1 MEEVETSLFQTRKA
15 HRIEQMVARWLRR
28 SRDSSARAKVA
39 AADGPAGIPIQTIT
53 PVKHTVKID
62 KDALLQDYGFHISES
77 LPLTVV
83 AVTAGGS
90 AHGKLFPGDQILQMN
105 DEPAESLS
113 CERAVNILREAED
126 PLSITVVRCTS
137 GNYRRPYQTLC
148 KNEGILP
155 YPQDPALP
163 IWNPIFKRK
172 MNLVDSDLFLGVPK
186 SSFLTEEKR
195 ARLKTNPVKVHFAEE
210 VLVSG
215 HSQGNSLLCMPN
227 VLKLYLENG
236 QTKAFK
242 FEANTT
248 VKDIILT
255 VKEKLSIRSME
266 YFALAL
272 EEQYNI
278 SRLHLL
284 HEEELIQQVVER
296 EESHDY
302 RCLFRVCF
310 VPKDPL
316 DLLKEDPVAFEYL
329 YLQSCSDVLQERF
342 AVEMKCSSALR
353 LAALHI
359 QERIY
364 ACAQPQKISLKY
376 IEKDWGIE
384 NFISPTLLRNMKGKD
399 IKKAI
404 SFHMK
409 RNQNLLEP
417 RQKQLISAAQLRL
430 NYLQI
435 LGELKTYGGKIFNAT
450 LMLQDRESYIALL
463 VGAKYGI
470 SQIIS
475 SKLNIMSTLAEF
487 ANISRVELT
496 EESEKVSMVKVY
508 LQDVKVLTL
517 LLESNS
523 AKDLACLI
531 AGYYR
536 LFVDPDTSIFL
547 WPGNKQ
553 QVHRVSAEEGYESR
567 ACSDSEESSEVDC
580 VLEPLSDGH
589 VLKLGPCRP
598 LVKEEQPP
606 GDSPMPE
613 MARRGPSTSGASSM
627 TDSAE
632 SEASDSANTESRG
645 CRTSGS
651 SESMDA
657 LEEDDLD
664 TCSSSRS
671 GFFHSN
677 SPGFPETL
685 GSSSQEERSRIE
697 TNGFLCLLD
706 LAQRANH
713 PCQKTEFSESPTPET
728 FSWGPEPSAVRL
740 DPRLYEG
747 SRTDYYSL
755 CSSVSLASHLSNSS
769 ESTAS
774 RQGRGLPAWGQK
786 GWTEA
791 QPSSAL
797 EALAPH
803 LPLAF
808 EDGSSDEEYYD
819 AADKLTPPDTLSG
832 PRAVSAAEPSATN
845 SQNKVSTC
853 TLEDGLNPGPD
864 GREPSRRG
872 GVKKYAKTLR
882 KRRSF
887 LQTDYTCQVS
897 FPLVPSA
904 SLESVDDVCYYNRE
918 PYLALGAPSPTVS
931 SLQDMH
937 SEPGL
942 LETKALGLLGPLRKP
957 KSKNPASR
965 VMEMEPETM
974 ETKSVID
981 SRVSSISAIRL
992 CIDPNHKESSGDAP
1006 LTATVASSPA
1016 STPHCSNP
1024 GSSGPDNS
1032 RAEPSQTLSPFQHS
1046 DGSAP
1051 KELTLELGDSTSS
1064 LSSTDPNP
1072 DRGCQAI
1079 SPGPHNASQADTL
1092 ELGGVQFETR
1102 SGSLF
1107 TNPMQETAPKCTEP
1121 LLSPPLRPRSGEYG
1135 IYSEEKMASFPS
1147 EEEQQGQLSLVHDG
1161 EVTNK
1166 NGTDLFHDE
1175 SWKDSGDSRGDLSNA
1190 VLQTGVIAPAGAI
1203 IASLSLKSPVTGT
1216 EQILP
1221 HSPTDPKG
1229 QSRETPSQTCQ
1240 AQEQKLLEELDLDP
1254 DFLFGDQTIP
1264 SAFPLEEVKAEPL
1277 NHMIGK
1283 DTASRDTTQ
1292 QICFN
1297 PGPSLPKPLACP
1309 QKEPHLEGSNHCS
1322 LSESKGKSPSICL
1335 PAEKSFLCFA
1345 PESHPKVSAGLR
1357 MATSLGFV
1365 GANETVAP
1373 RIGMEQC
1380 SCQFSYATCFRGLQ
1394 PETEE
1399 EDRDLEAHP
1408 TAPLTSPPSA
1418 GSRLALPW
1426 RPARTHSCSAE
1437 PLPRKSHIWPEYCSR
1452 ALRQLKA
1459 APASTPE
1466 GFIQLRE
1473 SLLELQD
1480 ILEASWGNGNKH
1492 PPEKCTWH
1500 FSESRSRL
1508 CMGSQKLL
1516 SSCQHVI
1523 RMDQSPEEMQGAV
1536 RDTFQHLVQLAGLCF
1551 QFTDCSRCSSRH
1563 REAAGNLRDVVY
1575 AYHQFVEAA
1584 KLTCERG
1591 YHDLS
1596 VKLLARR
1603 CTALTAAVFCLTQK
1617 FRASAAL

>member
-1 MEEVETSLFQTRKA
+1 MEELESSLFQTRKA

-39 AADGPAGIPIQTIT
+39 AADGPPGIPTQTLI

-62 KDALLQDYGFHISES
+62 KDALLQDYGFHISET

-105 DEPAESLS
+105 DEPAEDLS
-113 CERAVNILREAED
+113 CERAVDILREAED
-126 PLSITVVRCTS
+126 SLSITVVRCTS
-137 GNYRRPYQTLC
+137 
-148 KNEGILP
+148 
-155 YPQDPALP
+155 
-163 IWNPIFKRK
+163 
-172 MNLVDSDLFLGVPK
+172 GVPK

-227 VLKLYLENG
+227 VLKVYLENG

-242 FEANTT
+242 FEAHTT

-266 YFALAL
+266 YFALVL
-272 EEQYNI
+272 EEQYSI

-329 YLQSCSDVLQERF
+329 YLQFLSSNLFQSCSDVLQERF

-450 LMLQDRESYIALL
+450 LMLQDRESCIALL

-470 SQIIS
+470 SQIIN
-475 SKLNIMSTLAEF
+475 SKLNITSTLAEF
-487 ANISRVELT
+487 ASISRVELM
-496 EESEKVSMVKVY
+496 EESEKVSVVKVY
-508 LQDVKVLTL
+508 LQDIKVLTL

-536 LFVDPDTSIFL
+536 LFVDPVTSIFL

-580 VLEPLSDGH
+580 VLEPLSDRRL
-589 VLKLGPCRP
+589 LKLGPCRP
-598 LVKEEQPP
+598 LGEEEQPP
-606 GDSPMPE
+606 EDSTTPE
-613 MARRGPSTSGASSM
+613 VARKGPSTCGTNSM

-664 TCSSSRS
+664 ACSSGRS
-671 GFFHSN
+671 GFFHLG
-677 SPGFPETL
+677 SPGFPESL
-685 GSSSQEERSRIE
+685 DSDSQEDRSSME
-697 TNGFLCLLD
+697 TSGLLCLLD
-706 LAQRANH
+706 LTQKAN
-713 PCQKTEFSESPTPET
+713 PQCQKAEFSESPAPGT
-728 FSWGPEPSAVRL
+728 FSWGPELSTVRL
-740 DPRLYEG
+740 DPRLYED
-747 SRTDYYSL
+747 SLTDYYSL
-755 CSSVSLASHLSNSS
+755 RSSVSPASRLSDSS
-769 ESTAS
+769 DSAAS
-774 RQGRGLPAWGQK
+774 RQGGGVAAWDQRGG
-786 GWTEA
+786 TEA
-791 QPSSAL
+791 QPSSTL
-797 EALAPH
+797 EALA
-803 LPLAF
+803 L

-819 AADKLTPPDTLSG
+819 AADKLTPPDTL
-832 PRAVSAAEPSATN
+832 
-845 SQNKVSTC
+845 
-853 TLEDGLNPGPD
+853 
-864 GREPSRRG
+864 
-872 GVKKYAKTLR
+872 
-882 KRRSF
+882 
-887 LQTDYTCQVS
+887 
-897 FPLVPSA
+897 SA

-931 SLQDMH
+931 SLQDVQG
-937 SEPGL
+937 EPGL
-942 LETKALGLLGPLRKP
+942 LETKALGLLAPLRETQ
-957 KSKNPASR
+957 SKNPASR
-965 VMEMEPETM
+965 AMEMEPETM

-992 CIDPNHKESSGDAP
+992 RIDPNHKENSGIAP
-1006 LTATVASSPA
+1006 LTTTVAS
-1016 STPHCSNP
+1016 
-1024 GSSGPDNS
+1024 
-1032 RAEPSQTLSPFQHS
+1032 
-1046 DGSAP
+1046 
-1051 KELTLELGDSTSS
+1051 
-1064 LSSTDPNP
+1064 
-1072 DRGCQAI
+1072 
-1079 SPGPHNASQADTL
+1079 
-1092 ELGGVQFETR
+1092 V
-1102 SGSLF
+1102 
-1107 TNPMQETAPKCTEP
+1107 
-1121 LLSPPLRPRSGEYG
+1121 
-1135 IYSEEKMASFPS
+1135 
-1147 EEEQQGQLSLVHDG
+1147 
-1161 EVTNK
+1161 
-1166 NGTDLFHDE
+1166 
-1175 SWKDSGDSRGDLSNA
+1175 
-1190 VLQTGVIAPAGAI
+1190 
-1203 IASLSLKSPVTGT
+1203 
-1216 EQILP
+1216 
-1221 HSPTDPKG
+1221 
-1229 QSRETPSQTCQ
+1229 
-1240 AQEQKLLEELDLDP
+1240 
-1254 DFLFGDQTIP
+1254 
-1264 SAFPLEEVKAEPL
+1264 
-1277 NHMIGK
+1277 
-1283 DTASRDTTQ
+1283 
-1292 QICFN
+1292 
-1297 PGPSLPKPLACP
+1297 
-1309 QKEPHLEGSNHCS
+1309 
-1322 LSESKGKSPSICL
+1322 
-1335 PAEKSFLCFA
+1335 
-1345 PESHPKVSAGLR
+1345 
-1357 MATSLGFV
+1357 
-1365 GANETVAP
+1365 NETVAP

-1380 SCQFSYATCFRGLQ
+1380 SCQLSYATCFRGLQ

-1399 EDRDLEAHP
+1399 EDRDLEAYP
-1408 TAPLTSPPSA
+1408 TVPLTSPPSP
-1418 GSRLALPW
+1418 GSWLALPQ
-1426 RPARTHSCSAE
+1426 RPARAHSCSTE
-1437 PLPRKSHIWPEYCSR
+1437 PLSRNSHIWPEYCSR

-1459 APASTPE
+1459 APASNPE
-1466 GFIQLRE
+1466 GFIQLME

-1508 CMGSQKLL
+1508 CLGSQKLL

-1523 RMDQSPEEMQGAV
+1523 RMDQSPDEMQSAI

-1551 QFTDCSRCSSRH
+1551 QFTDCSRCSTRH

-1575 AYHQFVEAA
+1575 TYHQFVEAA

-1596 VKLLARR
+1596 VKLLARQ

-1617 FRASAAL
+1617 FRASTAL

>member
-1 MEEVETSLFQTRKA
+1 MEELETTLLQTGKA

-39 AADGPAGIPIQTIT
+39 AAGGSGGTSTHTLT
-53 PVKHTVKID
+53 PVRHTVKID
-62 KDALLQDYGFHISES
+62 KDILLQDYGFHVSEN

-105 DEPAESLS
+105 NEPAEELS
-113 CERAVNILREAED
+113 CERAMDILREAED
-126 PLSITVVRCTS
+126 SLSVTVVRFTS
-137 GNYRRPYQTLC
+137 
-148 KNEGILP
+148 
-155 YPQDPALP
+155 
-163 IWNPIFKRK
+163 
-172 MNLVDSDLFLGVPK
+172 GVPK

-255 VKEKLSIRSME
+255 VKEKLSIRSIE

-272 EEQYNI
+272 EEQYSI

-284 HEEELIQQVVER
+284 HEEELIEQVVER
-296 EESHDY
+296 EEAHDS

-310 VPKDPL
+310 LPKDPL

-342 AVEMKCSSALR
+342 AMEMKCNSALR

-404 SFHMK
+404 SYHMK
-409 RNQNLLEP
+409 RNQTLLEP

-450 LMLQDRESYIALL
+450 LMLQDRESYVALL

-470 SQIIS
+470 SQIIN

-487 ANISRVELT
+487 ASINRIELT

-508 LQDVKVLTL
+508 LQDIKVLTL

-536 LFVDPDTSIFL
+536 LFVDPINTIFF
-547 WPGNKQ
+547 WPGNRQ

-567 ACSDSEESSEVDC
+567 ACSDSEESSEVEC
-580 VLEPLSDGH
+580 VLESLSDQRL
-589 VLKLGPCRP
+589 VKLGLCRTFAKDEP
-598 LVKEEQPP
+598 PP
-606 GDSPMPE
+606 GDSSMPE
-613 MARRGPSTSGASSM
+613 VTRKGPSTSGASSM
-627 TDSAE
+627 TDSVE

-651 SESMDA
+651 SESINA

-671 GFFHSN
+671 GFFHFSP
-677 SPGFPETL
+677 PGFQEGL
-685 GSSSQEERSRIE
+685 DCDSQEERSRIE
-697 TNGFLCLLD
+697 TSGFFCLLD
-706 LAQRANH
+706 LAESVTPQ
-713 PCQKTEFSESPTPET
+713 CQKTECPQGLAPET
-728 FSWGPEPSAVRL
+728 GSWGAELSVSKL
-740 DPRLYEG
+740 DPRLYED
-747 SRTDYYSL
+747 SPRDYYSL
-755 CSSVSLASHLSNSS
+755 CSRVSPASHLSDSS

-774 RQGRGLPAWGQK
+774 RQGGGPPVWVQQGWIEVQPGTTPEGL
-786 GWTEA
+786 
-791 QPSSAL
+791 
-797 EALAPH
+797 ALAPT
-803 LPLAF
+803 LAF
-808 EDGSSDEEYYD
+808 EDGSSDEEYFD
-819 AADKLTPPDTLSG
+819 AADKLTPPDTLEG
-832 PRAVSAAEPSATN
+832 PRIAEPSAT
-845 SQNKVSTC
+845 SLQSKTSTC
-853 TLEDGLNPGPD
+853 SSEDNSHLGPD

-887 LQTDYTCQVS
+887 LQTDYTSQVS

-904 SLESVDDVCYYNRE
+904 SLESMDDVCYYDRE
-918 PYLALGAPSPTVS
+918 PYLTLGAPSPTVS
-931 SLQDMH
+931 SLQDMQ

-942 LETKALGLLGPLRKP
+942 LETKALGLLASLRET

-992 CIDPNHKESSGDAP
+992 RIDLNNKDSPEGAP
-1006 LTATVASSPA
+1006 LPA
-1016 STPHCSNP
+1016 SVDPSSASAPHCPNP
-1024 GSSGPDNS
+1024 GFLNQEV
-1032 RAEPSQTLSPFQHS
+1032 AQTKSFQILSPFQDLDATEPQEVTTEPGASAFPLSTADHS
-1046 DGSAP
+1046 SGNP
-1051 KELTLELGDSTSS
+1051 KLHNISLGDTMELGDV
-1064 LSSTDPNP
+1064 
-1072 DRGCQAI
+1072 Q
-1079 SPGPHNASQADTL
+1079 L
-1092 ELGGVQFETR
+1092 EM
-1102 SGSLF
+1102 GSVF
-1107 TNPMQETAPKCTEP
+1107 THQVQETASQYTEP
-1121 LLSPPLRPRSGEYG
+1121 LLSPGDQPRSCECGMNSGE
-1135 IYSEEKMASFPS
+1135 MAPVLT
-1147 EEEQQGQLSLVHDG
+1147 EEEQQVGS
-1161 EVTNK
+1161 ESKVTNK
-1166 NGTDLFHDE
+1166 NSTDLFPGRPGKE
-1175 SWKDSGDSRGDLSNA
+1175 SRASRGDVSDS
-1190 VLQTGVIAPAGAI
+1190 VLQALDVNTPAGEI
-1203 IASLSLKSPVTGT
+1203 ITFFLEAPGT
-1216 EQILP
+1216 EQTPSPLP
-1221 HSPTDPKG
+1221 RSLQG
-1229 QSRETPSQTCQ
+1229 QSSEAHAQACQ
-1240 AQEQKLLEELDLDP
+1240 AQEEKLLTEVDLDP
-1254 DFLFGDQTIP
+1254 DFLLGEQT
-1264 SAFPLEEVKAEPL
+1264 SSLVSPLEEVKAEPL
-1277 NHMIGK
+1277 NHGVGE
-1283 DTASRDTTQ
+1283 DAASRDTSQ
-1292 QICFN
+1292 QVCLN
-1297 PGPSLPKPLACP
+1297 PAPSLTE
-1309 QKEPHLEGSNHCS
+1309 EPHLEASNHCQE
-1322 LSESKGKSPSICL
+1322 LSESKDDPSSICL
-1335 PAEKSFLCFA
+1335 PTEKPFLCFVS
-1345 PESHPKVSAGLR
+1345 ESHAEAAASLTRAV
-1357 MATSLGFV
+1357 SLGF
-1365 GANETVAP
+1365 A
-1373 RIGMEQC
+1373 GMDEVLVPGMGMDQC
-1380 SCQFSYATCFRGLQ
+1380 SCQFSYATCFRGPQ

-1399 EDRDLEAHP
+1399 EDRGAQAHS
-1408 TAPLTSPPSA
+1408 TAPLTSPPPA
-1418 GSRLALPW
+1418 GGPMVLPW
-1426 RPARTHSCSAE
+1426 RAARAHSCSTAS
-1437 PLPRKSHIWPEYCSR
+1437 LSRKIHIWPEYCSR
-1452 ALRQLKA
+1452 ALQQLKA
-1459 APASTPE
+1459 TPTSTPE
-1466 GFIQLRE
+1466 GFVQLME
-1473 SLLELQD
+1473 SLLEMQD
-1480 ILEASWGNGNKH
+1480 ILEASWGIGNKH

-1500 FSESRSRL
+1500 FSESRNRL

-1551 QFTDCSRCSSRH
+1551 QFTDCSRCSARH

-1575 AYHQFVEAA
+1575 TYYQFVEAA

-1596 VKLLARR
+1596 VKLLARQ

-1617 FRASAAL
+1617 FRASTAL

>member
-1 MEEVETSLFQTRKA
+1 MEELETSLFQTRKA

-28 SRDSSARAKVA
+28 SRDSSAGAKVA
-39 AADGPAGIPIQTIT
+39 AADGPPGIPTQTII

-62 KDALLQDYGFHISES
+62 KDALLQDYGFHISET

-105 DEPAESLS
+105 HEPAEDLS
-113 CERAVNILREAED
+113 CERAVEILREAED
-126 PLSITVVRCTS
+126 SLLITVVRCTS
-137 GNYRRPYQTLC
+137 
-148 KNEGILP
+148 
-155 YPQDPALP
+155 
-163 IWNPIFKRK
+163 
-172 MNLVDSDLFLGVPK
+172 GVPK

-227 VLKLYLENG
+227 VLKVYLENG

-242 FEANTT
+242 FEAHTT

-255 VKEKLSIRSME
+255 VKEKLSIRSTE

-284 HEEELIQQVVER
+284 YEEELIQQVVER

-316 DLLKEDPVAFEYL
+316 DLLKEDPIAFEYL

-342 AVEMKCSSALR
+342 AMEMKCSSALR

-470 SQIIS
+470 SQIIN

-508 LQDVKVLTL
+508 LQDIKVLTL

-536 LFVDPDTSIFL
+536 LFVDPVTSIFL

-567 ACSDSEESSEVDC
+567 PCSDSEESSEVDC
-580 VLEPLSDGH
+580 VLEPLSDRRL
-589 VLKLGPCRP
+589 LKLGPCSP
-598 LVKEEQPP
+598 LVEEEQPP
-606 GDSPMPE
+606 GAGPTPE
-613 MARRGPSTSGASSM
+613 VAGKGPSTCGASSM

-664 TCSSSRS
+664 ACSSSRS
-671 GFFHSN
+671 GFFHLG
-677 SPGFPETL
+677 SPGFLESLDPD
-685 GSSSQEERSRIE
+685 SQEERSKVE
-697 TNGFLCLLD
+697 TSGFLCLLD
-706 LAQRANH
+706 LAQRAS
-713 PCQKTEFSESPTPET
+713 PQCQKTEFSESSAPET
-728 FSWGPEPSAVRL
+728 FSWGPELSTVRL

-747 SRTDYYSL
+747 SRIDYYSL
-755 CSSVSLASHLSNSS
+755 CASVSPASHLSDSS
-769 ESTAS
+769 DSTTS
-774 RQGRGLPAWGQK
+774 RQGGGLAAWAQRGGPG
-786 GWTEA
+786 A
-791 QPSSAL
+791 QPGSTL
-797 EALAPH
+797 QALAPG
-803 LPLAF
+803 LPLAL

-819 AADKLTPPDTLSG
+819 AADKLTPPDALSG
-832 PRAVSAAEPSATN
+832 LRAASAVETSAT
-845 SQNKVSTC
+845 SPQNKASTC
-853 TLEDGLNPGPD
+853 SPEDSLNPGPD

-904 SLESVDDVCYYNRE
+904 SLESMDDVCYYDRE
-918 PYLALGAPSPTVS
+918 PYLTLGAPSPTVS
-931 SLQDMH
+931 SLQDVQG
-937 SEPGL
+937 EPGL
-942 LETKALGLLGPLRKP
+942 LETKALGLLSTLRET

-965 VMEMEPETM
+965 AMEMEPETM

-992 CIDPNHKESSGDAP
+992 RIDPSHKENSGIAP
-1006 LTATVASSPA
+1006 LTASVASSPA
-1016 STPHCSNP
+1016 NTPHGPDP
-1024 GSSGPDNS
+1024 GSSGPDT
-1032 RAEPSQTLSPFQHS
+1032 AQAGPSQTLSPFQDS

-1051 KELTLELGDSTSS
+1051 RERSMELGDSTSS
-1064 LSSTDPNP
+1064 LSSADLNP
-1072 DRGCQAI
+1072 DRVCLAV
-1079 SPGPHNASQADTL
+1079 SPGPHSASQGDTL
-1092 ELGGVQFETR
+1092 ELGGVQLER
-1102 SGSLF
+1102 GLGSLF
-1107 TNPMQETAPKCTEP
+1107 TNHLEETAPQYTQP
-1121 LLSPPLRPRSGEYG
+1121 LLSPQDRPRSGECG
-1135 IYSEEKMASFPS
+1135 VNLEEKMVPFPTK
-1147 EEEQQGQLSLVHDG
+1147 EEQQGQLSSERDREG
-1161 EVTNK
+1161 TSTN
-1166 NGTDLFHDE
+1166 GSCLFHEEYGKGPADP
-1175 SWKDSGDSRGDLSNA
+1175 KGDVLNA
-1190 VLQTGVIAPAGAI
+1190 VPHSVGVSAPAGGVA
-1203 IASLSLKSPVTGT
+1203 ASLSLETPVTGT
-1216 EQILP
+1216 EQTPP
-1221 HSPTDPKG
+1221 HSPAEPQG
-1229 QSRETPSQTCQ
+1229 QSREMPGQAGQ
-1240 AQEQKLLEELDLDP
+1240 AQEQKLLAELDLDP
-1254 DFLFGDQTIP
+1254 DFLLRDKTIS
-1264 SAFPLEEVKAEPL
+1264 SAFAREEVKAEPP
-1277 NHMIGK
+1277 NHVIGD
-1283 DTASRDTTQ
+1283 DTTPRDTPQ
-1292 QICFN
+1292 QVCLN
-1297 PGPSLPKPLACP
+1297 PGPSLPEPLPCP
-1309 QKEPHLEGSNHCS
+1309 QEEPDLEGSNHCS
-1322 LSESKGKSPSICL
+1322 LPENKDKSPSICL
-1335 PAEKSFLCFA
+1335 PAEKSFLCFV
-1345 PESHPKVSAGLR
+1345 PESYPKVSASVR
-1357 MATSLGFV
+1357 TATSLGFAGV
-1365 GANETVAP
+1365 NETVAP

-1380 SCQFSYATCFRGLQ
+1380 GCQFSYATCFRGLQ

-1426 RPARTHSCSAE
+1426 RPARAHSCSAE
-1437 PLPRKSHIWPEYCSR
+1437 PLSRNSHIWPEYCSR
-1452 ALRQLKA
+1452 ALRQLRA
-1459 APASTPE
+1459 APARTPE
-1466 GFIQLRE
+1466 GFIQLLQ

-1508 CMGSQKLL
+1508 CTGSQKLL

-1523 RMDQSPEEMQGAV
+1523 RTDQSPEEMQGAV

-1551 QFTDCSRCSSRH
+1551 QFTDCSRCSTRH

-1575 AYHQFVEAA
+1575 TYHQFVEAA

-1596 VKLLARR
+1596 VKLLARQ

-1617 FRASAAL
+1617 FRASTAL

>member
-1 MEEVETSLFQTRKA
+1 MEELETSLFQTRKA
-15 HRIEQMVARWLRR
+15 QRIEQMVARWLRR

-39 AADGPAGIPIQTIT
+39 TADGPPGIPTQNVI

-62 KDALLQDYGFHISES
+62 KDTLLQDYGFHISES

-83 AVTAGGS
+83 SVTAGGS

-105 DEPAESLS
+105 DEPAEDLS

-126 PLSITVVRCTS
+126 SLSITVVRCTS
-137 GNYRRPYQTLC
+137 
-148 KNEGILP
+148 
-155 YPQDPALP
+155 
-163 IWNPIFKRK
+163 
-172 MNLVDSDLFLGVPK
+172 GVPK

-242 FEANTT
+242 FEAHTT

-255 VKEKLSIRSME
+255 VKEKLSIRSTE
-266 YFALAL
+266 YFALVL
-272 EEQYNI
+272 EEQYNV

-296 EESHDY
+296 EESHDC

-310 VPKDPL
+310 VPRDPL

-359 QERIY
+359 QERMY

-470 SQIIS
+470 SQIIN

-496 EESEKVSMVKVY
+496 EESEKVSVVKVY

-536 LFVDPDTSIFL
+536 LFVDPVTSIFL

-553 QVHRVSAEEGYESR
+553 HVHRVSAEEGYESR

-580 VLEPLSDGH
+580 MLEPLSDGR
-589 VLKLGPCRP
+589 LQKLGPCRP
-598 LVKEEQPP
+598 LTEEEQPP
-606 GDSPMPE
+606 GDSSAP
-613 MARRGPSTSGASSM
+613 AVAAKGPSTCGASST

-651 SESMDA
+651 RLRAAS
-657 LEEDDLD
+657 
-664 TCSSSRS
+664 TV
-671 GFFHSN
+671 
-677 SPGFPETL
+677 ETSAT
-685 GSSSQEERSRIE
+685 GSQNE
-697 TNGFLCLLD
+697 
-706 LAQRANH
+706 
-713 PCQKTEFSESPTPET
+713 
-728 FSWGPEPSAVRL
+728 
-740 DPRLYEG
+740 
-747 SRTDYYSL
+747 
-755 CSSVSLASHLSNSS
+755 
-769 ESTAS
+769 AS
-774 RQGRGLPAWGQK
+774 RCRP
-786 GWTEA
+786 E
-791 QPSSAL
+791 
-797 EALAPH
+797 
-803 LPLAF
+803 
-808 EDGSSDEEYYD
+808 
-819 AADKLTPPDTLSG
+819 
-832 PRAVSAAEPSATN
+832 VS
-845 SQNKVSTC
+845 
-853 TLEDGLNPGPD
+853 LNPGPD
-864 GREPSRRG
+864 GRQPSRRG

-897 FPLVPSA
+897 FPLAPSA
-904 SLESVDDVCYYNRE
+904 SLESMDDVCYYDRE
-918 PYLALGAPSPTVS
+918 PCLALAAPSPTVS
-931 SLQDMH
+931 SLQDVQG
-937 SEPGL
+937 EPGV
-942 LETKALGLLGPLRKP
+942 LETKALGLLTPLRET

-992 CIDPNHKESSGDAP
+992 RIDPNHKENSGIAP
-1006 LTATVASSPA
+1006 LTSSVASSPA
-1016 STPHCSNP
+1016 NTPHGLNP
-1024 GSSGPDNS
+1024 GSSGPDT
-1032 RAEPSQTLSPFQHS
+1032 AQAGPPQTSSPFQ
-1046 DGSAP
+1046 DLNGSGP
-1051 KELTLELGDSTSS
+1051 RELTAELGNSASS
-1064 LSSTDPNP
+1064 LSSADVNP
-1072 DRGCQAI
+1072 DSVCLTT
-1079 SPGPHNASQADTL
+1079 SPGPHTLAQGDTL
-1092 ELGGVQFETR
+1092 ELGGAQLETGL
-1102 SGSLF
+1102 GSLF
-1107 TNPMQETAPKCTEP
+1107 INDMPETAPQDTEP
-1121 LLSPPLRPRSGEYG
+1121 LLSSRDGPKSDECG
-1135 IYSEEKMASFPS
+1135 INSEDMMASLPA
-1147 EEEQQGQLSLVHDG
+1147 EEGQGQLSLEYG
-1161 EVTNK
+1161 REVTNR
-1166 NGTDLFHDE
+1166 NDTSLFRDE
-1175 SWKDSGDSRGDLSNA
+1175 SGKDPGDPKVDGLDILP
-1190 VLQTGVIAPAGAI
+1190 QTLGVSAPAGGMA
-1203 IASLSLKSPVTGT
+1203 ASLFLETPVTGT
-1216 EQILP
+1216 EQTP
-1221 HSPTDPKG
+1221 PSSPTEPQG
-1229 QSRETPSQTCQ
+1229 QSREIPGQACQ
-1240 AQEQKLLEELDLDP
+1240 AQEQKLLAELDFNS
-1254 DFLFGDQTIP
+1254 DFLLRDQTNS
-1264 SAFPLEEVKAEPL
+1264 SAFSLEEVKAEPP
-1277 NHMIGK
+1277 NHVTGE
-1283 DTASRDTTQ
+1283 DTTPGDIPQ
-1292 QICFN
+1292 RVSLN
-1297 PGPSLPKPLACP
+1297 PGPSLPEPLPCP
-1309 QKEPHLEGSNHCS
+1309 QEEPHLEGSNRFS
-1322 LSESKGKSPSICL
+1322 VPESKGKRPSICL

-1345 PESHPKVSAGLR
+1345 PESYPKGSASLR
-1357 MATSLGFV
+1357 TAPSLGFAGV
-1365 GANETVAP
+1365 NETGAP
-1373 RIGMEQC
+1373 RMGMEQC

-1399 EDRDLEAHP
+1399 EGRDSEAGP

-1418 GSRLALPW
+1418 GSRLSLPW
-1426 RPARTHSCSAE
+1426 RPARAHSCSAE
-1437 PLPRKSHIWPEYCSR
+1437 LPSRNSHIWPEYCSR
-1452 ALRQLKA
+1452 ALRQLRA
-1459 APASTPE
+1459 APASIPE
-1466 GFIQLRE
+1466 GFIQLME
-1473 SLLELQD
+1473 SLLELQG

-1500 FSESRSRL
+1500 FAESRSRL

-1523 RMDQSPEEMQGAV
+1523 RMDQTPEEMQSAV
-1536 RDTFQHLVQLAGLCF
+1536 RDTFQHLVQLAGLCL
-1551 QFTDCSRCSSRH
+1551 QLTDCRRCSGHR
-1563 REAAGNLRDVVY
+1563 REAAGNLRDVVHT
-1575 AYHQFVEAA
+1575 YHEFVEAA
-1584 KLTCERG
+1584 RLTCERG
-1591 YHDLS
+1591 YRDLS
-1596 VKLLARR
+1596 VKLLARQ

-1617 FRASAAL
+1617 FRASTAL

>member
-1 MEEVETSLFQTRKA
+1 MEELESSLLQTRKS

-39 AADGPAGIPIQTIT
+39 AADGPPGIPVQTLA

-77 LPLTVV
+77 LPLTVL

-105 DEPAESLS
+105 DEPAEDLS
-113 CERAVNILREAED
+113 YERAVHILREAED
-126 PLSITVVRCTS
+126 SLSITVVRCTS
-137 GNYRRPYQTLC
+137 G
-148 KNEGILP
+148 I
-155 YPQDPALP
+155 
-163 IWNPIFKRK
+163 
-172 MNLVDSDLFLGVPK
+172 PK

-242 FEANTT
+242 FEPNTT

-255 VKEKLSIRSME
+255 VKEKLSIRSTD
-266 YFALAL
+266 YFALVL

-470 SQIIS
+470 SQIIN

-487 ANISRVELT
+487 ASISRVELT

-508 LQDVKVLTL
+508 LQDVKVLSL
-517 LLESNS
+517 LLECNS

-536 LFVDPDTSIFL
+536 LFVDPVTTIFL

-567 ACSDSEESSEVDC
+567 ACSDSEESSELDC
-580 VLEPLSDGH
+580 VLDALSDRRL
-589 VLKLGPCRP
+589 LKPGRCRT
-598 LVKEEQPP
+598 L
-606 GDSPMPE
+606 SPTGNSATPDG
-613 MARRGPSTSGASSM
+613 ARRRPSTAANST

-664 TCSSSRS
+664 ACSSSRS
-671 GFFHSN
+671 GFFHFS
-677 SPGFPETL
+677 SRSFPDHTNPQ
-685 GSSSQEERSRIE
+685 GPEEQGQLDTS
-697 TNGFLCLLD
+697 GFLCLLD
-706 LAQRANH
+706 LTQR
-713 PCQKTEFSESPTPET
+713 TSPQRSRRELPEGSSPEM
-728 FSWGPEPSAVRL
+728 FGWGAELSVVRL
-740 DPRLYEG
+740 DPQLYEG
-747 SRTDYYSL
+747 SRSDYYSL
-755 CSSVSLASHLSNSS
+755 CSSVSPASQLSDSS
-769 ESTAS
+769 DSAAS
-774 RQGRGLPAWGQK
+774 RQGSGLPARAQQ
-786 GWTEA
+786 GWVEA
-791 QPSSAL
+791 RPRSTL
-797 EALAPH
+797 GALAPH

-808 EDGSSDEEYYD
+808 EEGSSDEEYYD
-819 AADKLTPPDTLSG
+819 AADKLTPPDPLSG
-832 PRAVSAAEPSATN
+832 SSTISLAEPSTAGL
-845 SQNKVSTC
+845 QRKVCPEES
-853 TLEDGLNPGPD
+853 LQPGPD

-872 GVKKYAKTLR
+872 AGKKYAKSLR

-897 FPLVPSA
+897 FPLLPSV
-904 SLESVDDVCYYNRE
+904 SLETVDDVCYYERE
-918 PYLALGAPSPTVS
+918 PYLALGTPSPTVS

-937 SEPGL
+937 GEPGL
-942 LETKALGLLGPLRKP
+942 LETKALGLLAPLREAER
-957 KSKNPASR
+957 KNPASR
-965 VMEMEPETM
+965 AMEMEPETM
-974 ETKSVID
+974 ETKSVVD
-981 SRVSSISAIRL
+981 SRVSSISAVRL
-992 CIDPNHKESSGDAP
+992 RIDPSHREKEAAAP
-1006 LTATVASSPA
+1006 LAVTVPTFPA
-1016 STPHCSNP
+1016 GTPP
-1024 GSSGPDNS
+1024 PS
-1032 RAEPSQTLSPFQHS
+1032 RAGSPGPAAAPAGLVQALPALCQHS
-1046 DGSAP
+1046 DVCVTP
-1051 KELTLELGDSTSS
+1051 ELAAELGDSTSS
-1064 LSSTDPNP
+1064 LSSVDPDP
-1072 DRGCQAI
+1072 DGVCAVL
-1079 SPGPHNASQADTL
+1079 SPGPNPTSAGSRSEQGEVPL
-1092 ELGGVQFETR
+1092 ETALR
-1102 SGSLF
+1102 SSL
-1107 TNPMQETAPKCTEP
+1107 TDQMPEAAPPTTESTPVSPERGEQETGAREELACGPTNEKRGP
-1121 LLSPPLRPRSGEYG
+1121 LFGGSDGDTADANGTHVGEDGSGED
-1135 IYSEEKMASFPS
+1135 PS
-1147 EEEQQGQLSLVHDG
+1147 DPTG
-1161 EVTNK
+1161 EVGNVS
-1166 NGTDLFHDE
+1166 D
-1175 SWKDSGDSRGDLSNA
+1175 A
-1190 VLQTGVIAPAGAI
+1190 VPPTFGVSTPAGGMTGA
-1203 IASLSLKSPVTGT
+1203 LSSEHPGAGT
-1216 EQILP
+1216 EQISPPSPGGPQRLGREPPGHTGEAPEQKRLTELDLHPGFLLGDQTTVPELPVERAQMEPLNHVGGEAPQPGDSLLQITNQRPSLPKLLP
-1221 HSPTDPKG
+1221 HSPEQP
-1229 QSRETPSQTCQ
+1229 PSESPQPYLRP
-1240 AQEQKLLEELDLDP
+1240 E
-1254 DFLFGDQTIP
+1254 
-1264 SAFPLEEVKAEPL
+1264 
-1277 NHMIGK
+1277 
-1283 DTASRDTTQ
+1283 
-1292 QICFN
+1292 N
-1297 PGPSLPKPLACP
+1297 PGT
-1309 QKEPHLEGSNHCS
+1309 
-1322 LSESKGKSPSICL
+1322 CL
-1335 PAEKSFLCFA
+1335 PAENSYLCFA
-1345 PESHPKVSAGLR
+1345 AKDPREISAGLR
-1357 MATSLGFV
+1357 VATSLGFV
-1365 GANETVAP
+1365 GMNESAAP
-1373 RIGMEQC
+1373 RAGLEQC
-1380 SCQFSYATCFRGLQ
+1380 SCQLSYATCFRGLQ
-1394 PETEE
+1394 LDPEE
-1399 EDRDLEAHP
+1399 EERDPEAHP
-1408 TAPLTSPPSA
+1408 TVPLTAPPAA
-1418 GSRLALPW
+1418 GSPLAPPW
-1426 RPARTHSCSAE
+1426 RPSQ
-1437 PLPRKSHIWPEYCSR
+1437 PLPRNSHIWPEYCSR
-1452 ALRQLKA
+1452 TLSQLQA
-1459 APASTPE
+1459 RPASTHE
-1466 GFIQLRE
+1466 GFVHLTDSLQELRH
-1473 SLLELQD
+1473 
-1480 ILEASWGNGNKH
+1480 ILEASEANSHQH
-1492 PPEKCTWH
+1492 PPENCMWH

-1508 CMGSQKLL
+1508 CLGSQKLL

-1523 RMDQSPEEMQGAV
+1523 RMDQSPDEMQGAL
-1536 RDTFQHLVQLAGLCF
+1536 RDTFQHLVQLAGLCL
-1551 QFTDCSRCSSRH
+1551 QLTDCSRCSARH
-1563 REAAGNLRDVVY
+1563 REAASHLRDVVHN
-1575 AYHQFVEAA
+1575 YHQFVEAA
-1584 KLTCERG
+1584 KMTCERG
-1591 YHDLS
+1591 YQDLS
-1596 VKLLARR
+1596 VKLLARQ
-1603 CTALTAAVFCLTQK
+1603 CTALTGAVFCLNQK
-1617 FRASAAL
+1617 FRASPAL

>member
-1 MEEVETSLFQTRKA
+1 MASALPGQLGPVKRFEEDGLA
-15 HRIEQMVARWLRR
+15 G
-28 SRDSSARAKVA
+28 SSGTASAVMGAKVA
-39 AADGPAGIPIQTIT
+39 AADGPPGIPAQTLT
-53 PVKHTVKID
+53 TVKHTVKIE
-62 KDALLQDYGFHISES
+62 KDAVLQDYGFHISES

-90 AHGKLFPGDQILQMN
+90 AHGKLFPGDQILQIN
-105 DEPAESLS
+105 DKFAEDLS
-113 CERAVNILREAED
+113 YERAADILREAGD
-126 PLSITVVRCTS
+126 SLSITVVRCTS
-137 GNYRRPYQTLC
+137 
-148 KNEGILP
+148 
-155 YPQDPALP
+155 
-163 IWNPIFKRK
+163 
-172 MNLVDSDLFLGVPK
+172 GVPK

-248 VKDIILT
+248 VKDIIVT
-255 VKEKLSIRSME
+255 VKEKLSIRSTE

-296 EESHDY
+296 EETHDY
-302 RCLFRVCF
+302 RCLFRMCF

-470 SQIIS
+470 SQIIN

-536 LFVDPDTSIFL
+536 LFVDPVTSIFL
-547 WPGNKQ
+547 WPGNKHQ
-553 QVHRVSAEEGYESR
+553 GHRVSAEEGYESR

-580 VLEPLSDGH
+580 MPEPRSDGR
-589 VLKLGPCRP
+589 LPKPGPCRP
-598 LVKEEQPP
+598 LVQEQQPP
-606 GDSPMPE
+606 GDSPAPE
-613 MARRGPSTSGASSM
+613 VARRGPSTCGASST

-651 SESMDA
+651 SESVDA

-664 TCSSSRS
+664 ACSSSRS
-671 GFFHSN
+671 GFFPFS
-677 SPGFPETL
+677 SPGFLESL
-685 GSSSQEERSRIE
+685 DSDSQEERNRIE
-697 TNGFLCLLD
+697 TSGFLCLLD
-706 LAQRANH
+706 LAQRANAQG
-713 PCQKTEFSESPTPET
+713 QKTEFPESPAPET
-728 FSWGPEPSAVRL
+728 FSWGPELSAVPL

-747 SRTDYYSL
+747 SQTAYYSL
-755 CSSVSLASHLSNSS
+755 CSSVSPASHLSDSS
-769 ESTAS
+769 ENTAS
-774 RQGRGLPAWGQK
+774 RQGGGPPAWGQQ
-786 GWTEA
+786 GWTEP
-791 QPSSAL
+791 QPSSTL

-819 AADKLTPPDTLSG
+819 AADKLTPPDALSG
-832 PRAVSAAEPSATN
+832 PRAVSAADPSAT
-845 SQNKVSTC
+845 SLQNTARTC
-853 TLEDGLNPGPD
+853 SLEDSLNPGLD
-864 GREPSRRG
+864 GRQPSRRG

-904 SLESVDDVCYYNRE
+904 SLESVDHVCYYDRE
-918 PYLALGAPSPTVS
+918 PYLALGAPSLTVS
-931 SLQDMH
+931 SLQDVQA
-937 SEPGL
+937 EPGL
-942 LETKALGLLGPLRKP
+942 LETKALGLLASLGETKN
-957 KSKNPASR
+957 KNPASR

-981 SRVSSISAIRL
+981 SRVSSISAVRL
-992 CIDPNHKESSGDAP
+992 RIDPNHRENSA
-1006 LTATVASSPA
+1006 AVAGSPA
-1016 STPHCSNP
+1016 STPRCSNP
-1024 GSSGPDNS
+1024 GLSGPDT
-1032 RAEPSQTLSPFQHS
+1032 AQAGPSQTLPPFQDS
-1046 DGSAP
+1046 EGSARE
-1051 KELTLELGDSTSS
+1051 ELAIELGDSTSS
-1064 LSSTDPNP
+1064 LCSADLNP
-1072 DRGCQAI
+1072 DRVCLTV
-1079 SPGPHNASQADTL
+1079 SPGPHSVSPGDTL
-1092 ELGGVQFETR
+1092 ELGGVQLEMGL
-1102 SGSLF
+1102 GSLF
-1107 TNPMQETAPKCTEP
+1107 TNHMQEPAPKSTEP
-1121 LLSPPLRPRSGEYG
+1121 LLSPQDRPRSGECG
-1135 IYSEEKMASFPS
+1135 TNSGEMMASFPTK
-1147 EEEQQGQLSLVHDG
+1147 EEQRGQLSLEDDG
-1161 EVTNK
+1161 EVRNE
-1166 NGTDLFHDE
+1166 NGTNLFHDE
-1175 SWKDSGDSRGDLSNA
+1175 SGKDSGDAEGDAFNA
-1190 VLQTGVIAPAGAI
+1190 IPQTVGVSDPASGAI
-1203 IASLSLKSPVTGT
+1203 ASFSMETPVTGT
-1216 EQILP
+1216 EQTP
-1221 HSPTDPKG
+1221 AHSPMDRQA
-1229 QSRETPSQTCQ
+1229 QSREPLGQACQT
-1240 AQEQKLLEELDLDP
+1240 QEQRLLLAELDLDP
-1254 DFLFGDQTIP
+1254 DFLLRNQIIP
-1264 SAFPLEEVKAEPL
+1264 LACPLEGVKAEPL
-1277 NHMIGK
+1277 NHVTGE
-1283 DTASRDTTQ
+1283 DAAHRDTSQ
-1292 QICFN
+1292 QVSFN
-1297 PGPSLPKPLACP
+1297 PGPLLPKPPPCP
-1309 QKEPHLEGSNHCS
+1309 QEEPHLESSNHGS
-1322 LSESKGKSPSICL
+1322 LSESKDKSPSICF
-1335 PAEKSFLCFA
+1335 PAENAFLCLA
-1345 PESHPKVSAGLR
+1345 PESHPKISANLR
-1357 MATSLGFV
+1357 TATSLGFAGV
-1365 GANETVAP
+1365 NETAAP
-1373 RIGMEQC
+1373 RFGMEQC

-1394 PETEE
+1394 PETQED
-1399 EDRDLEAHP
+1399 DRDLEAHL

-1418 GSRLALPW
+1418 GSRLAQPW
-1426 RPARTHSCSAE
+1426 RRTRAHSCSAE
-1437 PLPRKSHIWPEYCSR
+1437 PLSRNNHTWPEYCSK

-1459 APASTPE
+1459 APTSTPE
-1466 GFIQLRE
+1466 GFIQLTE

-1480 ILEASWGNGNKH
+1480 ILDAAWGNANKH

-1523 RMDQSPEEMQGAV
+1523 RMDQSAEEMQGAV

-1551 QFTDCSRCSSRH
+1551 QFTDCSRCSARH
-1563 REAAGNLRDVVY
+1563 REAAGNLRDVVDT
-1575 AYHQFVEAA
+1575 YHQFVEAA

-1591 YHDLS
+1591 YQDLS
-1596 VKLLARR
+1596 VKLLARQ

-1617 FRASAAL
+1617 FRASTAL

>member
-1 MEEVETSLFQTRKA
+1 MEELETSLFQTRKA

-39 AADGPAGIPIQTIT
+39 AADGSPGISSQTLT

-83 AVTAGGS
+83 AVTAGGC
-90 AHGKLFPGDQILQMN
+90 AHGKLFPGDQILQLN
-105 DEPAESLS
+105 NESAEDLS
-113 CERAVNILREAED
+113 YERAVDILREAED
-126 PLSITVVRCTS
+126 SLSITVVRCTS
-137 GNYRRPYQTLC
+137 
-148 KNEGILP
+148 
-155 YPQDPALP
+155 
-163 IWNPIFKRK
+163 
-172 MNLVDSDLFLGVPK
+172 GVPK

-210 VLVSG
+210 VLVSA

-242 FEANTT
+242 FEADTT

-255 VKEKLSIRSME
+255 VKEKLSIRSTD
-266 YFALAL
+266 YFALVL
-272 EEQYNI
+272 EEQYHI

-316 DLLKEDPVAFEYL
+316 DLLKEDPAAFEYL

-470 SQIIS
+470 SQIIN

-508 LQDVKVLTL
+508 LQDIKVLTL

-531 AGYYR
+531 SGYYR
-536 LFVDPDTSIFL
+536 LFVDPVTCIFL

-553 QVHRVSAEEGYESR
+553 RVHRVSAEEGYESR
-567 ACSDSEESSEVDC
+567 ACSDSEESSEADC
-580 VLEPLSDGH
+580 VLEPLSDRH
-589 VLKLGPCRP
+589 LPKLCPCRP
-598 LVKEEQPP
+598 LLKENQPP
-606 GDSPMPE
+606 EDSPTPE
-613 MARRGPSTSGASSM
+613 VARRASSM

-664 TCSSSRS
+664 ACSSSRS
-671 GFFHSN
+671 GFFLFG
-677 SPGFPETL
+677 SPGCPEAVD
-685 GSSSQEERSRIE
+685 SDSQKERSRIE
-697 TNGFLCLLD
+697 TSGFLCLLD
-706 LAQRANH
+706 LAQSAN
-713 PCQKTEFSESPTPET
+713 PQCQKTELSESLAPGT
-728 FSWGPEPSAVRL
+728 FNWGPELSAVRL
-740 DPRLYEG
+740 DPGLYEG
-747 SRTDYYSL
+747 SRTDYYNL
-755 CSSVSLASHLSNSS
+755 CSSVSPGSHLSDSS
-769 ESTAS
+769 ENTAS
-774 RQGRGLPAWGQK
+774 RQGGGPPVWGQQV
-786 GWTEA
+786 WTEA
-791 QPSSAL
+791 QPSSTLDAL
-797 EALAPH
+797 VPACE
-803 LPLAF
+803 
-808 EDGSSDEEYYD
+808 EGSSDEEYYD
-819 AADKLTPPDTLSG
+819 AADKLTPPDSLSG
-832 PRAVSAAEPSATN
+832 PVAVSAAELSAT
-845 SQNKVSTC
+845 SLQSEASTC
-853 TLEDGLNPGPD
+853 SPEDSLNPGPD

-904 SLESVDDVCYYNRE
+904 SLESMDDVCYYDRE
-918 PYLALGAPSPTVS
+918 PYLVLGAPSPTVS
-931 SLQDMH
+931 SLQDMQG
-937 SEPGL
+937 EPGL
-942 LETKALGLLGPLRKP
+942 LETKALGLLAPLREA

-992 CIDPNHKESSGDAP
+992 RIDPTHKENSGGAP
-1006 LTATVASSPA
+1006 VTATVASS
-1016 STPHCSNP
+1016 SVNTPNCSNP
-1024 GSSGPDNS
+1024 SSSGPDT
-1032 RAEPSQTLSPFQHS
+1032 AQYQTLSPFQDS

-1051 KELTLELGDSTSS
+1051 KELSIQLGDSTTS
-1064 LSSTDPNP
+1064 LSSADPNP
-1072 DRGCQAI
+1072 DSVCLTI
-1079 SPGPHNASQADTL
+1079 SLGPHVSGGDALEQGGGQLDTGL
-1092 ELGGVQFETR
+1092 
-1102 SGSLF
+1102 GSLF
-1107 TNPMQETAPKCTEP
+1107 TNHMQETAPKYTEP
-1121 LLSPPLRPRSGEYG
+1121 LLSPGDRPRSGECG
-1135 IYSEEKMASFPS
+1135 INSGEKMASFPPK
-1147 EEEQQGQLSLVHDG
+1147 EEQQGQLSLEHDG

-1166 NGTDLFHDE
+1166 NGTDVIHDE
-1175 SWKDSGDSRGDLSNA
+1175 SGKGSGDPKGDVSNA
-1190 VLQTGVIAPAGAI
+1190 IPQTIGVSAPDGGI
-1203 IASLSLKSPVTGT
+1203 IASPSLETPVTGT
-1216 EQILP
+1216 ELTPP

-1229 QSRETPSQTCQ
+1229 QSRETPGQACQ
-1240 AQEQKLLEELDLDP
+1240 AQGQKLLAQLNLDP
-1254 DFLFGDQTIP
+1254 NFLLENQTIP

-1277 NHMIGK
+1277 SHVTGE
-1283 DTASRDTTQ
+1283 DTVPRDTPQ
-1292 QICFN
+1292 QVCFN
-1297 PGPSLPKPLACP
+1297 PGPSLLKALPCP
-1309 QKEPHLEGSNHCS
+1309 QEESHLEGSNHCL
-1322 LSESKGKSPSICL
+1322 LSESKDKSPSICL

-1345 PESHPKVSAGLR
+1345 PESHPNVSASLR
-1357 MATSLGFV
+1357 MATSLGFAGV
-1365 GANETVAP
+1365 NETVAP

-1380 SCQFSYATCFRGLQ
+1380 SCQFSYATCFRSLQ
-1394 PETEE
+1394 PETDE
-1399 EDRDLEAHP
+1399 EDRDSETHP
-1408 TAPLTSPPSA
+1408 TAPLTTPPSA
-1418 GSRLALPW
+1418 GSQLGLPW
-1426 RPARTHSCSAE
+1426 RPARAHSCSAE
-1437 PLPRKSHIWPEYCSR
+1437 PLLRNSHIWPEYCSR

-1459 APASTPE
+1459 APTSTPE
-1466 GFIQLRE
+1466 GFIRLTE

-1500 FSESRSRL
+1500 FSESQSHL

-1516 SSCQHVI
+1516 LSCQHVI

-1551 QFTDCSRCSSRH
+1551 QFTDCSRCSARH

-1575 AYHQFVEAA
+1575 TYHQFVEAA

-1596 VKLLARR
+1596 VKLLARQ

-1617 FRASAAL
+1617 FRASTAL

>member
-1 MEEVETSLFQTRKA
+1 MEELETSLFQTRKA

-39 AADGPAGIPIQTIT
+39 AADGPPGIPTQTLI
-53 PVKHTVKID
+53 PVKHTVKLD
-62 KDALLQDYGFHISES
+62 KDAVLQDYGFHISES

-83 AVTAGGS
+83 AVTAGGA

-105 DEPAESLS
+105 NEPAEDLS
-113 CERAVNILREAED
+113 CERAVDILREAED
-126 PLSITVVRCTS
+126 SLSITVLRCTS
-137 GNYRRPYQTLC
+137 
-148 KNEGILP
+148 
-155 YPQDPALP
+155 
-163 IWNPIFKRK
+163 
-172 MNLVDSDLFLGVPK
+172 GVPK

-210 VLVSG
+210 VLISG
-215 HSQGNSLLCMPN
+215 QSQGNSLLCMPN

-242 FEANTT
+242 FEAHTT

-255 VKEKLSIRSME
+255 VKEKLSIRSTE

-470 SQIIS
+470 SQIIN

-536 LFVDPDTSIFL
+536 LFVDPVTSIFL
-547 WPGNKQ
+547 WPGHKQ

-580 VLEPLSDGH
+580 ELEPLSDRRL
-589 VLKLGPCRP
+589 LKVGPCGP
-598 LVKEEQPP
+598 LVEEEEPP
-606 GDSPMPE
+606 GANSAPE
-613 MARRGPSTSGASSM
+613 VARKGPGPCEANST

-664 TCSSSRS
+664 ACSSSRS
-671 GFFHSN
+671 AFLPLGL
-677 SPGFPETL
+677 PGFPASL
-685 GSSSQEERSRIE
+685 DSNSQEERSRIE

-706 LAQRANH
+706 LAQRANPQSH
-713 PCQKTEFSESPTPET
+713 KTEFSESSAPET
-728 FSWGPEPSAVRL
+728 FSWGPELSMVRL

-747 SRTDYYSL
+747 SRTGYYSL
-755 CSSVSLASHLSNSS
+755 CTSVSPASHQSDSS
-769 ESTAS
+769 DSTAPP
-774 RQGRGLPAWGQK
+774 QDGGLPPWGQQGGTK
-786 GWTEA
+786 A
-791 QPSSAL
+791 QPSL
-797 EALAPH
+797 TLQALAPR
-803 LPLAF
+803 LPLAL

-832 PRAVSAAEPSATN
+832 LRAASAAETCATR
-845 SQNKVSTC
+845 SQNKGSTC
-853 TLEDGLNPGPD
+853 SPEDSLNLGPHA
-864 GREPSRRG
+864 REPRRG

-897 FPLVPSA
+897 FPLMPSA
-904 SLESVDDVCYYNRE
+904 SLESMDDVCYYDRE
-918 PYLALGAPSPTVS
+918 PYLAPGAPSPTVS
-931 SLQDMH
+931 SLQDVQG
-937 SEPGL
+937 EPGL
-942 LETKALGLLGPLRKP
+942 LETKALGLLAPLRET

-965 VMEMEPETM
+965 AMEMEPETM

-992 CIDPNHKESSGDAP
+992 RIDPNNKENSGMAP
-1006 LTATVASSPA
+1006 LPTAIACPPA
-1016 STPHCSNP
+1016 NAPHRSNP
-1024 GSSGPDNS
+1024 GSSGPDT
-1032 RAEPSQTLSPFQHS
+1032 AQVGPSQTSSAFQDLDS
-1046 DGSAP
+1046 SAP
-1051 KELTLELGDSTSS
+1051 RELTTEHGDSTSF
-1064 LSSTDPNP
+1064 LSSVDLNP
-1072 DRGCQAI
+1072 DRVCLTI
-1079 SPGPHNASQADTL
+1079 GPEPHGVSQGDTL
-1092 ELGGVQFETR
+1092 ELGEVQLETGL
-1102 SGSLF
+1102 GSPF
-1107 TNPMQETAPKCTEP
+1107 TNHMQETAPQDTQP
-1121 LLSPPLRPRSGEYG
+1121 LLSPRDGPRIGECG
-1135 IYSEEKMASFPS
+1135 IKSEDKEK
-1147 EEEQQGQLSLVHDG
+1147 QQGQLSLEGDR
-1161 EVTNK
+1161 EVTSK
-1166 NGTDLFHDE
+1166 NGTNSLHDE
-1175 SWKDSGDSRGDLSNA
+1175 SGKDSGDPKGDMLNA
-1190 VLQTGVIAPAGAI
+1190 VPQTTGVSAPAGGI
-1203 IASLSLKSPVTGT
+1203 TASLPLETPLTGA
-1216 EQILP
+1216 EQTPP
-1221 HSPTDPKG
+1221 HSPAGPQG
-1229 QSRETPSQTCQ
+1229 QSRETAGQACQ
-1240 AQEQKLLEELDLDP
+1240 AQEPQLLAELDLDP
-1254 DFLFGDQTIP
+1254 NLLLRDQTIS

-1277 NHMIGK
+1277 NHVIGE
-1283 DTASRDTTQ
+1283 DSAPRDTPQ
-1292 QICFN
+1292 QVCLN
-1297 PGPSLPKPLACP
+1297 PGPSLPKPLLSP
-1309 QKEPHLEGSNHCS
+1309 QEEPHLEGSNQCS
-1322 LSESKGKSPSICL
+1322 LPECKDKSPSVCL

-1345 PESHPKVSAGLR
+1345 PESHPKVSASLR
-1357 MATSLGFV
+1357 MATSLGFA
-1365 GANETVAP
+1365 GMNETAAP

-1380 SCQFSYATCFRGLQ
+1380 SCQFPYAMCFRGLQ

-1399 EDRDLEAHP
+1399 EDRDLQASP
-1408 TAPLTSPPSA
+1408 PAPLTSPPSA
-1418 GSRLALPW
+1418 GSQLALPW
-1426 RPARTHSCSAE
+1426 RPARAHSCSAE
-1437 PLPRKSHIWPEYCSR
+1437 PLSRNSHIWPEYCSR

-1459 APASTPE
+1459 APASSPE
-1466 GFIQLRE
+1466 GFIQLME

-1480 ILEASWGNGNKH
+1480 ILEASWGNENKH

-1551 QFTDCSRCSSRH
+1551 QFTDCSRCSTRH

-1575 AYHQFVEAA
+1575 TYHQFVEAA
-1584 KLTCERG
+1584 KLTCEKG

-1596 VKLLARR
+1596 VKLLARQ

-1617 FRASAAL
+1617 FRASTAL

>member
-1 MEEVETSLFQTRKA
+1 MEEVETNLFQTRKA

-39 AADGPAGIPIQTIT
+39 AADGAPGIPTQTFT

-62 KDALLQDYGFHISES
+62 KDILLQDYGFHISES

-83 AVTAGGS
+83 AVTAGGC
-90 AHGKLFPGDQILQMN
+90 AHGKLFPGDQILQVN
-105 DEPAESLS
+105 NEPAEDLS
-113 CERAVNILREAED
+113 YERAVDILREAED
-126 PLSITVVRCTS
+126 SLSITVARCTS
-137 GNYRRPYQTLC
+137 
-148 KNEGILP
+148 
-155 YPQDPALP
+155 
-163 IWNPIFKRK
+163 
-172 MNLVDSDLFLGVPK
+172 GVPK

-210 VLVSG
+210 VLVSA

-242 FEANTT
+242 FEAHTT

-255 VKEKLSIRSME
+255 VKEKLSIRSTE
-266 YFALAL
+266 YFALVL
-272 EEQYNI
+272 EEQYSI

-296 EESHDY
+296 EESHDC

-342 AVEMKCSSALR
+342 AVEMKCSAALR

-404 SFHMK
+404 NFHMK

-450 LMLQDRESYIALL
+450 LMLQDRESYVALL

-470 SQIIS
+470 SQIIN

-487 ANISRVELT
+487 ANISRIELT

-508 LQDVKVLTL
+508 LQDIKVLTL

-536 LFVDPDTSIFL
+536 LFVDPVTSIFL
-547 WPGNKQ
+547 WPGSKQ

-567 ACSDSEESSEVDC
+567 VCSDSEESSEVDC
-580 VLEPLSDGH
+580 VLEPLSDRC
-589 VLKLGPCRP
+589 LTKLGPCRP
-598 LVKEEQPP
+598 LIKEEQPP
-606 GDSPMPE
+606 GDSPTPE
-613 MARRGPSTSGASSM
+613 VAKRSPSTCGASSM

-664 TCSSSRS
+664 ACSSSRS
-671 GFFHSN
+671 GFFHFG
-677 SPGFPETL
+677 SPGFPERVD
-685 GSSSQEERSRIE
+685 SDSQEEKSRIE
-697 TNGFLCLLD
+697 TSAFLCLLD
-706 LAQRANH
+706 LAQRAN
-713 PCQKTEFSESPTPET
+713 PQCQKTELSESPAPGT
-728 FSWGPEPSAVRL
+728 FSWGPELSAVRL

-747 SRTDYYSL
+747 SQTYYYNL
-755 CSSVSLASHLSNSS
+755 CSNVSPASHLSDSS

-774 RQGRGLPAWGQK
+774 RQGGGPPAWGQQ

-791 QPSSAL
+791 QPSAML
-797 EALAPH
+797 EALAP
-803 LPLAF
+803 AY

-819 AADKLTPPDTLSG
+819 AADKLTSPDSLSG
-832 PRAVSAAEPSATN
+832 PGAASVAEPSTTN
-845 SQNKVSTC
+845 LPSKASTYSPK
-853 TLEDGLNPGPD
+853 DSLNPGLD
-864 GREPSRRG
+864 RGESSRRG
-872 GVKKYAKTLR
+872 GTKKYAKTLR

-897 FPLVPSA
+897 FPLAPSA
-904 SLESVDDVCYYNRE
+904 SLESMEDLCYYDRE

-931 SLQDMH
+931 SLQDMQ

-942 LETKALGLLGPLRKP
+942 LETKALGLLAPLREAKN
-957 KSKNPASR
+957 KNPASR

-992 CIDPNHKESSGDAP
+992 RINPSPRENSGGAP
-1006 LTATVASSPA
+1006 VTAIVASSLA
-1016 STPHCSNP
+1016 STPNCPNL
-1024 GSSGPDNS
+1024 GSSGPD
-1032 RAEPSQTLSPFQHS
+1032 AAQTGPSQTLSSFQDS

-1051 KELTLELGDSTSS
+1051 KELSTELGDSTSC
-1064 LSSTDPNP
+1064 LSSADPNP
-1072 DRGCQAI
+1072 DRVCLTI
-1079 SPGPHNASQADTL
+1079 TLGPHHVSQGDTR
-1092 ELGGVQFETR
+1092 ELRGVGLKAGL
-1102 SGSLF
+1102 GSLF
-1107 TNPMQETAPKCTEP
+1107 TNQMQETAPKYTEP
-1121 LLSPPLRPRSGEYG
+1121 LSSPQDKPKSGECEINSG
-1135 IYSEEKMASFPS
+1135 EKMASFPTK
-1147 EEEQQGQLSLVHDG
+1147 EEQLSLEHDG

-1166 NGTDLFHDE
+1166 NGTNLFQDD
-1175 SWKDSGDSRGDLSNA
+1175 SGKDSGDPKGDVSNA
-1190 VLQTGVIAPAGAI
+1190 IPHTIGVSDPDGGI
-1203 IASLSLKSPVTGT
+1203 IASLTLKTPVTGT
-1216 EQILP
+1216 ELTP
-1221 HSPTDPKG
+1221 PLSPTDPKG
-1229 QSRETPSQTCQ
+1229 QSRETPGQACR
-1240 AQEQKLLEELDLDP
+1240 AQEQKLLAELDLDP
-1254 DFLFGDQTIP
+1254 DFLLENQTIP
-1264 SAFPLEEVKAEPL
+1264 SGFPIERVKAEPL
-1277 NHMIGK
+1277 SHVLEE
-1283 DTASRDTTQ
+1283 DTAHRDNPQ
-1292 QICFN
+1292 QVCFN
-1297 PGPSLPKPLACP
+1297 PSPLQEPLPSP
-1309 QKEPHLEGSNHCS
+1309 QGEPHLESLNHCS
-1322 LSESKGKSPSICL
+1322 LSESKDKSPSICL

-1345 PESHPKVSAGLR
+1345 PESHPKVSASLR
-1357 MATSLGFV
+1357 MATSLGFAGV
-1365 GANETVAP
+1365 NETMAP

-1380 SCQFSYATCFRGLQ
+1380 SCQFSYATCFRSLQ
-1394 PETEE
+1394 PETED
-1399 EDRDLEAHP
+1399 EDRDLRAHS

-1426 RPARTHSCSAE
+1426 RHARAHSCSTE
-1437 PLPRKSHIWPEYCSR
+1437 PPSRNSHIWPEYCSR

-1459 APASTPE
+1459 APTSTPE
-1466 GFIQLRE
+1466 GFIRLTE

-1500 FSESRSRL
+1500 FSESRSHL

-1551 QFTDCSRCSSRH
+1551 QFTDCNRCSARH

-1575 AYHQFVEAA
+1575 TYCQFVEAA

-1596 VKLLARR
+1596 VKLLARQ

-1617 FRASAAL
+1617 FRASTAL

>member
-1 MEEVETSLFQTRKA
+1 M
-15 HRIEQMVARWLRR
+15 
-28 SRDSSARAKVA
+28 DSKQFLHILLELEGEFFIVTGKRAKVA
-39 AADGPAGIPIQTIT
+39 AADGPPGNPAQTLT
-53 PVKHTVKID
+53 PMRHTVKID

-105 DEPAESLS
+105 NEPAEDLS
-113 CERAVNILREAED
+113 CERAVDILREAED
-126 PLSITVVRCTS
+126 SLSITVVRCTS
-137 GNYRRPYQTLC
+137 
-148 KNEGILP
+148 
-155 YPQDPALP
+155 
-163 IWNPIFKRK
+163 
-172 MNLVDSDLFLGVPK
+172 GVPK

-227 VLKLYLENG
+227 VLKVYLENG

-255 VKEKLSIRSME
+255 VKEKLSIRSIE

-272 EEQYNI
+272 EEQYSV

-296 EESHDY
+296 EESHDC

-417 RQKQLISAAQLRL
+417 RQK
-430 NYLQI
+430 
-435 LGELKTYGGKIFNAT
+435 
-450 LMLQDRESYIALL
+450 LQDRESYIALL

-470 SQIIS
+470 SQIIN

-487 ANISRVELT
+487 ANISRVELM

-536 LFVDPDTSIFL
+536 LAVDPVTPIFH

-580 VLEPLSDGH
+580 VLEPLSDRC
-589 VLKLGPCRP
+589 LSKLSPCR
-598 LVKEEQPP
+598 KEGQPP
-606 GDSPMPE
+606 GSSLAP
-613 MARRGPSTSGASSM
+613 ARKGPGTCGASSM

-671 GFFHSN
+671 SFFHFG
-677 SPGFPETL
+677 SPGFPESL
-685 GSSSQEERSRIE
+685 DCNSQEERSKVE
-697 TNGFLCLLD
+697 TSGFLCLLD
-706 LAQRANH
+706 LAQRANSQ
-713 PCQKTEFSESPTPET
+713 CQRTEFSDSPVPET
-728 FSWGPEPSAVRL
+728 LSWGPELNMLRL

-747 SRTDYYSL
+747 SRADYYSL
-755 CSSVSLASHLSNSS
+755 CSSVSPASHLSDSS

-774 RQGRGLPAWGQK
+774 RQGGAPPAWSQQ

-791 QPSSAL
+791 QPSSTLEGLAL
-797 EALAPH
+797 P

-832 PRAVSAAEPSATN
+832 PRAVSTAEPSTTGL
-845 SQNKVSTC
+845 QNKASTC
-853 TLEDGLNPGPD
+853 SPEDSLDPGPH
-864 GREPSRRG
+864 GQEPSRRG
-872 GVKKYAKTLR
+872 GVKKYSKTLR

-887 LQTDYTCQVS
+887 LQTDYTSQVS

-904 SLESVDDVCYYNRE
+904 SLESVDDVCYYDRE

-931 SLQDMH
+931 SLQDMRC
-937 SEPGL
+937 EPGL
-942 LETKALGLLGPLRKP
+942 LETKALGLLVPLRETKNR
-957 KSKNPASR
+957 NPASR

-992 CIDPNHKESSGDAP
+992 RIDPNHKERSGVVP
-1006 LTATVASSPA
+1006 LTATVDSSSA
-1016 STPHCSNP
+1016 STSHWSNP
-1024 GSSGPDNS
+1024 GSTGPDTAQA
-1032 RAEPSQTLSPFQHS
+1032 RPSQIVSPFQEQN
-1046 DGSAP
+1046 GIVP
-1051 KELTLELGDSTSS
+1051 KELAMELEDGTSS
-1064 LSSTDPNP
+1064 LHGSDPNP
-1072 DRGCQAI
+1072 DRSGCLTVSPRPHHV
-1079 SPGPHNASQADTL
+1079 SPGDTREL
-1092 ELGGVQFETR
+1092 EGVRVET
-1102 SGSLF
+1102 GSSSFL
-1107 TNPMQETAPKCTEP
+1107 TNDIEETVPKHTEP
-1121 LLSPPLRPRSGEYG
+1121 LLSPGDGPRSDTCG
-1135 IYSEEKMASFPS
+1135 INSREKEASTPTK
-1147 EEEQQGQLSLVHDG
+1147 EKQQGLLSLESDRG
-1161 EVTNK
+1161 GTNK
-1166 NGTDLFHDE
+1166 TCASLFQEE
-1175 SWKDSGDSRGDLSNA
+1175 SGKDSGD
-1190 VLQTGVIAPAGAI
+1190 PAGDTSKAALQALGVSPPAGEI
-1203 IASLSLKSPVTGT
+1203 IVSPSSEAAVTGT
-1216 EQILP
+1216 EQIP
-1221 HSPTDPKG
+1221 SHAPRSP
-1229 QSRETPSQTCQ
+1229 REQGKEASDHDFQ
-1240 AQEQKLLEELDLDP
+1240 APEQKLLVELDLDP
-1254 DFLFGDQTIP
+1254 EFLPECQTSP
-1264 SAFPLEEVKAEPL
+1264 SALPLEGVKAEPL
-1277 NHMIGK
+1277 NHVAGK
-1283 DTASRDTTQ
+1283 DTDPRDIPQ
-1292 QICFN
+1292 QLCFN
-1297 PGPSLPKPLACP
+1297 PEPSLPTSVPCSQEEPL
-1309 QKEPHLEGSNHCS
+1309 LEGPNHCS
-1322 LSESKGKSPSICL
+1322 LSESKDDRSSICL
-1335 PAEKSFLCFA
+1335 P
-1345 PESHPKVSAGLR
+1345 
-1357 MATSLGFV
+1357 
-1365 GANETVAP
+1365 
-1373 RIGMEQC
+1373 
-1380 SCQFSYATCFRGLQ
+1380 
-1394 PETEE
+1394 
-1399 EDRDLEAHP
+1399 
-1408 TAPLTSPPSA
+1408 

-1426 RPARTHSCSAE
+1426 RLARAHSCSTE
-1437 PLPRKSHIWPEYCSR
+1437 PLSRKSHIWPEYCSR

-1459 APASTPE
+1459 APTSTPD
-1466 GFIQLRE
+1466 GFLQLVE

-1480 ILEASWGNGNKH
+1480 IVETSWGVGSKH
-1492 PPEKCTWH
+1492 PPEKCTWY

-1551 QFTDCSRCSSRH
+1551 QFTDCSRCSARH

-1575 AYHQFVEAA
+1575 TYHQFVEAA

-1596 VKLLARR
+1596 VKLLARQ

-1617 FRASAAL
+1617 FRASTAL

>member
-1 MEEVETSLFQTRKA
+1 MEELETSLLQTRKA

-39 AADGPAGIPIQTIT
+39 TADGPPGIPIQTLT
-53 PVKHTVKID
+53 PMKHTVKID

-105 DEPAESLS
+105 NEPADSLS
-113 CERAVNILREAED
+113 YERAADILREAED
-126 PLSITVVRCTS
+126 SLSVTVVRCTS
-137 GNYRRPYQTLC
+137 
-148 KNEGILP
+148 
-155 YPQDPALP
+155 
-163 IWNPIFKRK
+163 
-172 MNLVDSDLFLGVPK
+172 GVPK

-536 LFVDPDTSIFL
+536 LFVDPVTSIFL

-580 VLEPLSDGH
+580 VLESLSDRH
-589 VLKLGPCRP
+589 LLKLGPCRP
-598 LVKEEQPP
+598 LIKEEQPP

-613 MARRGPSTSGASSM
+613 VARRGPSTSGAGSM

-671 GFFHSN
+671 SFFHSR
-677 SPGFPETL
+677 SPAFPEGL
-685 GSSSQEERSRIE
+685 DSNSQEERSRIE
-697 TNGFLCLLD
+697 TSGFLCLLD
-706 LAQRANH
+706 LAQRANP
-713 PCQKTEFSESPTPET
+713 PCQKAEFSESPAPEP
-728 FSWGPEPSAVRL
+728 FSWGPELSAVRL
-740 DPRLYEG
+740 DPTLYEG
-747 SRTDYYSL
+747 GRTDYYSL
-755 CSSVSLASHLSNSS
+755 CSSVSLASHQSDSS

-774 RQGRGLPAWGQK
+774 RQGGGLPAWGQQ

-791 QPSSAL
+791 QPSSTL
-797 EALAPH
+797 EVLAPH

-819 AADKLTPPDTLSG
+819 AADKLTPPDALSG
-832 PRAVSAAEPSATN
+832 PRAVPAAEPSVTSLQHKSRAGI
-845 SQNKVSTC
+845 
-853 TLEDGLNPGPD
+853 LEDGLNPGPD

-904 SLESVDDVCYYNRE
+904 SLESVDDVCYYDRE

-931 SLQDMH
+931 SLQDMQG
-937 SEPGL
+937 EPGL
-942 LETKALGLLGPLRKP
+942 LETKALGLLGPLRKTQ
-957 KSKNPASR
+957 SKNPASR

-992 CIDPNHKESSGDAP
+992 RIDPNHRDSSGVAP
-1006 LTATVASSPA
+1006 LSATVASSPA
-1016 STPHCSNP
+1016 NTPHCSNP
-1024 GSSGPDNS
+1024 GSSGLPAAQ
-1032 RAEPSQTLSPFQHS
+1032 AEPSHTLSPLQHS
-1046 DGSAP
+1046 DGSIP
-1051 KELTLELGDSTSS
+1051 KELTLELGDSHSS
-1064 LSSTDPNP
+1064 LSSADPNP
-1072 DRGCQAI
+1072 DRVCMTVR
-1079 SPGPHNASQADTL
+1079 PGPHDVSQADTL
-1092 ELGGVQFETR
+1092 EWEVQLETGL
-1102 SGSLF
+1102 GSLF
-1107 TNPMQETAPKCTEP
+1107 TNPIQETAPKYTEP
-1121 LLSPPLRPRSGEYG
+1121 LLSPPVSPGSGECG
-1135 IYSEEKMASFPS
+1135 INPGEKMAPLPP
-1147 EEEQQGQLSLVHDG
+1147 EEQGQLSLGHDG

-1166 NGTDLFHDE
+1166 NGTNLFHGE
-1175 SWKDSGDSRGDLSNA
+1175 SGKDASASKSDLSNA
-1190 VLQTGVIAPAGAI
+1190 VPQTIGVSAPAGGTV
-1203 IASLSLKSPVTGT
+1203 ASISLETPVIGT

-1221 HSPTDPKG
+1221 HSPPGPKG
-1229 QSRETPSQTCQ
+1229 QSRETPGQACQ

-1254 DFLFGDQTIP
+1254 DFLLGDQTIP
-1264 SAFPLEEVKAEPL
+1264 SAVPLEGVTAEPL
-1277 NHMIGK
+1277 NHVIGE
-1283 DTASRDTTQ
+1283 DTASRDTPQ
-1292 QICFN
+1292 RICFN
-1297 PGPSLPKPLACP
+1297 PGPSLPKPLPCP
-1309 QKEPHLEGSNHCS
+1309 PKEPHLEASNRCS
-1322 LSESKGKSPSICL
+1322 LSENKDKSPSICL
-1335 PAEKSFLCFA
+1335 PAEKSFLRFA
-1345 PESHPKVSAGLR
+1345 PESHPKVSASVR

-1365 GANETVAP
+1365 GVNEAMAP

-1380 SCQFSYATCFRGLQ
+1380 SCQFSYATCFPGLQ
-1394 PETEE
+1394 PEAEE
-1399 EDRDLEAHP
+1399 EDRDLETYP

-1426 RPARTHSCSAE
+1426 RPARAHSCGAE
-1437 PLPRKSHIWPEYCSR
+1437 PLLRNSHIWPEYCSR

-1459 APASTPE
+1459 APASPPE
-1466 GFIQLRE
+1466 GFIQLTE

-1516 SSCQHVI
+1516 ASCQHVI
-1523 RMDQSPEEMQGAV
+1523 RMDQSPQEMQGAV

-1551 QFTDCSRCSSRH
+1551 QFTDCSRCSTRH
-1563 REAAGNLRDVVY
+1563 REAAGDLRDVVC
-1575 AYHQFVEAA
+1575 AYQQFVDAA
-1584 KLTCERG
+1584 RLTCERG

-1596 VKLLARR
+1596 VKLLARQ

-1617 FRASAAL
+1617 FRASTAL

>member
-1 MEEVETSLFQTRKA
+1 MEELESGLFQTRKA

-39 AADGPAGIPIQTIT
+39 AADGHPGIPAQTFT

-83 AVTAGGS
+83 AVTPGGC
-90 AHGKLFPGDQILQMN
+90 AHGKLFPGDQILQVNN
-105 DEPAESLS
+105 DPAEDLS
-113 CERAVNILREAED
+113 YERVVDILREAED
-126 PLSITVVRCTS
+126 SLSITVVRCTS
-137 GNYRRPYQTLC
+137 GDYRRPYQIFC

-155 YPQDPALP
+155 YPQDPGLL
-163 IWNPIFKRK
+163 IWNPIFERN
-172 MNLVDSDLFLGVPK
+172 MNLGVPK

-210 VLVSG
+210 VLVSA

-242 FEANTT
+242 FEADTT

-255 VKEKLSIRSME
+255 VKEKLSIRSTE
-266 YFALAL
+266 YFALVL
-272 EEQYNI
+272 EELYSV

-296 EESHDY
+296 EESQDC
-302 RCLFRVCF
+302 RCLFRVSF

-316 DLLKEDPVAFEYL
+316 DLLKEDPLAFEYL

-342 AVEMKCSSALR
+342 AVEMKCSAALR

-470 SQIIS
+470 SQIIN

-508 LQDVKVLTL
+508 LQDIKVLTL

-536 LFVDPDTSIFL
+536 LFVDPVTSIFL

-567 ACSDSEESSEVDC
+567 VCSDSEESSEMDC
-580 VLEPLSDGH
+580 VLEPLSDQRLPKPGS
-589 VLKLGPCRP
+589 CRP

-606 GDSPMPE
+606 TDGPTPE
-613 MARRGPSTSGASSM
+613 VARRGPSTCGASSM

-664 TCSSSRS
+664 ACSSSTS
-671 GFFHSN
+671 GFFRFG
-677 SPGFPETL
+677 SPAFPERAD
-685 GSSSQEERSRIE
+685 SDSQEERSRIE
-697 TNGFLCLLD
+697 TSGFLCLLD
-706 LAQRANH
+706 LAQRAN
-713 PCQKTEFSESPTPET
+713 PQSQETELSENPAPGT
-728 FSWGPEPSAVRL
+728 FGCGPDLSAARL
-740 DPRLYEG
+740 DPTLYEG
-747 SRTDYYSL
+747 SWTDYYSL
-755 CSSVSLASHLSNSS
+755 CSSVSPARHLSDSS
-769 ESTAS
+769 DSTAS
-774 RQGRGLPAWGQK
+774 RQGGGPPAPGQQ

-791 QPSSAL
+791 RPSSTL
-797 EALAPH
+797 EAMAP
-803 LPLAF
+803 AY

-832 PRAVSAAEPSATN
+832 PRAVSAAEPSATGVQ
-845 SQNKVSTC
+845 SKASTC
-853 TLEDGLNPGPD
+853 SPEDSLKTGPD
-864 GREPSRRG
+864 GREARRKG

-904 SLESVDDVCYYNRE
+904 SLENVDDVCYYDRE

-931 SLQDMH
+931 SLQDMQG
-937 SEPGL
+937 EPGL
-942 LETKALGLLGPLRKP
+942 LETKALGLLAPLREA

-992 CIDPNHKESSGDAP
+992 RIDPSHKENSGGAP
-1006 LTATVASSPA
+1006 VTAVSPA
-1016 STPHCSNP
+1016 STLNCSNP
-1024 GSSGPDNS
+1024 GSSGPDT
-1032 RAEPSQTLSPFQHS
+1032 AQKEPSQTLSASQDS

-1051 KELTLELGDSTSS
+1051 RELEDSTSS
-1064 LSSTDPNP
+1064 LSSVDLNP
-1072 DRGCQAI
+1072 DRVCVSI
-1079 SPGPHNASQADTL
+1079 SPGSHNVSPGNTL
-1092 ELGGVQFETR
+1092 ELGGVQLETGL
-1102 SGSLF
+1102 GSLF
-1107 TNPMQETAPKCTEP
+1107 TNHMQETVPQNTEP
-1121 LLSPPLRPRSGEYG
+1121 LLSPQDSPRSGECG
-1135 IYSEEKMASFPS
+1135 IDSGEKIASSPTK
-1147 EEEQQGQLSLVHDG
+1147 EEQPGQLSLEHDG

-1166 NGTDLFHDE
+1166 NGSNFFHNE
-1175 SWKDSGDSRGDLSNA
+1175 SGKHSGDPEGEVSNA
-1190 VLQTGVIAPAGAI
+1190 VPQTVGVSGPDGGITV
-1203 IASLSLKSPVTGT
+1203 SLSEENPVTGT
-1216 EQILP
+1216 DP
-1221 HSPTDPKG
+1221 TPSHSPTKLQG
-1229 QSRETPSQTCQ
+1229 QSRETPSRACQ
-1240 AQEQKLLEELDLDP
+1240 AQEQALLAELDLDL
-1254 DFLFGDQTIP
+1254 DFLLETQTIP
-1264 SAFPLEEVKAEPL
+1264 SAFPLEGVKAEPL
-1277 NHMIGK
+1277 NHVTGE
-1283 DTASRDTTQ
+1283 DTVPRDTSQ
-1292 QICFN
+1292 QVCFN
-1297 PGPSLPKPLACP
+1297 PGPSLLNPLPCP
-1309 QKEPHLEGSNHCS
+1309 QEEPHLEGSNQCP
-1322 LSESKGKSPSICL
+1322 LSESKDKSPSICL
-1335 PAEKSFLCFA
+1335 PAEKSLLCFS
-1345 PESHPKVSAGLR
+1345 PESHPHVPASLR
-1357 MATSLGFV
+1357 VATSSLGFA
-1365 GANETVAP
+1365 GMSETAAP

-1380 SCQFSYATCFRGLQ
+1380 SCQFSYATCFRGPQ

-1399 EDRDLEAHP
+1399 DRDSEAQP

-1418 GSRLALPW
+1418 GSRLGLPW
-1426 RPARTHSCSAE
+1426 RPARAHSCSAE
-1437 PLPRKSHIWPEYCSR
+1437 PLLRNSHIWPEYCSR

-1459 APASTPE
+1459 APTSTPE
-1466 GFIQLRE
+1466 GFIRLTE

-1500 FSESRSRL
+1500 FSESRSHL

-1536 RDTFQHLVQLAGLCF
+1536 CDTFQYLVQLAGLCF
-1551 QFTDCSRCSSRH
+1551 QFTDCSRCSARH

-1575 AYHQFVEAA
+1575 TYHQFVEAA
-1584 KLTCERG
+1584 KLTCEGG

-1596 VKLLARR
+1596 VKLLARQ

-1617 FRASAAL
+1617 FRASTAL

>member
-1 MEEVETSLFQTRKA
+1 MEDSLEASVFQTRKA

-28 SRDSSARAKVA
+28 TRDSSARAKVA
-39 AADGPAGIPIQTIT
+39 AADGPPGNPTQAPT
-53 PVKHTVKID
+53 PVRHTVKID
-62 KDALLQDYGFHISES
+62 RDVLLQDYGFHISES

-105 DEPAESLS
+105 NEPAEDLS
-113 CERAVNILREAED
+113 CERAVDILREAED
-126 PLSITVVRCTS
+126 SLSITVVRCTS
-137 GNYRRPYQTLC
+137 G
-148 KNEGILP
+148 
-155 YPQDPALP
+155 
-163 IWNPIFKRK
+163 
-172 MNLVDSDLFLGVPK
+172 VPK
-186 SSFLTEEKR
+186 SSFLTDEKR

-242 FEANTT
+242 FEENTT

-255 VKEKLSIRSME
+255 VKEKLSIRSIE
-266 YFALAL
+266 YFGLAL

-296 EESHDY
+296 EESHDS

-470 SQIIS
+470 SQIIN
-475 SKLNIMSTLAEF
+475 SKLNIISTLAEF
-487 ANISRVELT
+487 ASISRVELT

-508 LQDVKVLTL
+508 LQDIKVLTL

-523 AKDLACLI
+523 AKDLVCLI

-536 LFVDPDTSIFL
+536 LFVNPVISIFH
-547 WPGNKQ
+547 WPGHR

-580 VLEPLSDGH
+580 VLEPLCNRR
-589 VLKLGPCRP
+589 LKKLGPCRP
-598 LVKEEQPP
+598 LIEEEQ
-606 GDSPMPE
+606 SPKNSLTPE
-613 MARRGPSTSGASSM
+613 VARRGPSTCAANST

-664 TCSSSRS
+664 ACSSSRS
-671 GFFHSN
+671 GFFHFS
-677 SPGFPETL
+677 SPGFSEGL
-685 GSSSQEERSRIE
+685 DSNSQEEKNRIE
-697 TNGFLCLLD
+697 TSGFLCLLD
-706 LAQRANH
+706 LAQSANPH
-713 PCQKTEFSESPTPET
+713 CLKTQCSQSTAPET
-728 FSWGPEPSAVRL
+728 CSWGPELTTGRL

-755 CSSVSLASHLSNSS
+755 CSSVSPASHLSDSS

-774 RQGRGLPAWGQK
+774 RQGGAPAVWGQH
-786 GWTEA
+786 GWTEV
-791 QPSSAL
+791 QPSSTL
-797 EALAPH
+797 EGLSLR

-832 PRAVSAAEPSATN
+832 PRPTSATKPSATDWQ
-845 SQNKVSTC
+845 SQASAYSPKDS
-853 TLEDGLNPGPD
+853 LYPGPH

-872 GVKKYAKTLR
+872 GVKKYARTLR

-887 LQTDYTCQVS
+887 LQTDYTSQVS

-904 SLESVDDVCYYNRE
+904 SLESVDDVCYYDRD
-918 PYLALGAPSPTVS
+918 PYLSIGAASPTVS
-931 SLQDMH
+931 SLQDMQG
-937 SEPGL
+937 EPGL
-942 LETKALGLLGPLRKP
+942 LETKALGLLAPLRETQN
-957 KSKNPASR
+957 KNPASR

-974 ETKSVID
+974 ETKSVTD

-992 CIDPNHKESSGDAP
+992 RIDPNNKENSEAPHLATTADNPLASSLHCP
-1006 LTATVASSPA
+1006 NVASS
-1016 STPHCSNP
+1016 
-1024 GSSGPDNS
+1024 GP
-1032 RAEPSQTLSPFQHS
+1032 ETTQTKPFQIICPLQES
-1046 DGSAP
+1046 DVTAP
-1051 KELTLELGDSTSS
+1051 KELTVDLSDSNFP
-1064 LSSTDPNP
+1064 LSNADPNP
-1072 DRGCQAI
+1072 DNPE
-1079 SPGPHNASQADTL
+1079 SHNVSQGDTL
-1092 ELGGVQFETR
+1092 ELGDIQLEVEL
-1102 SGSLF
+1102 GSFF
-1107 TNPMQETAPKCTEP
+1107 TNHTQETGPQYTET
-1121 LLSPPLRPRSGEYG
+1121 LLSPGNGPRSDKCEISSGE
-1135 IYSEEKMASFPS
+1135 KASIPT
-1147 EEEQQGQLSLVHDG
+1147 EEEQQGQLSLESDN
-1161 EVTNK
+1161 EVPNK
-1166 NGTDLFHDE
+1166 HGPNLFQEE
-1175 SWKDSGDSRGDLSNA
+1175 SRKDSGDSEGDVSN
-1190 VLQTGVIAPAGAI
+1190 VPQAPDVSTPAQEI
-1203 IASLSLKSPVTGT
+1203 TSSLSLQAPGTGT
-1216 EQILP
+1216 EQTP
-1221 HSPTDPKG
+1221 PYPPKNP
-1229 QSRETPSQTCQ
+1229 QEEAPVQACQTQ
-1240 AQEQKLLEELDLDP
+1240 DQKLLTELDLDP
-1254 DFLFGDQTIP
+1254 SFLLGEQTIP
-1264 SAFPLEEVKAEPL
+1264 SDFPPGVVKAEPL
-1277 NHMIGK
+1277 NHVIGE
-1283 DTASRDTTQ
+1283 DTNSTDTLQ
-1292 QICFN
+1292 QVYFS
-1297 PGPSLPKPLACP
+1297 PSLPKPPLC
-1309 QKEPHLEGSNHCS
+1309 QEEPDLEASNHCS
-1322 LSESKGKSPSICL
+1322 LSESKDDSSSISL
-1335 PAEKSFLCFA
+1335 STEKSFLCFA
-1345 PESHPKVSAGLR
+1345 PESHPEVSAHLR
-1357 MATSLGFV
+1357 RAMSLGFV
-1365 GANETVAP
+1365 GLNEVVAP
-1373 RIGMEQC
+1373 LLGMDQC

-1399 EDRDLEAHP
+1399 EDRNPEAYP
-1408 TAPLTSPPSA
+1408 PPPLTSPPSA
-1418 GSRLALPW
+1418 GTRLVLPW
-1426 RPARTHSCSAE
+1426 MAAQTHSCSTTS
-1437 PLPRKSHIWPEYCSR
+1437 LSRKSHIWPEYCSR

-1459 APASTPE
+1459 IPAGTPE
-1466 GFIQLRE
+1466 GFIQLLE

-1480 ILEASWGNGNKH
+1480 ILETSWGGGHKH

-1500 FSESRSRL
+1500 FLESRSHL

-1551 QFTDCSRCSSRH
+1551 QFTDCSRCSARH

-1575 AYHQFVEAA
+1575 SYHQFVEAA
-1584 KLTCERG
+1584 RLTCERG

-1596 VKLLARR
+1596 VKLLARQ

-1617 FRASAAL
+1617 FRASTAL

>member
-1 MEEVETSLFQTRKA
+1 MEEVESSLFQTRKA

-39 AADGPAGIPIQTIT
+39 AADGSPGIPIQTLT

-83 AVTAGGS
+83 AVTAGSS

-105 DEPAESLS
+105 NEPAESLS
-113 CERAVNILREAED
+113 CERAVHILREAED
-126 PLSITVVRCTS
+126 SLSITVVRCTS
-137 GNYRRPYQTLC
+137 GDYRRPYQTLY
-148 KNEGILP
+148 KNGGILL

-172 MNLVDSDLFLGVPK
+172 MNLVGSDLLLGVPK

-215 HSQGNSLLCMPN
+215 HSQ
-227 VLKLYLENG
+227 
-236 QTKAFK
+236 
-242 FEANTT
+242 
-248 VKDIILT
+248 DIILT

-296 EESHDY
+296 EESQDY

-553 QVHRVSAEEGYESR
+553 VHRVSAEEGYESR
-567 ACSDSEESSEVDC
+567 ACSDSEESSELDC
-580 VLEPLSDGH
+580 VLEPLSDRQL
-589 VLKLGPCRP
+589 LKLGPCRP
-598 LVKEEQPP
+598 LVKEELPP
-606 GDSPMPE
+606 GDSLTPE
-613 MARRGPSTSGASSM
+613 VARRGPSISGASST

-671 GFFHSN
+671 GFFHSS

-685 GSSSQEERSRIE
+685 GSNSQEERSGIE
-697 TNGFLCLLD
+697 TSDFLCLLD
-706 LAQRANH
+706 LAQRASP
-713 PCQKTEFSESPTPET
+713 PCQKTEFSESPAPET
-728 FSWGPEPSAVRL
+728 FSWGPELSAVRL

-747 SRTDYYSL
+747 SQTDYYSL
-755 CSSVSLASHLSNSS
+755 CSGVSLASHLSDSL
-769 ESTAS
+769 ESAAS
-774 RQGRGLPAWGQK
+774 RQGAGPPACRQ
-786 GWTEA
+786 
-791 QPSSAL
+791 QPSSTL
-797 EALAPH
+797 DALAPH
-803 LPLAF
+803 LPLAL

-819 AADKLTPPDTLSG
+819 AADKLTPPDALSG
-832 PRAVSAAEPSATN
+832 PRAVPAAEVSAT
-845 SQNKVSTC
+845 SLKNKFNTC
-853 TLEDGLNPGPD
+853 TPEDSLNPGPD
-864 GREPSRRG
+864 GREPTRRG

-931 SLQDMH
+931 SLQDMQG
-937 SEPGL
+937 EPGL
-942 LETKALGLLGPLRKP
+942 LETKALGLLGPLRKT

-992 CIDPNHKESSGDAP
+992 RIDLNHKDSSGDAP

-1024 GSSGPDNS
+1024 GSSGPDNAQ
-1032 RAEPSQTLSPFQHS
+1032 AEPSQTLSPFQHS

-1064 LSSTDPNP
+1064 LSSADPNP
-1072 DRGCQAI
+1072 DRGCLPI
-1079 SPGPHNASQADTL
+1079 SPGLHNASQADTL
-1092 ELGGVQFETR
+1092 ELGGVQLETGL
-1102 SGSLF
+1102 GSLSA
-1107 TNPMQETAPKCTEP
+1107 NPLQETAPKHTQP
-1121 LLSPPLRPRSGEYG
+1121 SLSLPVRPRSDECG
-1135 IYSEEKMASFPS
+1135 INSGKKMAAFPT
-1147 EEEQQGQLSLVHDG
+1147 EEEQQGQLSLGHDG
-1161 EVTNK
+1161 EVANK
-1166 NGTDLFHDE
+1166 NGISLFHDE
-1175 SWKDSGDSRGDLSNA
+1175 SGQDSGDSRSGLSNA
-1190 VLQTGVIAPAGAI
+1190 VPQTTGVSAPAGGI
-1203 IASLSLKSPVTGT
+1203 IAMLSLKFPVTGT

-1229 QSRETPSQTCQ
+1229 QSRETPSQACQ
-1240 AQEQKLLEELDLDP
+1240 AQEQKLSEELDLDP
-1254 DFLFGDQTIP
+1254 DFLLGDQTVP
-1264 SAFPLEEVKAEPL
+1264 SVFPPEGIKAEPL
-1277 NHMIGK
+1277 SHVMGE
-1283 DTASRDTTQ
+1283 DTASRDPPQ
-1292 QICFN
+1292 QISFN
-1297 PGPSLPKPLACP
+1297 RGPSLPKPLACP
-1309 QKEPHLEGSNHCS
+1309 QKGPHLEGSNHCS
-1322 LSESKGKSPSICL
+1322 LSENKGKSPSICL
-1335 PAEKSFLCFA
+1335 SAEKSFLCFA
-1345 PESHPKVSAGLR
+1345 PESHPKVSASLR
-1357 MATSLGFV
+1357 MATSLGFM
-1365 GANETVAP
+1365 GMNETVAP
-1373 RIGMEQC
+1373 RIGMEPC

-1394 PETEE
+1394 PDAEE

-1408 TAPLTSPPSA
+1408 MAAPLTSPPSA

-1426 RPARTHSCSAE
+1426 RPAQAHSCSAE
-1437 PLPRKSHIWPEYCSR
+1437 ALSRSSHIWPEYCSR

-1459 APASTPE
+1459 APASSPE
-1466 GFIQLRE
+1466 GFVQLTE

-1480 ILEASWGNGNKH
+1480 ILEASWGHGKRH

-1551 QFTDCSRCSSRH
+1551 QLTDCGRCSGRH
-1563 REAAGNLRDVVY
+1563 REAAGYLRDVVY
-1575 AYHQFVEAA
+1575 TYHQFVEAA
-1584 KLTCERG
+1584 RLACERG

-1596 VKLLARR
+1596 VKLLARQ
-1603 CTALTAAVFCLTQK
+1603 CTALTAAVFSLTQK

>member
-1 MEEVETSLFQTRKA
+1 MEELETNLFQTRKA

-39 AADGPAGIPIQTIT
+39 AADGAPGIPIQTLT

-62 KDALLQDYGFHISES
+62 KDTLLQDYGFHISES

-83 AVTAGGS
+83 AVTAGGC
-90 AHGKLFPGDQILQMN
+90 AHGKLFPGDQILQVN
-105 DEPAESLS
+105 NEPAEDLS
-113 CERAVNILREAED
+113 YERAVDILREAGD
-126 PLSITVVRCTS
+126 SLSITVARCTS
-137 GNYRRPYQTLC
+137 
-148 KNEGILP
+148 
-155 YPQDPALP
+155 
-163 IWNPIFKRK
+163 
-172 MNLVDSDLFLGVPK
+172 GVPK

-210 VLVSG
+210 VLISA

-242 FEANTT
+242 FEAHTT
-248 VKDIILT
+248 VKVL
-255 VKEKLSIRSME
+255 KLNLNLLPSENRWFPE
-266 YFALAL
+266 PRGCPAVALVCSQPPYQYSSLAPSFGNSQSSSKCRIPFLLQCDL
-272 EEQYNI
+272 EA
-278 SRLHLL
+278 R
-284 HEEELIQQVVER
+284 VVER
-296 EESHDY
+296 EESHDC

-342 AVEMKCSSALR
+342 AVEMKCSAALR

-376 IEKDWGIE
+376 IEFANPLTK
-384 NFISPTLLRNMKGKD
+384 S
-399 IKKAI
+399 
-404 SFHMK
+404 
-409 RNQNLLEP
+409 
-417 RQKQLISAAQLRL
+417 QLYS
-430 NYLQI
+430 
-435 LGELKTYGGKIFNAT
+435 
-450 LMLQDRESYIALL
+450 LQDRESYVALL

-470 SQIIS
+470 SQIIN

-487 ANISRVELT
+487 ASISRIELT

-508 LQDVKVLTL
+508 LQDIKVLTL

-536 LFVDPDTSIFL
+536 LFVDPVTSIFL

-567 ACSDSEESSEVDC
+567 VCSDSEESSEVDC
-580 VLEPLSDGH
+580 VLEPLSDRC
-589 VLKLGPCRP
+589 LPKLGPCRP

-606 GDSPMPE
+606 GDSPTPE
-613 MARRGPSTSGASSM
+613 VARRIPSTCGASSM

-664 TCSSSRS
+664 ACSSSRS
-671 GFFHSN
+671 GFFHFG
-677 SPGFPETL
+677 SPGFPER
-685 GSSSQEERSRIE
+685 GDSDSQEERSRIE
-697 TNGFLCLLD
+697 TSAFLCLLD
-706 LAQRANH
+706 LAQRAN
-713 PCQKTEFSESPTPET
+713 PQCQKTELSESPAPGP
-728 FSWGPEPSAVRL
+728 FSWGPELSAVRL

-747 SRTDYYSL
+747 SQTYYYSL
-755 CSSVSLASHLSNSS
+755 CSNVSPASHLSDSS

-774 RQGRGLPAWGQK
+774 RQGGGPPAWGQQ

-791 QPSSAL
+791 QPSATL
-797 EALAPH
+797 EALAP
-803 LPLAF
+803 AC

-819 AADKLTPPDTLSG
+819 AADKLTSPDSLSG
-832 PRAVSAAEPSATN
+832 PGAASVAEPSAT
-845 SQNKVSTC
+845 SLPSKAGTYSPK
-853 TLEDGLNPGPD
+853 DSLNPGPD
-864 GREPSRRG
+864 RGEPSRRG
-872 GVKKYAKTLR
+872 GAKKYAKTLR

-904 SLESVDDVCYYNRE
+904 SLESMEDVCYYDRE

-931 SLQDMH
+931 SLQDMQ

-942 LETKALGLLGPLRKP
+942 LETKALGLLAPLREAKN
-957 KSKNPASR
+957 KNPASR

-992 CIDPNHKESSGDAP
+992 RINPSPRENSGGAP
-1006 LTATVASSPA
+1006 VTATVASSLA
-1016 STPHCSNP
+1016 RTPNCPNLGSSNP
-1024 GSSGPDNS
+1024 D
-1032 RAEPSQTLSPFQHS
+1032 AAQTEPSQTLSSFQDS

-1051 KELTLELGDSTSS
+1051 KELSTELGDSTSS

-1072 DRGCQAI
+1072 DRVCLTI
-1079 SPGPHNASQADTL
+1079 SLRPHHVSQGDTRELRRVGL
-1092 ELGGVQFETR
+1092 EAGL
-1102 SGSLF
+1102 GSLF
-1107 TNPMQETAPKCTEP
+1107 TNQMQETAPKYTEP
-1121 LLSPPLRPRSGEYG
+1121 SSSPQDRPKSGECEINSG
-1135 IYSEEKMASFPS
+1135 EKMTSFPIK
-1147 EEEQQGQLSLVHDG
+1147 EEQLSLEHDG

-1166 NGTDLFHDE
+1166 NGTNLFHDDFG
-1175 SWKDSGDSRGDLSNA
+1175 KDSGDPKGDVSNA
-1190 VLQTGVIAPAGAI
+1190 IPQTIGVSNPDGGI
-1203 IASLSLKSPVTGT
+1203 IASLTLKTPVTGT
-1216 EQILP
+1216 ELTPP

-1229 QSRETPSQTCQ
+1229 QSRKTPGQACR
-1240 AQEQKLLEELDLDP
+1240 AQEQKLLAELDLDP
-1254 DFLFGDQTIP
+1254 DFLLENQTVP
-1264 SAFPLEEVKAEPL
+1264 SAFTIERVKAEPL
-1277 NHMIGK
+1277 SHVIEE
-1283 DTASRDTTQ
+1283 DTAHRDNPQ
-1292 QICFN
+1292 QVCFN
-1297 PGPSLPKPLACP
+1297 PSPSPLEPLPGS
-1309 QKEPHLEGSNHCS
+1309 QGEPHLESSNHCS
-1322 LSESKGKSPSICL
+1322 LSESKDKSPSICL

-1345 PESHPKVSAGLR
+1345 PESRPKVSASLG
-1357 MATSLGFV
+1357 MATSLGFAGV
-1365 GANETVAP
+1365 NETMAP

-1380 SCQFSYATCFRGLQ
+1380 SCQLSYATCFRSLQ
-1394 PETEE
+1394 PETED
-1399 EDRDLEAHP
+1399 EDRDLGAHS

-1426 RPARTHSCSAE
+1426 RHARAHSCSTE
-1437 PLPRKSHIWPEYCSR
+1437 PLSRNSHIWPEYCSR

-1459 APASTPE
+1459 APTSTPE
-1466 GFIQLRE
+1466 GFVRLTE

-1500 FSESRSRL
+1500 FSESRSHL

-1551 QFTDCSRCSSRH
+1551 QFTDCNRCSARH

-1575 AYHQFVEAA
+1575 TYCQFVEAA

-1596 VKLLARR
+1596 VKLLARQ

-1617 FRASAAL
+1617 FRASTAL

>member
-1 MEEVETSLFQTRKA
+1 MEELETSLFQTRKA

-28 SRDSSARAKVA
+28 SRDSSSGTKVA
-39 AADGPAGIPIQTIT
+39 AADGPPRIPAQTLT
-53 PVKHTVKID
+53 PVRHTVKID
-62 KDALLQDYGFHISES
+62 KDALLQDYGFHISDS

-90 AHGKLFPGDQILQMN
+90 AYGKLFPGDQILQMN
-105 DEPAESLS
+105 NEPVEDLS
-113 CERAVNILREAED
+113 CERAVDILREAED
-126 PLSITVVRCTS
+126 SLSITVVRCTS
-137 GNYRRPYQTLC
+137 GDYRRPYQMFC
-148 KNEGILP
+148 KNEGILLN
-155 YPQDPALP
+155 PQIPGLP
-163 IWNPIFKRK
+163 NWNPIFKRK
-172 MNLVDSDLFLGVPK
+172 MNLVGSDLFLGAPK

-242 FEANTT
+242 FDMNTT

-255 VKEKLSIRSME
+255 VKEKLSIRSIE

-272 EEQYNI
+272 EEQYSI
-278 SRLHLL
+278 SQLHLL

-342 AVEMKCSSALR
+342 AIEMKCSSALR

-463 VGAKYGI
+463 IGAKYGI
-470 SQIIS
+470 SQIIN
-475 SKLNIMSTLAEF
+475 SKLNIISTLAEF
-487 ANISRVELT
+487 ANISRIELT

-536 LFVDPDTSIFL
+536 LFVDPVTCIFL
-547 WPGNKQ
+547 WSGNKP
-553 QVHRVSAEEGYESR
+553 VHRVSAEEGYESR
-567 ACSDSEESSEVDC
+567 ACSDSEESSEMDC
-580 VLEPLSDGH
+580 ILEPLSDRH
-589 VLKLGPCRP
+589 LVKLGPCRP
-598 LVKEEQPP
+598 LVKEEQTS
-606 GDSPMPE
+606 GNSPTPE
-613 MARRGPSTSGASSM
+613 IARRDPNTCGASSV

-632 SEASDSANTESRG
+632 SEASNSANTESRG
-645 CRTSGS
+645 SRTSGS

-664 TCSSSRS
+664 ACSSSRS
-671 GFFHSN
+671 PFLHFG
-677 SPGFPETL
+677 SPGLLE
-685 GSSSQEERSRIE
+685 SVDSHSQEEKSRIE
-697 TNGFLCLLD
+697 TSGFLCLLD
-706 LAQRANH
+706 LAQKAN
-713 PCQKTEFSESPTPET
+713 PQCQKTEFSESLTPET
-728 FSWGPEPSAVRL
+728 FSWRPELNAV
-740 DPRLYEG
+740 RLYEG
-747 SRTDYYSL
+747 SRTNYYSL
-755 CSSVSLASHLSNSS
+755 CSNISLASHLSDSS
-769 ESTAS
+769 DSTVS
-774 RQGRGLPAWGQK
+774 RQWGAPLAWGQQ

-791 QPSSAL
+791 QPSSTV
-797 EALAPH
+797 EALALHP
-803 LPLAF
+803 PLAF

-832 PRAVSAAEPSATN
+832 PRAVSDAELSAT
-845 SQNKVSTC
+845 SFQNKASAC
-853 TLEDGLNPGPD
+853 SSENSLNPRPD
-864 GREPSRRG
+864 GKEPSRRR
-872 GVKKYAKTLR
+872 GVKKYAKALR

-887 LQTDYTCQVS
+887 LQTDYTSQVS
-897 FPLVPSA
+897 FPLEPSA
-904 SLESVDDVCYYNRE
+904 SLESMDDVCYYDRE
-918 PYLALGAPSPTVS
+918 PYMALSAPSPTVS
-931 SLQDMH
+931 SLQDVQG
-937 SEPGL
+937 EPGL
-942 LETKALGLLGPLRKP
+942 LETKALGLQAPRRET
-957 KSKNPASR
+957 KNTNPVSR

-992 CIDPNHKESSGDAP
+992 RIDSNPKENPGVAP
-1006 LTATVASSPA
+1006 LITTVTSSSA

-1024 GSSGPDNS
+1024 SLLGTDTTQ
-1032 RAEPSQTLSPFQHS
+1032 AKPSQTSSSFQDP
-1046 DGSAP
+1046 DGIVP
-1051 KELTLELGDSTSS
+1051 KELATECGDSFSS
-1064 LSSTDPNP
+1064 LSGGGPNP
-1072 DRGCQAI
+1072 DIVCLPI
-1079 SPGPHNASQADTL
+1079 SSGSHNVFQRDTL
-1092 ELGGVQFETR
+1092 EMGGVQLEMGL
-1102 SGSLF
+1102 GSF
-1107 TNPMQETAPKCTEP
+1107 FRNHMQETASKYTEP
-1121 LLSPPLRPRSGEYG
+1121 LSSPRDGPRSDECG
-1135 IYSEEKMASFPS
+1135 INSGEKMASVPTK
-1147 EEEQQGQLSLVHDG
+1147 EKQQGQLSLENDG

-1166 NGTDLFHDE
+1166 NGTNLLQEE
-1175 SWKDSGDSRGDLSNA
+1175 SRKDSDDLKGDVSNA
-1190 VLQTGVIAPAGAI
+1190 VSQALDANTPASEI
-1203 IASLSLKSPVTGT
+1203 ITSLSLDAPITKT
-1216 EQILP
+1216 EQTPP
-1221 HSPTDPKG
+1221 HTPREPQG
-1229 QSRETPSQTCQ
+1229 QSKETLGQAFQ
-1240 AQEQKLLEELDLDP
+1240 AQEQKLLAELDLDP
-1254 DFLFGDQTIP
+1254 DFLREEPTI
-1264 SAFPLEEVKAEPL
+1264 SSNFPLERVKTEPP
-1277 NHMIGK
+1277 NQVIGE
-1283 DTASRDTTQ
+1283 DTIPRGASQ
-1292 QICFN
+1292 WV
-1297 PGPSLPKPLACP
+1297 PGPSLPKVLPCP
-1309 QKEPHLEGSNHCS
+1309 QEEPHLEASNHCS
-1322 LSESKGKSPSICL
+1322 LSENKDNSSSICL
-1335 PAEKSFLCFA
+1335 PAENSFLCFA
-1345 PESHPKVSAGLR
+1345 PEIHPEVSAGLR
-1357 MATSLGFV
+1357 MATSLGFA
-1365 GANETVAP
+1365 GMNDTEAP

-1380 SCQFSYATCFRGLQ
+1380 SCQFSYATCFRGPQ

-1399 EDRDLEAHP
+1399 EDRDLDAHP

-1418 GSRLALPW
+1418 GSQMVLPW
-1426 RPARTHSCSAE
+1426 RSARAHSCSAV
-1437 PLPRKSHIWPEYCSR
+1437 PLPGTNHIWPEYCSR
-1452 ALRQLKA
+1452 ALRQLRA
-1459 APASTPE
+1459 TPASPPE
-1466 GFIQLRE
+1466 GFIQLME

-1480 ILEASWGNGNKH
+1480 ILETSWGIGNKH

-1523 RMDQSPEEMQGAV
+1523 KIDQSPEERQGAV
-1536 RDTFQHLVQLAGLCF
+1536 RDTFQYLVQLAGLCF
-1551 QFTDCSRCSSRH
+1551 QLTDCSHCSARH
-1563 REAAGNLRDVVY
+1563 REAARNLRDVVY
-1575 AYHQFVEAA
+1575 TYHQFVEAA

-1596 VKLLARR
+1596 VKLLARQ

-1617 FRASAAL
+1617 FRASTAL

>member
-1 MEEVETSLFQTRKA
+1 MEELENSLLQTGKA

-39 AADGPAGIPIQTIT
+39 AAGEPAGTPTQALT
-53 PVKHTVKID
+53 PVRHTVKID
-62 KDALLQDYGFHISES
+62 KDTLLQDYGFHISEN

-105 DEPAESLS
+105 NEPAEELS
-113 CERAVNILREAED
+113 CERAMDILREAED
-126 PLSITVVRCTS
+126 SLSVTVVRFTS
-137 GNYRRPYQTLC
+137 
-148 KNEGILP
+148 
-155 YPQDPALP
+155 
-163 IWNPIFKRK
+163 
-172 MNLVDSDLFLGVPK
+172 GVPK

-255 VKEKLSIRSME
+255 VKEKLSIRSID

-272 EEQYNI
+272 EEQYSI

-284 HEEELIQQVVER
+284 HEEELIEQVVER
-296 EESHDY
+296 EEAHDS

-342 AVEMKCSSALR
+342 AVEMKCNSALR

-364 ACAQPQKISLKY
+364 ACAQPQKISFKY

-404 SFHMK
+404 SYHMK
-409 RNQNLLEP
+409 RNQTLLEP

-470 SQIIS
+470 SQIIN

-487 ANISRVELT
+487 ASINRIELT

-508 LQDVKVLTL
+508 LQDIKVLTL

-536 LFVDPDTSIFL
+536 LFVDPVATIFL
-547 WPGNKQ
+547 WPGNRQ

-567 ACSDSEESSEVDC
+567 ACSDSEESSEVEC
-580 VLEPLSDGH
+580 VLESLSDRRL
-589 VLKLGPCRP
+589 VKLGLCRTFAKDEP
-598 LVKEEQPP
+598 PP
-606 GDSPMPE
+606 GDSSTPE
-613 MARRGPSTSGASSM
+613 VARRGPSTSGASSM

-651 SESMDA
+651 SESINA

-671 GFFHSN
+671 GFFHFS
-677 SPGFPETL
+677 SPGFQEGL
-685 GSSSQEERSRIE
+685 DCDSQEERSRIE
-697 TNGFLCLLD
+697 TSSFLCLLD
-706 LAQRANH
+706 LAESVS
-713 PCQKTEFSESPTPET
+713 PLCQKTECPQGLAPEAC
-728 FSWGPEPSAVRL
+728 SWGAELNASRL
-740 DPRLYEG
+740 DPRLYED
-747 SRTDYYSL
+747 SPRDYYSL
-755 CSSVSLASHLSNSS
+755 CSRVSPASHLSDSS

-774 RQGRGLPAWGQK
+774 RQGGAPPAWGQQ
-786 GWTEA
+786 GWIEV
-791 QPSSAL
+791 QPGTTPEVLSL
-797 EALAPH
+797 PP
-803 LPLAF
+803 PLAF
-808 EDGSSDEEYYD
+808 EDGSSDEEYFD
-819 AADKLTPPDTLSG
+819 AADKLTPPDTLEG
-832 PRAVSAAEPSATN
+832 PRIAEPSATRL
-845 SQNKVSTC
+845 QRKASTC
-853 TLEDGLNPGPD
+853 SPEDNSYLGPD
-864 GREPSRRG
+864 GKEPNRRG
-872 GVKKYAKTLR
+872 VVKKYAKTLR

-887 LQTDYTCQVS
+887 LQTDYTSQVS

-904 SLESVDDVCYYNRE
+904 SLESMDDVCYYDRE
-918 PYLALGAPSPTVS
+918 PYLTLGAPSPTVS
-931 SLQDMH
+931 SLQDMQ

-942 LETKALGLLGPLRKP
+942 LETKALGLLASLRET

-981 SRVSSISAIRL
+981 SRVSLISAIRL
-992 CIDPNHKESSGDAP
+992 RVDLSNKDSPEGVPLAASVDPSSASAP
-1006 LTATVASSPA
+1006 YCP
-1016 STPHCSNP
+1016 NP
-1024 GSSGPDNS
+1024 GSPDPEV
-1032 RAEPSQTLSPFQHS
+1032 AQTKPFQILSPFQDLDGTAPEEVATEPGDSAFPLSTADHHS
-1046 DGSAP
+1046 DSP
-1051 KELTLELGDSTSS
+1051 E
-1064 LSSTDPNP
+1064 PNN
-1072 DRGCQAI
+1072 I
-1079 SPGPHNASQADTL
+1079 SPGDTM
-1092 ELGGVQFETR
+1092 ELGAVQLEM
-1102 SGSLF
+1102 GSFF
-1107 TNPMQETAPKCTEP
+1107 TQQVQETASQYTEP
-1121 LLSPPLRPRSGEYG
+1121 LLSPGDEPRSSECGMNSGEMA
-1135 IYSEEKMASFPS
+1135 SVLTEEKQEVA
-1147 EEEQQGQLSLVHDG
+1147 GNC

-1166 NGTDLFHDE
+1166 VSTDLFLE
-1175 SWKDSGDSRGDLSNA
+1175 RPGKDSSVTRGDGSDT
-1190 VLQTGVIAPAGAI
+1190 VLQALDVSTPAGEI
-1203 IASLSLKSPVTGT
+1203 ITFLLEAPGT
-1216 EQILP
+1216 E
-1221 HSPTDPKG
+1221 K
-1229 QSRETPSQTCQ
+1229 TPSPLPRSPQVQSSEAHVQACQ
-1240 AQEQKLLEELDLDP
+1240 AQEQKLLTELDLDP
-1254 DFLFGDQTIP
+1254 NFLLGDQTSSSVSP
-1264 SAFPLEEVKAEPL
+1264 PEEVKAEPL
-1277 NHMIGK
+1277 NHGVGE
-1283 DTASRDTTQ
+1283 DAATRDMSQ
-1292 QICFN
+1292 QVCLN
-1297 PGPSLPKPLACP
+1297 PAPSLTEPPLC
-1309 QKEPHLEGSNHCS
+1309 QEEPYLEASHHCQE
-1322 LSESKGKSPSICL
+1322 LSESKANPSGICL
-1335 PAEKSFLCFA
+1335 PTEKSFLCFVS
-1345 PESHPKVSAGLR
+1345 ESHPEASASLTR
-1357 MATSLGFV
+1357 AVSLGFAGV
-1365 GANETVAP
+1365 NEVVVP
-1373 RIGMEQC
+1373 GMGMEQC
-1380 SCQFSYATCFRGLQ
+1380 SCHFSYATCFRGPQ

-1399 EDRDLEAHP
+1399 EDRGAQAHP
-1408 TAPLTSPPSA
+1408 TAPLTSPPPA
-1418 GSRLALPW
+1418 GGPMVLPW
-1426 RPARTHSCSAE
+1426 RAARAHSCSTAS
-1437 PLPRKSHIWPEYCSR
+1437 LSRKSHIWPEYCSR

-1459 APASTPE
+1459 TPTSTPQ
-1466 GFIQLRE
+1466 GFVQLME
-1473 SLLELQD
+1473 SLLEMQD
-1480 ILEASWGNGNKH
+1480 ILEASWGVGNKH

-1500 FSESRSRL
+1500 FSESRNRL

-1551 QFTDCSRCSSRH
+1551 QFTDCSRCSARH

-1575 AYHQFVEAA
+1575 TYYQFVEAA

-1596 VKLLARR
+1596 VKLLARQ

-1617 FRASAAL
+1617 FRASTAL

>member
-1 MEEVETSLFQTRKA
+1 MEDLEGSLSQTRRA

-39 AADGPAGIPIQTIT
+39 AADGPPGSPAQALTT
-53 PVKHTVKID
+53 VRHTVTLD
-62 KDALLQDYGFHISES
+62 KDALLQNYGFHISET

-90 AHGKLFPGDQILQMN
+90 AHGKLFPGDQILQLN
-105 DEPAESLS
+105 NEPAEDLS
-113 CERAVNILREAED
+113 CERAVDILRETED
-126 PLSITVVRCTS
+126 ALSMTVVRCTS
-137 GNYRRPYQTLC
+137 VNLYFFFVLYVNLTLFDPKTLMLLEDIPY
-148 KNEGILP
+148 
-155 YPQDPALP
+155 
-163 IWNPIFKRK
+163 
-172 MNLVDSDLFLGVPK
+172 
-186 SSFLTEEKR
+186 
-195 ARLKTNPVKVHFAEE
+195 E
-210 VLVSG
+210 VE
-215 HSQGNSLLCMPN
+215 QRGNSLLCMPN
-227 VLKLYLENG
+227 VLKVYLENG

-255 VKEKLSIRSME
+255 VKEKLSIRSIE

-272 EEQYNI
+272 EEQYSV

-296 EESHDY
+296 EESQDS

-342 AVEMKCSSALR
+342 AVEMKCNSALR

-435 LGELKTYGGKIFNAT
+435 LGELKTYGGKVFNAT

-470 SQIIS
+470 SQIIN

-487 ANISRVELT
+487 AHISRVELA
-496 EESEKVSMVKVY
+496 EESEKVSVVKVY

-536 LFVDPDTSIFL
+536 LFVDPANSVFL
-547 WPGNKQ
+547 WSGNRQ
-553 QVHRVSAEEGYESR
+553 QIHRVSAEEGYESR

-580 VLEPLSDGH
+580 VLEPLSDPRL
-589 VLKLGPCRP
+589 VKLSLCRP
-598 LVKEEQPP
+598 FVREEQPP
-606 GDSPMPE
+606 GDSPTPE
-613 MARRGPSTSGASSM
+613 VTSSGPSTCGASSM

-664 TCSSSRS
+664 ACSSSGT
-671 GFFHSN
+671 GFFHFGP
-677 SPGFPETL
+677 PGFSKGLDTN
-685 GSSSQEERSRIE
+685 SQEEKNRIE
-697 TNGFLCLLD
+697 TSGFLCLLD
-706 LAQRANH
+706 LAQNAN
-713 PCQKTEFSESPTPET
+713 PQCPKTECPQGLTSGTC
-728 FSWGPEPSAVRL
+728 SWGPELNMGRL

-755 CSSVSLASHLSNSS
+755 CSSISPGSHLSDSS

-774 RQGRGLPAWGQK
+774 RQGAAPSPWCQQ
-786 GWTEA
+786 GWMEA
-791 QPSSAL
+791 QPGSML
-797 EALAPH
+797 EALALH
-803 LPLAF
+803 PLAARAF
-808 EDGSSDEEYYD
+808 EDGSSEEEFYD

-832 PRAVSAAEPSATN
+832 PRAANLSAERLQDQSRTHG
-845 SQNKVSTC
+845 SEES
-853 TLEDGLNPGPD
+853 LHPGPE
-864 GREPSRRG
+864 GGEPSRRG

-887 LQTDYTCQVS
+887 LQTDHTAQVS
-897 FPLVPSA
+897 FPLEPSA
-904 SLESVDDVCYYNRE
+904 SRENMDGVSYYDRE
-918 PYLALGAPSPTVS
+918 PYLTLTAPSPTVS
-931 SLQDMH
+931 SLQDMQG
-937 SEPGL
+937 EPGL
-942 LETKALGLLGPLRKP
+942 LETKALGLLASLRET

-965 VMEMEPETM
+965 IMEMEPETM

-992 CIDPNHKESSGDAP
+992 RIDPSNAETLEAPPVTLTVDNSS
-1006 LTATVASSPA
+1006 ASS
-1016 STPHCSNP
+1016 SNLQAAQIRP
-1024 GSSGPDNS
+1024 F
-1032 RAEPSQTLSPFQHS
+1032 QILSPFQDLDGTTPKGLPPEPEGSSSPLSSTNPNSGSPGPHHVPQGNTSEQEGLQSEMELGSFLIKHIQEVTPRFRGSSSSGDGTTHGKCGVSSEGTAIASEEGERGQLSLGS
-1046 DGSAP
+1046 DSEVTYKNGPILLQEEFGKDSDNVPRALDVSAP
-1051 KELTLELGDSTSS
+1051 AGEIVSS
-1064 LSSTDPNP
+1064 LSSETPGTWTDQTPSYSLR
-1072 DRGCQAI
+1072 D
-1079 SPGPHNASQADTL
+1079 SPGKQR
-1092 ELGGVQFETR
+1092 E
-1102 SGSLF
+1102 
-1107 TNPMQETAPKCTEP
+1107 
-1121 LLSPPLRPRSGEYG
+1121 
-1135 IYSEEKMASFPS
+1135 
-1147 EEEQQGQLSLVHDG
+1147 
-1161 EVTNK
+1161 
-1166 NGTDLFHDE
+1166 
-1175 SWKDSGDSRGDLSNA
+1175 
-1190 VLQTGVIAPAGAI
+1190 AI
-1203 IASLSLKSPVTGT
+1203 
-1216 EQILP
+1216 
-1221 HSPTDPKG
+1221 D
-1229 QSRETPSQTCQ
+1229 QTCPK
-1240 AQEQKLLEELDLDP
+1240 QELLAELDLGH
-1254 DFLFGDQTIP
+1254 DFLVGEQTILLASP
-1264 SAFPLEEVKAEPL
+1264 PERVMAEQP
-1277 NHMIGK
+1277 NAVIGEITTPM
-1283 DTASRDTTQ
+1283 DTPQ
-1292 QICFN
+1292 QTCVQTV
-1297 PGPSLPKPLACP
+1297 PSLPKLSPC
-1309 QKEPHLEGSNHCS
+1309 QEEPRSADSGHGSPAD
-1322 LSESKGKSPSICL
+1322 SKGDSPIICL
-1335 PAEKSFLCFA
+1335 PPERSFLCFV
-1345 PESHPKVSAGLR
+1345 PESHPEGSTSLSK
-1357 MATSLGFV
+1357 ATSLGFADMDEV
-1365 GANETVAP
+1365 VPAG
-1373 RIGMEQC
+1373 IGIEHC
-1380 SCQFSYATCFRGLQ
+1380 RCQFSYATCFRGLQ

-1399 EDRDLEAHP
+1399 EDGDAKTHP
-1408 TAPLTSPPSA
+1408 VAPLTSPPSA
-1418 GSRLALPW
+1418 GSQVTLPW
-1426 RPARTHSCSAE
+1426 RSARAYSCTT
-1437 PLPRKSHIWPEYCSR
+1437 PLPRKSHVWPEYCSR
-1452 ALRQLKA
+1452 ALRQLKT
-1459 APASTPE
+1459 APASAPE
-1466 GFIQLRE
+1466 GFVQLTE

-1480 ILEASWGNGNKH
+1480 ILEASWGVGNKH
-1492 PPEKCTWH
+1492 PTDKCTWH

-1536 RDTFQHLVQLAGLCF
+1536 RVTFQHLVQLAGLCF
-1551 QFTDCSRCSSRH
+1551 QFTDCSRCSTRH
-1563 REAAGNLRDVVY
+1563 KEVAGNLRDVVY
-1575 AYHQFVEAA
+1575 TYHQFVEAA

-1596 VKLLARR
+1596 VKLLARQ

-1617 FRASAAL
+1617 FRASTAL

>member
-1 MEEVETSLFQTRKA
+1 MWPFVFKNSCVLGGPGAVSRNGGEVPAWERGTGFLP
-15 HRIEQMVARWLRR
+15 WR
-28 SRDSSARAKVA
+28 SPFSSTQLVNGRAG
-39 AADGPAGIPIQTIT
+39 DQYIPN
-53 PVKHTVKID
+53 
-62 KDALLQDYGFHISES
+62 SES
-77 LPLTVV
+77 TQNR
-83 AVTAGGS
+83 TNGGKMAS
-90 AHGKLFPGDQILQMN
+90 AHAGQ
-105 DEPAESLS
+105 
-113 CERAVNILREAED
+113 
-126 PLSITVVRCTS
+126 
-137 GNYRRPYQTLC
+137 LC
-148 KNEGILP
+148 P
-155 YPQDPALP
+155 
-163 IWNPIFKRK
+163 
-172 MNLVDSDLFLGVPK
+172 GVPK
-186 SSFLTEEKR
+186 SSFLTDEKR

-210 VLVSG
+210 VLVSA
-215 HSQGNSLLCMPN
+215 SQGNSLLCMPN

-242 FEANTT
+242 FEENTT

-255 VKEKLSIRSME
+255 VKEKLSIRSIE
-266 YFALAL
+266 YFGLAL
-272 EEQYNI
+272 EEQYNL

-296 EESHDY
+296 EESHDS

-470 SQIIS
+470 SQIIN

-487 ANISRVELT
+487 ANISRIELT

-508 LQDVKVLTL
+508 LQDIKVLTL

-536 LFVDPDTSIFL
+536 LFVNPVVSIFL
-547 WPGNKQ
+547 WPGTRQ
-553 QVHRVSAEEGYESR
+553 GHRVSAEEGYESR

-580 VLEPLSDGH
+580 VPEPLCNRR
-589 VLKLGPCRP
+589 LMKLGPCRP
-598 LVKEEQPP
+598 LLKEEQSSKNSLGPAA
-606 GDSPMPE
+606 
-613 MARRGPSTSGASSM
+613 ARRNPSTCGANGT

-664 TCSSSRS
+664 ACSSSRS
-671 GFFHSN
+671 GFFH
-677 SPGFPETL
+677 F
-685 GSSSQEERSRIE
+685 SSSGFSEGLDSSNQEEKNRIE
-697 TNGFLCLLD
+697 TNGFFCLLD
-706 LAQRANH
+706 LAQSAN
-713 PCQKTEFSESPTPET
+713 PQYQKMQCPQSLAPET
-728 FSWGPEPSAVRL
+728 CSWGPELTMGRL
-740 DPRLYEG
+740 DPGLYEG

-755 CSSVSLASHLSNSS
+755 CSSVSPASHLSDSS

-774 RQGRGLPAWGQK
+774 RQGGAPAVWGQQD
-786 GWTEA
+786 WTEA
-791 QPSSAL
+791 QPSSTLEKLAL
-797 EALAPH
+797 HP
-803 LPLAF
+803 PLAF

-819 AADKLTPPDTLSG
+819 AADKLTPPDPLSG
-832 PRAVSAAEPSATN
+832 PTPISTTKPSATGLQ
-845 SQNKVSTC
+845 SQTSACVPEES
-853 TLEDGLNPGPD
+853 LHPGPHR
-864 GREPSRRG
+864 REPSRKG

-887 LQTDYTCQVS
+887 LQTDYTSQVS
-897 FPLVPSA
+897 FPLAPSA
-904 SLESVDDVCYYNRE
+904 SLESVDGVCYYDRE
-918 PYLALGAPSPTVS
+918 PYLSISAASLTVS
-931 SLQDMH
+931 SLQDTQG
-937 SEPGL
+937 EPGL
-942 LETKALGLLGPLRKP
+942 LETKALGLLAPLRETQN
-957 KSKNPASR
+957 KNPASR

-974 ETKSVID
+974 ETKSVTD

-992 CIDPNHKESSGDAP
+992 RIDPSKKENSEVP
-1006 LTATVASSPA
+1006 HLATTTDSPSASSL
-1016 STPHCSNP
+1016 HCPNP
-1024 GSSGPDNS
+1024 TSSGPETTQTKHFQTVCPLQ
-1032 RAEPSQTLSPFQHS
+1032 EPDVT
-1046 DGSAP
+1046 AP
-1051 KELTLELGDSTSS
+1051 KELTVDPSDSNFP

-1072 DRGCQAI
+1072 DN
-1079 SPGPHNASQADTL
+1079 PEPHNVSQGDTV
-1092 ELGGVQFETR
+1092 ELGDIQLEVEL
-1102 SGSLF
+1102 GSF
-1107 TNPMQETAPKCTEP
+1107 YTNHMQETGPQSTEP
-1121 LLSPPLRPRSGEYG
+1121 LLSPKNGPRSDECEINSGE
-1135 IYSEEKMASFPS
+1135 MASIYT
-1147 EEEQQGQLSLVHDG
+1147 EEEQLSLGSDG
-1161 EVTNK
+1161 KVINK
-1166 NGTDLFHDE
+1166 HGPNLFQEE
-1175 SWKDSGDSRGDLSNA
+1175 SGKDSGDSEGNISNFP
-1190 VLQTGVIAPAGAI
+1190 QAPDGSTPASEI
-1203 IASLSLKSPVTGT
+1203 ITSLSLQAPGTGT
-1216 EQILP
+1216 EQTPP
-1221 HSPTDPKG
+1221 HPPK
-1229 QSRETPSQTCQ
+1229 TPQEEALIQACQTQ
-1240 AQEQKLLEELDLDP
+1240 DQKLLAELDLDP
-1254 DFLFGDQTIP
+1254 SFFLGKQTVPSDFPPGG
-1264 SAFPLEEVKAEPL
+1264 VKAEPL
-1277 NHMIGK
+1277 SHDVGG
-1283 DTASRDTTQ
+1283 DTTSADIPQ
-1292 QICFN
+1292 QVHFN
-1297 PGPSLPKPLACP
+1297 PSLPKPPLC
-1309 QKEPHLEGSNHCS
+1309 QEEPDSKASNHCS
-1322 LSESKGKSPSICL
+1322 LSESKDDSSSVCL
-1335 PAEKSFLCFA
+1335 STERSFLCFA
-1345 PESHPKVSAGLR
+1345 PESHPEVSAHLR
-1357 MATSLGFV
+1357 RAMSLGFA
-1365 GANETVAP
+1365 GLNEVVAP
-1373 RIGMEQC
+1373 RIGLEQC

-1399 EDRDLEAHP
+1399 EDRNPEAYP
-1408 TAPLTSPPSA
+1408 AAPLTSPPSA
-1418 GSRLALPW
+1418 GTRLVPPW
-1426 RPARTHSCSAE
+1426 MPARAHSCSTAS
-1437 PLPRKSHIWPEYCSR
+1437 LSRRNHIWPEYCSR

-1459 APASTPE
+1459 IPTGTPE
-1466 GFIQLRE
+1466 GFLQLLE

-1480 ILEASWGNGNKH
+1480 ILETSWGSGHKH

-1500 FSESRSRL
+1500 FLESRSHL

-1523 RMDQSPEEMQGAV
+1523 RMDQSPEEMQRAV

-1551 QFTDCSRCSSRH
+1551 QFTDCSRCSARH

-1575 AYHQFVEAA
+1575 TYHQFVEAA
-1584 KLTCERG
+1584 RLTCERG

-1596 VKLLARR
+1596 VKLLARQ

-1617 FRASAAL
+1617 FRASTAL

>member
-1 MEEVETSLFQTRKA
+1 MEELETSLLQTRKA

-28 SRDSSARAKVA
+28 SRDSSARTKVDT
-39 AADGPAGIPIQTIT
+39 ADGPPGITIQTLT
-53 PVKHTVKID
+53 PMKHTVKID

-77 LPLTVV
+77 VPLTVV
-83 AVTAGGS
+83 SVTAGGS

-105 DEPAESLS
+105 NESAESLS
-113 CERAVNILREAED
+113 YERAADILREAED
-126 PLSITVVRCTS
+126 SLSITVVRCTS
-137 GNYRRPYQTLC
+137 
-148 KNEGILP
+148 
-155 YPQDPALP
+155 
-163 IWNPIFKRK
+163 
-172 MNLVDSDLFLGVPK
+172 GVPK

-536 LFVDPDTSIFL
+536 LFVDPVASIFL

-580 VLEPLSDGH
+580 VLEPLSDRH
-589 VLKLGPCRP
+589 LLKLGPCRP
-598 LVKEEQPP
+598 LIKEEQPP

-613 MARRGPSTSGASSM
+613 VARRGPSISGASSM

-664 TCSSSRS
+664 TCSSSKS
-671 GFFHSN
+671 GFFHSG
-677 SPGFPETL
+677 SPGLPDGL
-685 GSSSQEERSRIE
+685 DSNSQEERSRIE
-697 TNGFLCLLD
+697 TSGFLCLLD
-706 LAQRANH
+706 LAQRAS
-713 PCQKTEFSESPTPET
+713 PLCQKAEFSESPTPEP
-728 FSWGPEPSAVRL
+728 FSWGPELSAVRL

-747 SRTDYYSL
+747 GQADYYSL
-755 CSSVSLASHLSNSS
+755 CSSVSLASHQSDSS

-774 RQGRGLPAWGQK
+774 RQGGGLPA
-786 GWTEA
+786 WTEA
-791 QPSSAL
+791 QPSSTL

-819 AADKLTPPDTLSG
+819 AADKLTPPDALSG
-832 PRAVSAAEPSATN
+832 PRAMSAAEPSAT
-845 SQNKVSTC
+845 SLQHKASTC
-853 TLEDGLNPGPD
+853 IRGDSLNPGPD
-864 GREPSRRG
+864 GREPSRKG

-904 SLESVDDVCYYNRE
+904 SLESMDDVCYYDRE

-931 SLQDMH
+931 SLQDMQG
-937 SEPGL
+937 EPGL
-942 LETKALGLLGPLRKP
+942 LETKALGLLGPLRKTQ
-957 KSKNPASR
+957 SKNPASR

-974 ETKSVID
+974 ETKSVVD

-992 CIDPNHKESSGDAP
+992 RIDPNHRESSGVAP
-1006 LTATVASSPA
+1006 LSATVASSPA
-1016 STPHCSNP
+1016 STPPCSNP
-1024 GSSGPDNS
+1024 GSSGLDAAQ
-1032 RAEPSQTLSPFQHS
+1032 AEPSGTLSPLQHS
-1046 DGSAP
+1046 DVSVP
-1051 KELTLELGDSTSS
+1051 KELTLELGDSNSS
-1064 LSSTDPNP
+1064 LSSVDPNP
-1072 DRGCQAI
+1072 DRVCVTI
-1079 SPGPHNASQADTL
+1079 SPGPRLVSQADTL
-1092 ELGGVQFETR
+1092 GVGGVQLETGL
-1102 SGSLF
+1102 GSLF
-1107 TNPMQETAPKCTEP
+1107 TNPMQETAPKHTEP
-1121 LLSPPLRPRSGEYG
+1121 LLSPAVRPGSGECG
-1135 IYSEEKMASFPS
+1135 INSGEKMAPLPP
-1147 EEEQQGQLSLVHDG
+1147 EEGQEGHLSPGHNG

-1166 NGTDLFHDE
+1166 NGISLFCGE
-1175 SWKDSGDSRGDLSNA
+1175 SGKDASDSKSDLSNA
-1190 VLQTGVIAPAGAI
+1190 VPQAIGVSAPAGGM
-1203 IASLSLKSPVTGT
+1203 IASLSLKTPVTGT

-1221 HSPTDPKG
+1221 HSPTGPKG
-1229 QSRETPSQTCQ
+1229 QSRETPDQACQ

-1254 DFLFGDQTIP
+1254 DFLLGDQTIP
-1264 SAFPLEEVKAEPL
+1264 SAVPLEGVTAEPL
-1277 NHMIGK
+1277 NHVIGE
-1283 DTASRDTTQ
+1283 DTASRDTPQ

-1297 PGPSLPKPLACP
+1297 PGPSLPTPLPCP
-1309 QKEPHLEGSNHCS
+1309 PKEPHLEGSNHCS
-1322 LSESKGKSPSICL
+1322 LSENKDKSPSVCL

-1345 PESHPKVSAGLR
+1345 PDGHPKVSASLR
-1357 MATSLGFV
+1357 MTTSLGFV
-1365 GANETVAP
+1365 GVHEAMAP

-1380 SCQFSYATCFRGLQ
+1380 SCQFSYATCFHGLQ
-1394 PETEE
+1394 PEAEE
-1399 EDRDLEAHP
+1399 EDRDSEGHP

-1426 RPARTHSCSAE
+1426 RPARAHSCSAE
-1437 PLPRKSHIWPEYCSR
+1437 PLSRNSHIWPEYCSR

-1459 APASTPE
+1459 VPASTPE
-1466 GFIQLRE
+1466 GFIQLTE

-1516 SSCQHVI
+1516 ASCQHVI

-1551 QFTDCSRCSSRH
+1551 QFTDCSRCSTRH
-1563 REAAGNLRDVVY
+1563 REAAGDLRDVVC
-1575 AYHQFVEAA
+1575 AYQQFVEAA
-1584 KLTCERG
+1584 RLTCERG

-1596 VKLLARR
+1596 VKLLARQ

-1617 FRASAAL
+1617 FRASTAL

>member
-1 MEEVETSLFQTRKA
+1 MEELEGSLFQTRKA
-15 HRIEQMVARWLRR
+15 HRIEQMVSRWLRR

-39 AADGPAGIPIQTIT
+39 AVDVSSRNAAQALT
-53 PVKHTVKID
+53 PVRHTVKID
-62 KDALLQDYGFHISES
+62 KDSLLQDYGFHISES

-83 AVTAGGS
+83 AVTAGGT
-90 AHGKLFPGDQILQMN
+90 AHGKLYPGDQIIQMN
-105 DEPAESLS
+105 NEPAEDLS
-113 CERAVNILREAED
+113 CERAIDILREAED
-126 PLSITVVRCTS
+126 SISITVVRCTS
-137 GNYRRPYQTLC
+137 
-148 KNEGILP
+148 
-155 YPQDPALP
+155 
-163 IWNPIFKRK
+163 
-172 MNLVDSDLFLGVPK
+172 GVPK

-195 ARLKTNPVKVHFAEE
+195 ARLKMNPVKVHFAEE

-242 FEANTT
+242 FEENTT

-255 VKEKLSIRSME
+255 VKEKLSIRSIE
-266 YFALAL
+266 YFALVL
-272 EEQYNI
+272 EEQYSI
-278 SRLHLL
+278 SQLHLL
-284 HEEELIQQVVER
+284 HEEELIQQVVEK
-296 EESHDY
+296 EESHDC

-342 AVEMKCSSALR
+342 AVEMKSSPALR

-417 RQKQLISAAQLRL
+417 GQKQLISAAQLRL

-470 SQIIS
+470 SQIIN
-475 SKLNIMSTLAEF
+475 SKLKIMSTLAEF

-523 AKDLACLI
+523 AKDFACLL

-536 LFVDPDTSIFL
+536 LFVDPVTSIFL

-567 ACSDSEESSEVDC
+567 ACSDSEESSEMDC
-580 VLEPLSDGH
+580 VLEPLSD
-589 VLKLGPCRP
+589 RR
-598 LVKEEQPP
+598 LVKLVPCIPLMKEEAPP
-606 GDSPMPE
+606 GDSATPE
-613 MARRGPSTSGASSM
+613 VARRGPSTCGASSV

-664 TCSSSRS
+664 ACSASRS
-671 GFFHSN
+671 GFFH
-677 SPGFPETL
+677 F
-685 GSSSQEERSRIE
+685 GSSGFSENLDSNSQEERDRME

-706 LAQRANH
+706 LSQRAV
-713 PCQKTEFSESPTPET
+713 PRCQKADFSENPTPEM
-728 FSWGPEPSAVRL
+728 FSWGPELSAVRL

-755 CSSVSLASHLSNSS
+755 CSSVSPASHLSDSS
-769 ESTAS
+769 DSMAS
-774 RQGRGLPAWGQK
+774 RHGVPPTAWGQQ

-791 QPSSAL
+791 QPGSTL
-797 EALAPH
+797 EALASHP
-803 LPLAF
+803 PLTF

-832 PRAVSAAEPSATN
+832 PKAVSVVEPGTTDLQSKA
-845 SQNKVSTC
+845 STYN
-853 TLEDGLNPGPD
+853 LEKKLHPGPD
-864 GREPSRRG
+864 GRDLTKRG
-872 GVKKYAKTLR
+872 GMKKYAKTLR

-887 LQTDYTCQVS
+887 LQTDYTSQVS
-897 FPLVPSA
+897 FPLLPSA
-904 SLESVDDVCYYNRE
+904 SLESVDDVCYYDRE
-918 PYLALGAPSPTVS
+918 TYLALSAPSPTVS

-937 SEPGL
+937 CEPGL
-942 LETKALGLLGPLRKP
+942 LETKALGLLAPLREA
-957 KSKNPASR
+957 KSNNPASR

-992 CIDPNHKESSGDAP
+992 RIDPNHKGISGVSPLNAP
-1006 LTATVASSPA
+1006 IANPPA
-1016 STPHCSNP
+1016 STSHCPNSA
-1024 GSSGPDNS
+1024 SSGPDTAQ
-1032 RAEPSQTLSPFQHS
+1032 AEPSQTLLPLQYPV
-1046 DGSAP
+1046 GSAP
-1051 KELTLELGDSTSS
+1051 KDVAMKLGDLTSPS
-1064 LSSTDPNP
+1064 RANPAPDGVCLANSSE
-1072 DRGCQAI
+1072 
-1079 SPGPHNASQADTL
+1079 PHNVSQGDAL
-1092 ELGGVQFETR
+1092 KLVAVQSETGL
-1102 SGSLF
+1102 GSLF
-1107 TNPMQETAPKCTEP
+1107 TNHMQETAPKDTEP
-1121 LLSPPLRPRSGEYG
+1121 VLFPGDQPRRGEYRIHSGE
-1135 IYSEEKMASFPS
+1135 KTASLPTQ
-1147 EEEQQGQLSLVHDG
+1147 EEQQRQLTLESERKLA
-1161 EVTNK
+1161 NK
-1166 NGTDLFHDE
+1166 TGTDVFQEH
-1175 SWKDSGDSRGDLSNA
+1175 SGRVSGDSSGDVSDAASQALGGPESANEIRG
-1190 VLQTGVIAPAGAI
+1190 
-1203 IASLSLKSPVTGT
+1203 SLCLEISEIGT
-1216 EQILP
+1216 EKTSVRAP
-1221 HSPTDPKG
+1221 GDPQR
-1229 QSRETPSQTCQ
+1229 QSRETLGQACQT
-1240 AQEQKLLEELDLDP
+1240 QEQKLLAELALDT
-1254 DFLFGDQTIP
+1254 DFWLGDQTIP
-1264 SAFPLEEVKAEPL
+1264 SAPPPDGIKADLL
-1277 NHMIGK
+1277 NHVLRK
-1283 DTASRDTTQ
+1283 DTTPTNTPQACS
-1292 QICFN
+1292 N
-1297 PGPSLPKPLACP
+1297 PRPFLPNILPCP
-1309 QKEPHLEGSNHCS
+1309 QGEPHRESPNYHSLLERK
-1322 LSESKGKSPSICL
+1322 SEHPTICL
-1335 PAEKSFLCFA
+1335 PEKSFLCFSA
-1345 PESHPKVSAGLR
+1345 GSHPDISSSPQ
-1357 MATSLGFV
+1357 MAVSLGFAGV
-1365 GANETVAP
+1365 DEAVAH
-1373 RIGMEQC
+1373 RVGMEQC
-1380 SCQFSYATCFRGLQ
+1380 SCQFSYATCFRVPQ
-1394 PETEE
+1394 PEVED
-1399 EDRDLEAHP
+1399 EDRDSEACP
-1408 TAPLTSPPSA
+1408 MAPLTSPPCA
-1418 GSRLALPW
+1418 GSPLTLPW
-1426 RPARTHSCSAE
+1426 RPGRAHSCSTE
-1437 PLPRKSHIWPEYCSR
+1437 PPWRKSYIWPEYCSR
-1452 ALRQLKA
+1452 TLRQLKA
-1459 APASTPE
+1459 TPTGTPE
-1466 GFIQLRE
+1466 GFIQLTE

-1480 ILEASWGNGNKH
+1480 ILDASWVGGNKH

-1508 CMGSQKLL
+1508 CTGSQKLL

-1523 RMDQSPEEMQGAV
+1523 RMDQTPEEMQGAV
-1536 RDTFQHLVQLAGLCF
+1536 RDTFQNLVQLAGLCF
-1551 QFTDCSRCSSRH
+1551 QFTDCSRCSARH

-1575 AYHQFVEAA
+1575 AYCQFVEAA
-1584 KLTCERG
+1584 RLTCERG

-1596 VKLLARR
+1596 VKLLARQ
-1603 CTALTAAVFCLTQK
+1603 CTALTASVFCLTHK
-1617 FRASAAL
+1617 FRASTAL

>member
-1 MEEVETSLFQTRKA
+1 MEELEASLFQTRKS

-39 AADGPAGIPIQTIT
+39 AADGPPGTPTQALT
-53 PVKHTVKID
+53 PVRHTVKID
-62 KDALLQDYGFHISES
+62 RDALLQDYGFHISES

-105 DEPAESLS
+105 NEPAEDLS
-113 CERAVNILREAED
+113 CERAVDILREAED
-126 PLSITVVRCTS
+126 SLSITVIRCTS
-137 GNYRRPYQTLC
+137 
-148 KNEGILP
+148 
-155 YPQDPALP
+155 
-163 IWNPIFKRK
+163 
-172 MNLVDSDLFLGVPK
+172 GVPK

-255 VKEKLSIRSME
+255 VKEKLSIRSIE

-272 EEQYNI
+272 EEQYSI

-296 EESHDY
+296 EESHDS

-450 LMLQDRESYIALL
+450 LMLQDRESYIAIL

-470 SQIIS
+470 SQIIN

-508 LQDVKVLTL
+508 LQDIKVLTL

-536 LFVDPDTSIFL
+536 LFVDPVTSIFL
-547 WPGNKQ
+547 WPGNRQ

-580 VLEPLSDGH
+580 VLEPLSDSC
-589 VLKLGPCRP
+589 LMKLGLCRT
-598 LVKEEQPP
+598 LVKEEQFLE
-606 GDSPMPE
+606 DSSMPE
-613 MARRGPSTSGASSM
+613 LSRRASSTCGASSM

-671 GFFHSN
+671 GFFHFGSA
-677 SPGFPETL
+677 GFAEGL
-685 GSSSQEERSRIE
+685 DSDSQEERNRIE
-697 TNGFLCLLD
+697 TSGFLCLLD
-706 LAQRANH
+706 LAQSAN
-713 PCQKTEFSESPTPET
+713 PQCQKTECSQGPTPET
-728 FSWGPEPSAVRL
+728 CSWGPELSVGRL
-740 DPRLYEG
+740 DPRLYEV
-747 SRTDYYSL
+747 SRTNYYSL
-755 CSSVSLASHLSNSS
+755 CSSVSPASHLSDSS

-774 RQGRGLPAWGQK
+774 RQGNALPAWGQQ
-786 GWTEA
+786 GWTKT
-791 QPSSAL
+791 QPGSTL
-797 EALAPH
+797 EALALHPQ
-803 LPLAF
+803 LAF

-819 AADKLTPPDTLSG
+819 AADKLTPPGTLSG
-832 PRAVSAAEPSATN
+832 PRAAEPSAT
-845 SQNKVSTC
+845 SLQSKASTC
-853 TLEDGLNPGPD
+853 SPEDTLHPGPD
-864 GREPSRRG
+864 GRQPSRKG

-887 LQTDYTCQVS
+887 LQTDYTSQVS

-904 SLESVDDVCYYNRE
+904 SLESIDDVSYYDRE
-918 PYLALGAPSPTVS
+918 PYLTLGAPSPTVS
-931 SLQDMH
+931 SLQDMQG
-937 SEPGL
+937 EPGL
-942 LETKALGLLGPLRKP
+942 LETKALGLLASLRET
-957 KSKNPASR
+957 KSKNPVSR

-992 CIDPNHKESSGDAP
+992 RIDPSNKENPEVAP
-1006 LTATVASSPA
+1006 LAATIDSSSA
-1016 STPHCSNP
+1016 GMPHCSSP
-1024 GSSGPDNS
+1024 GSFGPEAD
-1032 RAEPSQTLSPFQHS
+1032 QTRPFQILSPCQ
-1046 DGSAP
+1046 DLNDAVP
-1051 KELTLELGDSTSS
+1051 KELAMEPRDVTFP
-1064 LSSTDPNP
+1064 LSSADHNP
-1072 DRGCQAI
+1072 DSPEPHNF
-1079 SPGPHNASQADTL
+1079 SPGATPELEGSQL
-1092 ELGGVQFETR
+1092 ETGLGSF
-1102 SGSLF
+1102 F
-1107 TNPMQETAPKCTEP
+1107 TNHMQETASPYTEP
-1121 LLSPPLRPRSGEYG
+1121 LLSAGVEPTNGECEMN
-1135 IYSEEKMASFPS
+1135 SREVASVPA
-1147 EEEQQGQLSLVHDG
+1147 EEEQQGQLSVESDSK
-1161 EVTNK
+1161 VTSK
-1166 NGTDLFHDE
+1166 TGTDLFQEE
-1175 SWKDSGDSRGDLSNA
+1175 SGDDSGGSKDDVSNT
-1190 VLQTGVIAPAGAI
+1190 VPQSLDVSAPADEI
-1203 IASLSLKSPVTGT
+1203 ITSLSLEALGTGT
-1216 EQILP
+1216 VQIPPHPPTSSQEQSSEAL
-1221 HSPTDPKG
+1221 G
-1229 QSRETPSQTCQ
+1229 QACQ
-1240 AQEQKLLEELDLDP
+1240 AQEQKLLAELDLDP
-1254 DFLFGDQTIP
+1254 NFL
-1264 SAFPLEEVKAEPL
+1264 LEEQIISSTFPPEGVKEEPPS
-1277 NHMIGK
+1277 HMIGE
-1283 DTASRDTTQ
+1283 DTTPRDTPQ
-1292 QICFN
+1292 QDCFN
-1297 PGPSLPKPLACP
+1297 AEPSLPKPPLREE
-1309 QKEPHLEGSNHCS
+1309 EPHLETSNHCL
-1322 LSESKGKSPSICL
+1322 LSESKDSSSVCL
-1335 PAEKSFLCFA
+1335 PTDKSFLCFVS
-1345 PESHPKVSAGLR
+1345 ESHPEVSASFTR
-1357 MATSLGFV
+1357 AMPLGF
-1365 GANETVAP
+1365 ASMNEVVAP
-1373 RIGMEQC
+1373 GIGIEQC
-1380 SCQFSYATCFRGLQ
+1380 SCQFSYATCFHGLQ

-1399 EDRDLEAHP
+1399 EDRDPQAQP

-1418 GSRLALPW
+1418 GSQLVLPW
-1426 RPARTHSCSAE
+1426 RLARAHSCSTE
-1437 PLPRKSHIWPEYCSR
+1437 LLSRKSHIWPEYCSR
-1452 ALRQLKA
+1452 TLKQLKGT
-1459 APASTPE
+1459 PASTPE
-1466 GFIQLRE
+1466 GFIQLLE

-1480 ILEASWGNGNKH
+1480 ILEVSWGVGNKH

-1508 CMGSQKLL
+1508 CIGSQKLL

-1551 QFTDCSRCSSRH
+1551 QFTDCSRCSARH
-1563 REAAGNLRDVVY
+1563 REAAGNLRDVVSTY
-1575 AYHQFVEAA
+1575 YQFVEAA
-1584 KLTCERG
+1584 KLTCEKG
-1591 YHDLS
+1591 YQDLS
-1596 VKLLARR
+1596 VKLLARQ

-1617 FRASAAL
+1617 FRASTAL

>member
-1 MEEVETSLFQTRKA
+1 MEELETSLFQTRKA

-39 AADGPAGIPIQTIT
+39 AAAGPPGIPTQTLI

-62 KDALLQDYGFHISES
+62 KDALLQDYGFHVSES

-83 AVTAGGS
+83 AVTAGGC
-90 AHGKLFPGDQILQMN
+90 AHGKLFPGDQILQVN
-105 DEPAESLS
+105 NEPAEELS
-113 CERAVNILREAED
+113 YEQVVDILREAED
-126 PLSITVVRCTS
+126 SLSITVVRCTS
-137 GNYRRPYQTLC
+137 
-148 KNEGILP
+148 
-155 YPQDPALP
+155 
-163 IWNPIFKRK
+163 
-172 MNLVDSDLFLGVPK
+172 GVPK

-210 VLVSG
+210 VLVG
-215 HSQGNSLLCMPN
+215 THSQGNSLLCMPN
-227 VLKLYLENG
+227 VLKVYLENG

-242 FEANTT
+242 FEADTT

-255 VKEKLSIRSME
+255 VKEKLSIRSTE
-266 YFALAL
+266 YFALVL

-296 EESHDY
+296 EESHDC

-342 AVEMKCSSALR
+342 AVEMKCSAALR

-435 LGELKTYGGKIFNAT
+435 LGELKMYGGKIFNAT
-450 LMLQDRESYIALL
+450 LMLQDRESYVGLL

-470 SQIIS
+470 SQIIN

-487 ANISRVELT
+487 ASISRVELT

-508 LQDVKVLTL
+508 LQDIKVLTL

-536 LFVDPDTSIFL
+536 LFVDPVNSVFL
-547 WPGNKQ
+547 WPANKQ

-580 VLEPLSDGH
+580 MLESLSDRC
-589 VLKLGPCRP
+589 LPKLGPCRP
-598 LVKEEQPP
+598 LVQEEQPP
-606 GDSPMPE
+606 GDNPTPN
-613 MARRGPSTSGASSM
+613 MARRCSSTCGTSST

-664 TCSSSRS
+664 ACSSSRS
-671 GFFHSN
+671 SFFHFG
-677 SPGFPETL
+677 SPGFPE
-685 GSSSQEERSRIE
+685 SMDADSQEERGRTE
-697 TNGFLCLLD
+697 TSGFLCLLD
-706 LAQRANH
+706 LAQRANL
-713 PCQKTEFSESPTPET
+713 QSQRTELSDSPAPGT
-728 FSWGPEPSAVRL
+728 FSWAPELSAVSVRL

-747 SRTDYYSL
+747 SQADYYSL
-755 CSSVSLASHLSNSS
+755 CSSVSPASYLSDSS
-769 ESTAS
+769 DSAAS
-774 RQGRGLPAWGQK
+774 RQGQP
-786 GWTEA
+786 GWTET
-791 QPSSAL
+791 QPRSTL
-797 EALAPH
+797 EALAP
-803 LPLAF
+803 AC

-832 PRAVSAAEPSATN
+832 PRAVSAAEASAT
-845 SQNKVSTC
+845 SMQNRASTGSP
-853 TLEDGLNPGPD
+853 EDSLKTGRD
-864 GREPSRRG
+864 GGEPSRRG

-904 SLESVDDVCYYNRE
+904 SLEDVDDVCYYDRE
-918 PYLALGAPSPTVS
+918 PYLTLGAPSPTVS
-931 SLQDMH
+931 SLQDVQG
-937 SEPGL
+937 EPGL
-942 LETKALGLLGPLRKP
+942 LETKALGLLAPLRDA

-992 CIDPNHKESSGDAP
+992 RIDPNRKENPGGAP
-1006 LTATVASSPA
+1006 VTATIASSPA
-1016 STPHCSNP
+1016 SAPNCPNP
-1024 GSSGPDNS
+1024 GSSGPDTAQ
-1032 RAEPSQTLSPFQHS
+1032 AEPSHAASAFEDS
-1046 DGSAP
+1046 EGSAP
-1051 KELTLELGDSTSS
+1051 KELPTEPEDSTSS
-1064 LSSTDPNP
+1064 PSRPAPSPDPVCP
-1072 DRGCQAI
+1072 TV
-1079 SPGPHNASQADTL
+1079 SPGPQNVSQANTV
-1092 ELGGVQFETR
+1092 ELGGDLLETGL
-1102 SGSLF
+1102 GSLF
-1107 TNPMQETAPKCTEP
+1107 TNHRQETALTCTEP
-1121 LLSPPLRPRSGEYG
+1121 SLSPHDGPGSGECG
-1135 IYSEEKMASFPS
+1135 ISSGEKMASFPT
-1147 EEEQQGQLSLVHDG
+1147 EEEQQGQLSSEHDELATG
-1161 EVTNK
+1161 K
-1166 NGTDLFHDE
+1166 NGTNLLHDE
-1175 SWKDSGDSRGDLSNA
+1175 SGKDPGDAKGDASNA
-1190 VLQTGVIAPAGAI
+1190 VPQTTGVSTADGGMT
-1203 IASLSLKSPVTGT
+1203 ASLSLDTPVTGT
-1216 EQILP
+1216 EP
-1221 HSPTDPKG
+1221 APPPSPLELQG
-1229 QSRETPSQTCQ
+1229 QSRETPSQACQ
-1240 AQEQKLLEELDLDP
+1240 AQAQKLLAELDLDP
-1254 DFLFGDQTIP
+1254 DFLLENQTIP
-1264 SAFPLEEVKAEPL
+1264 SAFPLEGVKAEPL
-1277 NHMIGK
+1277 SHEIGE
-1283 DTASRDTTQ
+1283 DTAPRDTPQ
-1292 QICFN
+1292 QVCFN
-1297 PGPSLPKPLACP
+1297 PGPSLLSLLPCP
-1309 QKEPHLEGSNHCS
+1309 QEGPHLEDSNQCP
-1322 LSESKGKSPSICL
+1322 LSESKDKSPSICP
-1335 PAEKSFLCFA
+1335 PAEKSFLCFSS
-1345 PESHPKVSAGLR
+1345 ESHPKVSASLR
-1357 MATSLGFV
+1357 IAAPLGFAGV
-1365 GANETVAP
+1365 NETAAP
-1373 RIGMEQC
+1373 RVGMEQC
-1380 SCQFSYATCFRGLQ
+1380 SCQLSYVTCFRGLQ

-1408 TAPLTSPPSA
+1408 TVPLTSPPSA

-1426 RPARTHSCSAE
+1426 RPTRAHSCSSE
-1437 PLPRKSHIWPEYCSR
+1437 PLSRNSRIWPEYCSR

-1459 APASTPE
+1459 APANTPE
-1466 GFIQLRE
+1466 GFVRLAE
-1473 SLLELQD
+1473 SLQELQD
-1480 ILEASWGNGNKH
+1480 ILEASRGNGNKH

-1500 FSESRSRL
+1500 FSESRSHL

-1536 RDTFQHLVQLAGLCF
+1536 HNTFQYLVQLAGLCI
-1551 QFTDCSRCSSRH
+1551 QFTDCSRCSARH

-1575 AYHQFVEAA
+1575 TYQQFVEAA

-1596 VKLLARR
+1596 VKLLARQ
-1603 CTALTAAVFCLTQK
+1603 CTALTAAVFCLTQR
-1617 FRASAAL
+1617 FRASTAL

>member
-1 MEEVETSLFQTRKA
+1 MEELEGGLSQTRKA

-39 AADGPAGIPIQTIT
+39 AADGPPGNPAQALTT
-53 PVKHTVKID
+53 VRHTVILD
-62 KDALLQDYGFHISES
+62 KDVLLQNYGFHISET

-105 DEPAESLS
+105 NEPAEDLS
-113 CERAVNILREAED
+113 CERAVDILRETED
-126 PLSITVVRCTS
+126 ALSITVVRCTS
-137 GNYRRPYQTLC
+137 
-148 KNEGILP
+148 
-155 YPQDPALP
+155 
-163 IWNPIFKRK
+163 
-172 MNLVDSDLFLGVPK
+172 GVPK

-227 VLKLYLENG
+227 VLKVYLENG

-255 VKEKLSIRSME
+255 VKEKLSIRSIE

-272 EEQYNI
+272 EEQYSI

-296 EESHDY
+296 EESQDS

-342 AVEMKCSSALR
+342 AVEMKCNSALR

-435 LGELKTYGGKIFNAT
+435 LGELKTYGGKVFNAT

-470 SQIIS
+470 SQIIN

-496 EESEKVSMVKVY
+496 EESEKVSVVKVY
-508 LQDVKVLTL
+508 LQDIKVLTL

-536 LFVDPDTSIFL
+536 LFVDPASSVFL
-547 WPGNKQ
+547 WSGNRQ
-553 QVHRVSAEEGYESR
+553 QIHRVSAEEGYESR

-580 VLEPLSDGH
+580 ILEPLSDRRL
-589 VLKLGPCRP
+589 VKLSLCRP
-598 LVKEEQPP
+598 FVREEQPP
-606 GDSPMPE
+606 GDSPIPE
-613 MARRGPSTSGASSM
+613 VTRRGPSTCGASSM

-664 TCSSSRS
+664 ACSSSGS
-671 GFFHSN
+671 SFFHFGP
-677 SPGFPETL
+677 PGFSKDL
-685 GSSSQEERSRIE
+685 DANSQEEKSRIE
-697 TNGFLCLLD
+697 TSGFLCLLD
-706 LAQRANH
+706 LAQNAN
-713 PCQKTEFSESPTPET
+713 PQCQKIECPQGLASGAC
-728 FSWGPEPSAVRL
+728 SWGSELSMGRL
-740 DPRLYEG
+740 DPRFYEG

-755 CSSVSLASHLSNSS
+755 CSSISPGSHLSDSS

-774 RQGRGLPAWGQK
+774 RQGAAPPPWCQE
-786 GWTEA
+786 GWMEA
-791 QPSSAL
+791 QPGSMLETLAL
-797 EALAPH
+797 HP
-803 LPLAF
+803 LPSLAF

-832 PRAVSAAEPSATN
+832 PRAVDLNAEKLQ
-845 SQNKVSTC
+845 SQSRTRSSEES
-853 TLEDGLNPGPD
+853 LHPGPE
-864 GREPSRRG
+864 GGEPSRRG
-872 GVKKYAKTLR
+872 GAKKYAKTLR

-887 LQTDYTCQVS
+887 LQTDHTSQVS
-897 FPLVPSA
+897 FPLEPSA
-904 SLESVDDVCYYNRE
+904 SQENMDDVCYYDRE
-918 PYLALGAPSPTVS
+918 PYLTLTAPSPTVS
-931 SLQDMH
+931 SLQDMQG
-937 SEPGL
+937 EPGL
-942 LETKALGLLGPLRKP
+942 LETKALGLLASLRET

-965 VMEMEPETM
+965 IMEMEPETM

-992 CIDPNHKESSGDAP
+992 RIDPSNTENLEATPVAVTIDSSS
-1006 LTATVASSPA
+1006 ASI
-1016 STPHCSNP
+1016 PHNPHYSNP
-1024 GSSGPDNS
+1024 GSSSPQAAQI
-1032 RAEPSQTLSPFQHS
+1032 RPFQTLSPFQTV
-1046 DGSAP
+1046 DGTAP
-1051 KELTLELGDSTSS
+1051 RELAPEPEDNTFL
-1064 LSSTDPNP
+1064 LSSANPNP
-1072 DRGCQAI
+1072 D
-1079 SPGPHNASQADTL
+1079 SPGPHYVPQRDTSEL
-1092 ELGGVQFETR
+1092 EGVQSEME
-1102 SGSLF
+1102 SGSFLI
-1107 TNPMQETAPKCTEP
+1107 NHIQEVTPRFP
-1121 LLSPPLRPRSGEYG
+1121 GPLSPGDGPTHGKCVVN
-1135 IYSEEKMASFPS
+1135 SEETSVAS
-1147 EEEQQGQLSLVHDG
+1147 EEGQPGQLSLENG
-1161 EVTNK
+1161 SEATYK
-1166 NGTDLFHDE
+1166 NGTNLFPE
-1175 SWKDSGDSRGDLSNA
+1175 EFGKDSDNLPQALDVS
-1190 VLQTGVIAPAGAI
+1190 TPAGEI
-1203 IASLSLKSPVTGT
+1203 TRYLPSEDQTLSYSLKESQGKERDI
-1216 EQILP
+1216 EQ
-1221 HSPTDPKG
+1221 
-1229 QSRETPSQTCQ
+1229 E
-1240 AQEQKLLEELDLDP
+1240 LLAELDVGP
-1254 DFLFGDQTIP
+1254 DFLLGEQTIP
-1264 SAFPLEEVKAEPL
+1264 SAFPLETGKAEQL
-1277 NHMIGK
+1277 NHVIGEDMAPV
-1283 DTASRDTTQ
+1283 DTPQ
-1292 QICFN
+1292 QVCVQTV
-1297 PGPSLPKPLACP
+1297 PSQPKLSPC
-1309 QKEPHLEGSNHCS
+1309 KEEPRSADSGHGSPA
-1322 LSESKGKSPSICL
+1322 ESKDHSPIICL
-1335 PAEKSFLCFA
+1335 PPERSFLCFA
-1345 PESHPKVSAGLR
+1345 PESHPEGS
-1357 MATSLGFV
+1357 TSLSKTTSFGFSSM
-1365 GANETVAP
+1365 NEVVPAG
-1373 RIGMEQC
+1373 IGIEHC
-1380 SCQFSYATCFRGLQ
+1380 RCQLSYATCFRGMQ

-1399 EDRDLEAHP
+1399 EDGDPQTHP
-1408 TAPLTSPPSA
+1408 VAPLTSPPSA
-1418 GSRLALPW
+1418 GSQVTLPW
-1426 RPARTHSCSAE
+1426 RPARAYSCTT

-1452 ALRQLKA
+1452 ALRQMKT
-1459 APASTPE
+1459 APASAPE
-1466 GFIQLRE
+1466 GFVQLTE

-1480 ILEASWGNGNKH
+1480 ILEASWEGGNKH
-1492 PPEKCTWH
+1492 PTEKCTWH

-1536 RDTFQHLVQLAGLCF
+1536 RVTFQHLVQLAGLCF
-1551 QFTDCSRCSSRH
+1551 QFTDCSRCSTRH
-1563 REAAGNLRDVVY
+1563 KEVAGNLRDVVY
-1575 AYHQFVEAA
+1575 TYHQFVEAA

-1596 VKLLARR
+1596 VKLLARQ

-1617 FRASAAL
+1617 FRASTAL

>member
-1 MEEVETSLFQTRKA
+1 MEELENSLLQTGKA

-39 AADGPAGIPIQTIT
+39 AADGPSGTSTQALT
-53 PVKHTVKID
+53 PVRHTVKID
-62 KDALLQDYGFHISES
+62 KDTLLQDYGFHISEN

-105 DEPAESLS
+105 NEPAEELS
-113 CERAVNILREAED
+113 CERAMDILREAED
-126 PLSITVVRCTS
+126 SLSITVVRFTS
-137 GNYRRPYQTLC
+137 GEYRKAHQMLC
-148 KNEGILP
+148 KNGIPLD
-155 YPQDPALP
+155 PQDPDLP
-163 IWNPIFKRK
+163 IWTLICKRK
-172 MNLVDSDLFLGVPK
+172 VNLVDSHLFLGIPK

-255 VKEKLSIRSME
+255 VKEKLSIRSIE

-272 EEQYNI
+272 EEQYSI

-284 HEEELIQQVVER
+284 HEEELIEQVVER
-296 EESHDY
+296 EEAHDS

-342 AVEMKCSSALR
+342 AVEMKCNSALR

-404 SFHMK
+404 SYHMK
-409 RNQNLLEP
+409 RNQTLLEP

-450 LMLQDRESYIALL
+450 LMLQDRESYIAIL

-470 SQIIS
+470 SQIIN

-487 ANISRVELT
+487 ASINRIELT

-508 LQDVKVLTL
+508 LQDIKVLTL

-536 LFVDPDTSIFL
+536 LFVDPVTTIFL
-547 WPGNKQ
+547 WPGSRQ

-567 ACSDSEESSEVDC
+567 ACSDSEESSEVEC
-580 VLEPLSDGH
+580 VLETLSDRRL
-589 VLKLGPCRP
+589 VKLGLCRTFAKDEP
-598 LVKEEQPP
+598 TPEA
-606 GDSPMPE
+606 SSTPE

-651 SESMDA
+651 SESINA

-671 GFFHSN
+671 GFFHFN
-677 SPGFPETL
+677 SPGFQEAL
-685 GSSSQEERSRIE
+685 DCDSQEETSRIE
-697 TNGFLCLLD
+697 TSGFLCLLD
-706 LAQRANH
+706 LAEPVNPQG
-713 PCQKTEFSESPTPET
+713 QKTECPQGIAPEACN
-728 FSWGPEPSAVRL
+728 WGAELSASKL
-740 DPRLYEG
+740 DPRLYED
-747 SRTDYYSL
+747 SPRDYYSL
-755 CSSVSLASHLSNSS
+755 CSRVSPASHLSDSS

-774 RQGRGLPAWGQK
+774 RQGGGPAAWGQQ
-786 GWTEA
+786 GWIEV
-791 QPSSAL
+791 QPGTTP
-797 EALAPH
+797 EALALSP
-803 LPLAF
+803 PLAY
-808 EDGSSDEEYYD
+808 EDGSSDEEYFD
-819 AADKLTPPDTLSG
+819 AADKLTPPDTLEG
-832 PRAVSAAEPSATN
+832 PRMEESSAT
-845 SQNKVSTC
+845 SLQNKTSTC
-853 TLEDGLNPGPD
+853 NPEDGSHLGPD

-887 LQTDYTCQVS
+887 LQTDYTSQVS
-897 FPLVPSA
+897 FPLLPST
-904 SLESVDDVCYYNRE
+904 SLESMDDVCYYDRE
-918 PYLALGAPSPTVS
+918 PYLTLGAPSPTVS
-931 SLQDMH
+931 SLQDMQ

-942 LETKALGLLGPLRKP
+942 LETKALGLLASLRET

-981 SRVSSISAIRL
+981 SRVSCISAIRL
-992 CIDPNHKESSGDAP
+992 RIDPSNKDSREGPPQAASADPSSAIKP
-1006 LTATVASSPA
+1006 YIP
-1016 STPHCSNP
+1016 NP
-1024 GSSGPDNS
+1024 GSPDPEV
-1032 RAEPSQTLSPFQHS
+1032 AQTKAFQISSPFQDLDS
-1046 DGSAP
+1046 TAP
-1051 KELTLELGDSTSS
+1051 KETATEPEESTFPLSTASHNSDGPEPHNISAGDTMELGDVQLEMGSFFT
-1064 LSSTDPNP
+1064 
-1072 DRGCQAI
+1072 CQA
-1079 SPGPHNASQADTL
+1079 
-1092 ELGGVQFETR
+1092 
-1102 SGSLF
+1102 
-1107 TNPMQETAPKCTEP
+1107 QETACQYTEP
-1121 LLSPPLRPRSGEYG
+1121 LLSPGDEPRSNKCEMNSGEV
-1135 IYSEEKMASFPS
+1135 ASVFT
-1147 EEEQQGQLSLVHDG
+1147 EEEQQMGSDS

-1166 NGTDLFHDE
+1166 NSADLFPE
-1175 SWKDSGDSRGDLSNA
+1175 RPGKASSASRGDASDT
-1190 VLQTGVIAPAGAI
+1190 VLQALDASTPAGEI
-1203 IASLSLKSPVTGT
+1203 ISVFLETPGT
-1216 EQILP
+1216 EQSPSPLP
-1221 HSPTDPKG
+1221 RSPQV
-1229 QSRETPSQTCQ
+1229 QSSAPHIQ
-1240 AQEQKLLEELDLDP
+1240 ACKAQKQKLLTELDLDS
-1254 DFLFGDQTIP
+1254 DFLLGEQTSSSVSLP
-1264 SAFPLEEVKAEPL
+1264 EKVKAVPL
-1277 NHMIGK
+1277 NHEAGEDAATG
-1283 DTASRDTTQ
+1283 DTSQ
-1292 QICFN
+1292 QICLT
-1297 PGPSLPKPLACP
+1297 PEPSLT
-1309 QKEPHLEGSNHCS
+1309 EPPPRQEESHLLEASNHCQE
-1322 LSESKGKSPSICL
+1322 LSESKGDPSSICL
-1335 PAEKSFLCFA
+1335 STEKSFLCFVS
-1345 PESHPKVSAGLR
+1345 ESHPEASASLTR
-1357 MATSLGFV
+1357 AVSLGFAGV
-1365 GANETVAP
+1365 NEVVIP
-1373 RIGMEQC
+1373 GLGMEQC
-1380 SCQFSYATCFRGLQ
+1380 SCQFSYATCFRAPQ
-1394 PETEE
+1394 SETEE
-1399 EDRDLEAHP
+1399 EEGGTQAHP
-1408 TAPLTSPPSA
+1408 AVPLTSPPPA
-1418 GSRLALPW
+1418 GGPVVLPW
-1426 RPARTHSCSAE
+1426 RAARAHSCSTAS
-1437 PLPRKSHIWPEYCSR
+1437 PSRKSHIWPEYCSR

-1459 APASTPE
+1459 TPTSTPE
-1466 GFIQLRE
+1466 GFVQLME
-1473 SLLELQD
+1473 SLLEMQD
-1480 ILEASWGNGNKH
+1480 ILEASWGVGNKH

-1500 FSESRSRL
+1500 FSESRNHL

-1523 RMDQSPEEMQGAV
+1523 RMDQSPEDMQGAV
-1536 RDTFQHLVQLAGLCF
+1536 RDTFLHLVQLAGLCF
-1551 QFTDCSRCSSRH
+1551 QFTDCSRCSARH

-1575 AYHQFVEAA
+1575 TYYQFVEAA
-1584 KLTCERG
+1584 KLTCEKG
-1591 YHDLS
+1591 YQDLS
-1596 VKLLARR
+1596 VKLLARQ

-1617 FRASAAL
+1617 FRASTAL

>member
-1 MEEVETSLFQTRKA
+1 MEELETRKA

-28 SRDSSARAKVA
+28 SRDSSARAKVT
-39 AADGPAGIPIQTIT
+39 AADGSPGIPTQTLI
-53 PVKHTVKID
+53 PVKHTVKVD

-83 AVTAGGS
+83 AVTPGGC
-90 AHGKLFPGDQILQMN
+90 AHGKLFPGDQILQVN
-105 DEPAESLS
+105 NEPAEDLS
-113 CERAVNILREAED
+113 YERAVDILREAED
-126 PLSITVVRCTS
+126 SLSITVVRCTS
-137 GNYRRPYQTLC
+137 
-148 KNEGILP
+148 
-155 YPQDPALP
+155 
-163 IWNPIFKRK
+163 
-172 MNLVDSDLFLGVPK
+172 GVPK

-210 VLVSG
+210 VLVSA

-242 FEANTT
+242 FEADTT

-255 VKEKLSIRSME
+255 VKEKLSIRCTE
-266 YFALAL
+266 YFALVL
-272 EEQYNI
+272 EEQYNV

-284 HEEELIQQVVER
+284 HEEELIQQVVEK
-296 EESHDY
+296 EELQDY

-450 LMLQDRESYIALL
+450 LMLQDRESYVALL

-470 SQIIS
+470 SQIIN

-496 EESEKVSMVKVY
+496 EESEKVSVVKVY
-508 LQDVKVLTL
+508 LQDIKVLTL

-523 AKDLACLI
+523 AKDLACLV

-536 LFVDPDTSIFL
+536 LFVDPVTSIFL

-580 VLEPLSDGH
+580 VLEPLSDQH
-589 VLKLGPCRP
+589 LPRPGPCRSP
-598 LVKEEQPP
+598 AKEEQPP
-606 GDSPMPE
+606 GDSPTPE
-613 MARRGPSTSGASSM
+613 VAGRGPSACGASSV

-664 TCSSSRS
+664 ACSSSRS
-671 GFFHSN
+671 GFFHF
-677 SPGFPETL
+677 GFPER
-685 GSSSQEERSRIE
+685 GESDSQEERSRIE
-697 TNGFLCLLD
+697 TSGFLCLLD
-706 LAQRANH
+706 LAQRAS
-713 PCQKTEFSESPTPET
+713 PQPQKTELSESPAPGT
-728 FSWGPEPSAVRL
+728 FGWAPDPSAARL
-740 DPRLYEG
+740 DPGLYEG
-747 SRTDYYSL
+747 SQTDYYSL
-755 CSSVSLASHLSNSS
+755 CSSVSPARHLSDSS
-769 ESTAS
+769 DSTAS
-774 RQGRGLPAWGQK
+774 RQGGGPPAWGQQ
-786 GWTEA
+786 GWSEA
-791 QPSSAL
+791 QPSSTL
-797 EALAPH
+797 EALGPAC
-803 LPLAF
+803 
-808 EDGSSDEEYYD
+808 EEGSSDEEYYD

-832 PRAVSAAEPSATN
+832 PGAISAAEPSATRTQ
-845 SQNKVSTC
+845 SEASSC
-853 TLEDGLNPGPD
+853 SPEDGLRTGPD
-864 GREPSRRG
+864 GREARRRG

-904 SLESVDDVCYYNRE
+904 SLENMDDVCYYDRE

-931 SLQDMH
+931 SLQDVQG
-937 SEPGL
+937 EPGL
-942 LETKALGLLGPLRKP
+942 LETKALGLLAPLREA
-957 KSKNPASR
+957 KSKNPAAR

-992 CIDPNHKESSGDAP
+992 RIDPGPKENSGGAP
-1006 LTATVASSPA
+1006 VPATVASCPA
-1016 STPHCSNP
+1016 STPNCPNP
-1024 GSSGPDNS
+1024 GSSGPDTAQTES
-1032 RAEPSQTLSPFQHS
+1032 SQTLSAFQDS

-1051 KELTLELGDSTSS
+1051 EELSMELEGSTSP
-1064 LSSTDPNP
+1064 LSSAEPNT
-1072 DRGCQAI
+1072 GSVCLAI
-1079 SPGPHNASQADTL
+1079 SQGPPTVSPGDTL
-1092 ELGGVQFETR
+1092 ELGGVLLEAGL
-1102 SGSLF
+1102 GSLF
-1107 TNPMQETAPKCTEP
+1107 TNPTQETAPQNTEP
-1121 LLSPPLRPRSGEYG
+1121 LLPLGDRPGSGECG
-1135 IYSEEKMASFPS
+1135 INSGEKAAPFPIK
-1147 EEEQQGQLSLVHDG
+1147 EEQQGQLSLDRDG
-1161 EVTNK
+1161 GVTNK
-1166 NGTDLFHDE
+1166 NVTNLCHDE
-1175 SWKDSGDSRGDLSNA
+1175 PGKDPGDPEGDVSSA
-1190 VLQTGVIAPAGAI
+1190 VPQTTGVGAPDGGIA
-1203 IASLSLKSPVTGT
+1203 ASPSLETPVTGT
-1216 EQILP
+1216 DP
-1221 HSPTDPKG
+1221 TPAHSPAERQG
-1229 QSRETPSQTCQ
+1229 QRRETPSHACQ
-1240 AQEQKLLEELDLDP
+1240 APDQKLLAELDLDP
-1254 DFLFGDQTIP
+1254 DFLPENQTIP
-1264 SAFPLEEVKAEPL
+1264 SASPLEEGKAEPL
-1277 NHMIGK
+1277 NHVTGE
-1283 DTASRDTTQ
+1283 DTGPRDTPQ
-1292 QICFN
+1292 QVCFT
-1297 PGPSLPKPLACP
+1297 PRPSPLHPLPCP
-1309 QKEPHLEGSNHCS
+1309 QGEPHSEGSTQCS
-1322 LSESKGKSPSICL
+1322 LSESRDKTPSICL
-1335 PAEKSFLCFA
+1335 PAEKSFLCFS
-1345 PESHPKVSAGLR
+1345 PESHPKVSASLR
-1357 MATSLGFV
+1357 MATSLGFAGV
-1365 GANETVAP
+1365 NETVAP
-1373 RIGMEQC
+1373 GIGMEQC
-1380 SCQFSYATCFRGLQ
+1380 SCQLSYATCFRGLQ

-1399 EDRDLEAHP
+1399 EDRDSEAPP

-1418 GSRLALPW
+1418 GSGLALPW
-1426 RPARTHSCSAE
+1426 RPARAHSCSAE
-1437 PLPRKSHIWPEYCSR
+1437 PLLRNSHIWPEYCSR
-1452 ALRQLKA
+1452 ALTRLKA

-1466 GFIQLRE
+1466 GFIRLSE

-1480 ILEASWGNGNKH
+1480 ILEASWGNGDKH

-1500 FSESRSRL
+1500 FSESRSHL

-1536 RDTFQHLVQLAGLCF
+1536 RDTFQYLVQLAGLCF
-1551 QFTDCSRCSSRH
+1551 QFTDCSRCSARH

-1575 AYHQFVEAA
+1575 TYHQFVEAA

-1596 VKLLARR
+1596 VKLLAHQ

-1617 FRASAAL
+1617 FRASTAL

>member
-1 MEEVETSLFQTRKA
+1 MEELETNLFQTRKA

-28 SRDSSARAKVA
+28 SRDSSARAKVD
-39 AADGPAGIPIQTIT
+39 AADVRPGTPTQTLT
-53 PVKHTVKID
+53 PVRHTVRLD
-62 KDALLQDYGFHISES
+62 KDALLQDYGFHVSES
-77 LPLTVV
+77 PPLTVV
-83 AVTAGGS
+83 AVTAGGP

-105 DEPAESLS
+105 NEAAEDLS
-113 CERAVNILREAED
+113 CERAVSILREAED
-126 PLSITVVRCTS
+126 SLSITVVRYTS
-137 GNYRRPYQTLC
+137 
-148 KNEGILP
+148 
-155 YPQDPALP
+155 
-163 IWNPIFKRK
+163 
-172 MNLVDSDLFLGVPK
+172 GVPK

-215 HSQGNSLLCMPN
+215 HNQGNSLLCMPN

-255 VKEKLSIRSME
+255 VKEKLSIRSIE
-266 YFALAL
+266 YFALVL
-272 EEQYNI
+272 EEQYSV
-278 SRLHLL
+278 SRLRLL

-296 EESHDY
+296 EESQDY

-342 AVEMKCSSALR
+342 AVEMKCNSALR

-450 LMLQDRESYIALL
+450 LMLQDRESYITIL
-463 VGAKYGI
+463 VGAKCGI
-470 SQIIS
+470 SQIVN

-536 LFVDPDTSIFL
+536 LFVDPVASIFL

-553 QVHRVSAEEGYESR
+553 HVHRVSTEEGYESR
-567 ACSDSEESSEVDC
+567 ACSDSEESSAADGG
-580 VLEPLSDGH
+580 LEPLSDRCL
-589 VLKLGPCRP
+589 VKLGLCRP
-598 LVKEEQPP
+598 PLKEEQPL
-606 GDSPMPE
+606 GDSP
-613 MARRGPSTSGASSM
+613 SCGASST

-632 SEASDSANTESRG
+632 SEASDSANTESHG

-664 TCSSSRS
+664 ACSSSTS
-671 GFFHSN
+671 GLLRFGS
-677 SPGFPETL
+677 SGFPESL
-685 GSSSQEERSRIE
+685 DPESQEERCRIE
-697 TNGFLCLLD
+697 TSGFLCLLD
-706 LAQRANH
+706 LAWRANPQH
-713 PCQKTEFSESPTPET
+713 QKTGFPETPTPET
-728 FSWGPEPSAVRL
+728 VTWGPELGVGRL

-747 SRTDYYSL
+747 SRTNYYSL
-755 CSSVSLASHLSNSS
+755 CSSVSPASLLSDSS
-769 ESTAS
+769 DSMAS
-774 RQGRGLPAWGQK
+774 QQGGPLPTQGQQ
-786 GWTEA
+786 GWDEA
-791 QPSSAL
+791 QPNATLEASAL
-797 EALAPH
+797 H

-808 EDGSSDEEYYD
+808 EGGSSDEEYYD
-819 AADKLTPPDTLSG
+819 AADKLTPPDVLSE
-832 PRAVSAAEPSATN
+832 PRAVSAAEPSVTDLQSKA
-845 SQNKVSTC
+845 SSC
-853 TLEDGLNPGPD
+853 SPEDSLNPGPG

-872 GVKKYAKTLR
+872 GMKKYAKTLR

-887 LQTDYTCQVS
+887 LQTDYTSQVS

-904 SLESVDDVCYYNRE
+904 SLESMADVCYYDRQ
-918 PYLALGAPSPTVS
+918 PYLALGTASPTVS
-931 SLQDMH
+931 SLQDMQG
-937 SEPGL
+937 EPGL
-942 LETKALGLLGPLRKP
+942 LETKALGLLAPLRET
-957 KSKNPASR
+957 KSTNPAAG

-981 SRVSSISAIRL
+981 TRVSSISAVRL
-992 CIDPNHKESSGDAP
+992 RIDPNHKENSGIAP
-1006 LTATVASSPA
+1006 LTATVAAFPA
-1016 STPHCSNP
+1016 NTPSCSNP
-1024 GSSGPDNS
+1024 GSSGPDT
-1032 RAEPSQTLSPFQHS
+1032 AQKGPSQTWSPFQ
-1046 DGSAP
+1046 DLNGSAP
-1051 KELTLELGDSTSS
+1051 KETATELGDSTS
-1064 LSSTDPNP
+1064 LSTADP
-1072 DRGCQAI
+1072 GLAI
-1079 SPGPHNASQADTL
+1079 SAGLHTVSQEDTL
-1092 ELGGVQFETR
+1092 ELGVPSVTR
-1102 SGSLF
+1102 SGSFF
-1107 TNPMQETAPKCTEP
+1107 TNLIQETDCKYTEA
-1121 LLSPPLRPRSGEYG
+1121 LLSSGDRNGECRLNLG
-1135 IYSEEKMASFPS
+1135 EKMASFPKKKES
-1147 EEEQQGQLSLVHDG
+1147 QEQLSFENDR
-1161 EVTNK
+1161 EVTNS
-1166 NGTDLFHDE
+1166 LFQE
-1175 SWKDSGDSRGDLSNA
+1175 ASEKDSYDPKGGVLSP
-1190 VLQTGVIAPAGAI
+1190 GVCTPAGEIRA
-1203 IASLSLKSPVTGT
+1203 APSLQGPAAGT
-1216 EQILP
+1216 EQTTP
-1221 HSPTDPKG
+1221 NTPRNPQG
-1229 QSRETPSQTCQ
+1229 QACQ
-1240 AQEQKLLEELDLDP
+1240 AQEQEPLGELDLVP
-1254 DFLFGDQTIP
+1254 DFLVGNQTIP
-1264 SAFPLEEVKAEPL
+1264 SAFPPEGVEAEPL
-1277 NHMIGK
+1277 NNVMGEDI
-1283 DTASRDTTQ
+1283 APRDIPQ
-1292 QICFN
+1292 QICFL
-1297 PGPSLPKPLACP
+1297 PEPSLPNPPLCP
-1309 QKEPHLEGSNHCS
+1309 QEEPHLRDSNHCS
-1322 LSESKGKSPSICL
+1322 LSESKDKSPSTCL

-1345 PESHPKVSAGLR
+1345 SENHLDVSAGPR
-1357 MATSLGFV
+1357 MAMSLGF
-1365 GANETVAP
+1365 ADMNETVAP

-1380 SCQFSYATCFRGLQ
+1380 SCQFSYATCFHGLQ
-1394 PETEE
+1394 LETEE
-1399 EDRDLEAHP
+1399 DIRDSEAQHA
-1408 TAPLTSPPSA
+1408 APLTSPPSA
-1418 GSRLALPW
+1418 GSRLSLPW
-1426 RPARTHSCSAE
+1426 RPVRAHSCSME
-1437 PLPRKSHIWPEYCSR
+1437 PLPTKSHIWPEYCSR

-1459 APASTPE
+1459 VPVSAPE
-1466 GFIQLRE
+1466 GFLQLTE

-1480 ILEASWGNGNKH
+1480 ILEATWGDGNRH
-1492 PPEKCTWH
+1492 SPEKCTWY

-1536 RDTFQHLVQLAGLCF
+1536 CNTFQHLVQLAGLCLH
-1551 QFTDCSRCSSRH
+1551 FTDCSRCAARH
-1563 REAAGNLRDVVY
+1563 REAAGNLRDVVCT
-1575 AYHQFVEAA
+1575 YHQFVEAA

-1596 VKLLARR
+1596 VKVLARQ

-1617 FRASAAL
+1617 FRASTAL

>member
-1 MEEVETSLFQTRKA
+1 MEELETSLFQTRKA

-39 AADGPAGIPIQTIT
+39 AADGPPGIPTQTLI
-53 PVKHTVKID
+53 PVKHTIKLD

-83 AVTAGGS
+83 AVTAGGA

-105 DEPAESLS
+105 NEPAEDLS
-113 CERAVNILREAED
+113 SERAVNILREAED
-126 PLSITVVRCTS
+126 SLSITVVRCTS
-137 GNYRRPYQTLC
+137 
-148 KNEGILP
+148 
-155 YPQDPALP
+155 
-163 IWNPIFKRK
+163 
-172 MNLVDSDLFLGVPK
+172 GVPK

-210 VLVSG
+210 VLISG
-215 HSQGNSLLCMPN
+215 QSQGNSLLCMPN

-242 FEANTT
+242 FEAHTT

-255 VKEKLSIRSME
+255 VKEKLSIRSTE

-450 LMLQDRESYIALL
+450 LM
-463 VGAKYGI
+463 
-470 SQIIS
+470 
-475 SKLNIMSTLAEF
+475 
-487 ANISRVELT
+487 
-496 EESEKVSMVKVY
+496 
-508 LQDVKVLTL
+508 
-517 LLESNS
+517 
-523 AKDLACLI
+523 
-531 AGYYR
+531 
-536 LFVDPDTSIFL
+536 
-547 WPGNKQ
+547 
-553 QVHRVSAEEGYESR
+553 

-580 VLEPLSDGH
+580 ELEPLSDRRL
-589 VLKLGPCRP
+589 LKVGPCRP
-598 LVKEEQPP
+598 LAEAEQPP
-606 GDSPMPE
+606 QDNSMPE
-613 MARRGPSTSGASSM
+613 VARKGPGTCGASST

-664 TCSSSRS
+664 ACSSSKS
-671 GFFHSN
+671 AFFPLG
-677 SPGFPETL
+677 SPGFPASL
-685 GSSSQEERSRIE
+685 DSDSQEERSRIE

-706 LAQRANH
+706 LAQRANPQSH
-713 PCQKTEFSESPTPET
+713 KTELAESPAPET
-728 FSWGPEPSAVRL
+728 FSWGPELSVVGL

-747 SRTDYYSL
+747 SRIDYYSL
-755 CSSVSLASHLSNSS
+755 CASVSPASHQSDRLD
-769 ESTAS
+769 STAP
-774 RQGRGLPAWGQK
+774 RRGGGLPPWGQQGR
-786 GWTEA
+786 TEA
-791 QPSSAL
+791 QPSSML
-797 EALAPH
+797 QALAPR
-803 LPLAF
+803 LPLAL

-819 AADKLTPPDTLSG
+819 AADNLTPPDTLSG
-832 PRAVSAAEPSATN
+832 LRAASAAETCATS
-845 SQNKVSTC
+845 SQNKGSTC
-853 TLEDGLNPGPD
+853 SPDDSLNPGPHA
-864 GREPSRRG
+864 REPRRG

-897 FPLVPSA
+897 FPLVPST
-904 SLESVDDVCYYNRE
+904 SLESVDDLCYYDRE
-918 PYLALGAPSPTVS
+918 PYLAHGAPSPTVS
-931 SLQDMH
+931 SLQDVQG
-937 SEPGL
+937 EPGL
-942 LETKALGLLGPLRKP
+942 LETKALGLLAPLRET

-965 VMEMEPETM
+965 AMEMEPETM

-992 CIDPNHKESSGDAP
+992 RIDPNHKENSGMAP
-1006 LTATVASSPA
+1006 LTTAIACSLA
-1016 STPHCSNP
+1016 NTPPHSNP
-1024 GSSGPDNS
+1024 GSSGPDT
-1032 RAEPSQTLSPFQHS
+1032 AQVGPPPTFCPFQDL
-1046 DGSAP
+1046 DGCAP
-1051 KELTLELGDSTSS
+1051 RELTMELGDSTSS
-1064 LSSTDPNP
+1064 FLSSADLNP
-1072 DRGCQAI
+1072 DRVCLTMSPESVCQ
-1079 SPGPHNASQADTL
+1079 GDTP
-1092 ELGGVQFETR
+1092 EPGGVHLETGL
-1102 SGSLF
+1102 GSLF
-1107 TNPMQETAPKCTEP
+1107 TNHVQETAPQDTQP
-1121 LLSPPLRPRSGEYG
+1121 LLPPRDGSGIGECGIDSGEK
-1135 IYSEEKMASFPS
+1135 EK
-1147 EEEQQGQLSLVHDG
+1147 QQGPLSLEDDR

-1166 NGTDLFHDE
+1166 NGTNSFHDE
-1175 SWKDSGDSRGDLSNA
+1175 SGEDSGDPKGDMLNA
-1190 VLQTGVIAPAGAI
+1190 VPQTIGVSAPAGGL
-1203 IASLSLKSPVTGT
+1203 IASLPLETSLTGA
-1216 EQILP
+1216 EQTPP
-1221 HSPTDPKG
+1221 HSPSGPQG
-1229 QSRETPSQTCQ
+1229 QSRETPGQACQ
-1240 AQEQKLLEELDLDP
+1240 AQEPQLLAKLDLDP
-1254 DFLFGDQTIP
+1254 DFLLRDQTVS
-1264 SAFPLEEVKAEPL
+1264 SAFPPEELKAEPL
-1277 NHMIGK
+1277 SQVIGE
-1283 DTASRDTTQ
+1283 DTVPRDTPQ
-1292 QICFN
+1292 HVCLN
-1297 PGPSLPKPLACP
+1297 PGPSLPEPLLSP
-1309 QKEPHLEGSNHCS
+1309 QEEPHLEGSNHCS
-1322 LSESKGKSPSICL
+1322 LPECKDKSPSVCL

-1345 PESHPKVSAGLR
+1345 PESHPKVSASLR
-1357 MATSLGFV
+1357 MATSLGFA
-1365 GANETVAP
+1365 GMNETEAP

-1380 SCQFSYATCFRGLQ
+1380 SCQFPYATCFRGLQ

-1399 EDRDLEAHP
+1399 EDRDMQASP
-1408 TAPLTSPPSA
+1408 PAPLTSPPSA
-1418 GSRLALPW
+1418 GSWLALPW
-1426 RPARTHSCSAE
+1426 RPAQAHSCSAE
-1437 PLPRKSHIWPEYCSR
+1437 PLSRNSHIWPEYCSR

-1459 APASTPE
+1459 APASTPD
-1466 GFIQLRE
+1466 GFIQLME

-1523 RMDQSPEEMQGAV
+1523 RVDQSPEEMQGAV

-1551 QFTDCSRCSSRH
+1551 QFTDCSRCSTRH
-1563 REAAGNLRDVVY
+1563 QEAAGNLRDVVY
-1575 AYHQFVEAA
+1575 TYHQFVEAA
-1584 KLTCERG
+1584 KLTCEKG

-1596 VKLLARR
+1596 VKLLARQ

-1617 FRASAAL
+1617 FRASTAL

>member
-1 MEEVETSLFQTRKA
+1 MEELETSLFQTRKA
-15 HRIEQMVARWLRR
+15 QRIEQMVARWLRR

-39 AADGPAGIPIQTIT
+39 TADGTPGVPTQTII
-53 PVKHTVKID
+53 PVKHTIKID
-62 KDALLQDYGFHISES
+62 KDTLLQDYGFHVSES

-83 AVTAGGS
+83 SVTAGGS

-105 DEPAESLS
+105 DEPAEDLS

-126 PLSITVVRCTS
+126 SLSITVVRCTS
-137 GNYRRPYQTLC
+137 G
-148 KNEGILP
+148 
-155 YPQDPALP
+155 A
-163 IWNPIFKRK
+163 
-172 MNLVDSDLFLGVPK
+172 PK

-242 FEANTT
+242 FEAHTT

-255 VKEKLSIRSME
+255 VKEKLSIRSTE
-266 YFALAL
+266 YFALVL
-272 EEQYNI
+272 EEQYNV

-296 EESHDY
+296 EESHDC

-310 VPKDPL
+310 VPRDPL

-470 SQIIS
+470 SQIIN

-496 EESEKVSMVKVY
+496 EESEKVSVVKVY

-536 LFVDPDTSIFL
+536 LFVDPVTSIFL

-553 QVHRVSAEEGYESR
+553 HVHRVSAEEGYESR

-580 VLEPLSDGH
+580 VLEPLSDGR
-589 VLKLGPCRP
+589 LPKLGPCRP
-598 LVKEEQPP
+598 LTEEEQPP
-606 GDSPMPE
+606 GDSSAP
-613 MARRGPSTSGASSM
+613 AVAAKGPSTCGASST

-664 TCSSSRS
+664 ACSSSRS
-671 GFFHSN
+671 GFFHLGL
-677 SPGFPETL
+677 PGFPESL
-685 GSSSQEERSRIE
+685 DSDSQEERSRVE
-697 TNGFLCLLD
+697 TSGFLCLLD
-706 LAQRANH
+706 LAQRAN
-713 PCQKTEFSESPTPET
+713 PQSQKTEFSESPAPGA
-728 FSWGPEPSAVRL
+728 FSWGPELNALRL

-755 CSSVSLASHLSNSS
+755 CANVSPASHGSDSS
-769 ESTAS
+769 DSTAA
-774 RQGRGLPAWGQK
+774 RQGGGTAAPGQRGGS
-786 GWTEA
+786 EA
-791 QPSSAL
+791 LSSSAL
-797 EALAPH
+797 QALA
-803 LPLAF
+803 L

-819 AADKLTPPDTLSG
+819 AADKLTPPDALSG
-832 PRAVSAAEPSATN
+832 LRAASAVETNATGL
-845 SQNKVSTC
+845 QNEASPC
-853 TLEDGLNPGPD
+853 SPEASLNPGPD
-864 GREPSRRG
+864 GRPPSRRG
-872 GVKKYAKTLR
+872 GARKYAKTLR

-887 LQTDYTCQVS
+887 LQTDHTCQVS
-897 FPLVPSA
+897 FPLAPSA
-904 SLESVDDVCYYNRE
+904 SLESVGDVCFYARE
-918 PYLALGAPSPTVS
+918 PCLALAAPSPTVS
-931 SLQDMH
+931 SLQDVQG
-937 SEPGL
+937 EPGV
-942 LETKALGLLGPLRKP
+942 LETKALGLLTPLRETR
-957 KSKNPASR
+957 STNPASR

-974 ETKSVID
+974 ETKSVTD

-992 CIDPNHKESSGDAP
+992 RTDPSHKESSGIAP
-1006 LTATVASSPA
+1006 PTSSVASSPA
-1016 STPHCSNP
+1016 HTPHGLNP
-1024 GSSGPDNS
+1024 GSSGPGATQAGPPQTSPPFQDLNDSGPRELTAELGSSASSRS
-1032 RAEPSQTLSPFQHS
+1032 RA
-1046 DGSAP
+1046 GV
-1051 KELTLELGDSTSS
+1051 
-1064 LSSTDPNP
+1064 NP
-1072 DRGCQAI
+1072 DRVCLAA
-1079 SPGPHNASQADTL
+1079 SPGPHTPAQGDTL
-1092 ELGGVQFETR
+1092 ELGGAQLETGL
-1102 SGSLF
+1102 GSLF
-1107 TNPMQETAPKCTEP
+1107 VNDMPETAPPDTEP
-1121 LLSPPLRPRSGEYG
+1121 LLSSRDGPKSDECG
-1135 IYSEEKMASFPS
+1135 INSEDTMASLPA
-1147 EEEQQGQLSLVHDG
+1147 EEGQGQLSLEYGRED
-1161 EVTNK
+1161 TNR
-1166 NGTDLFHDE
+1166 NDTSSFRDE
-1175 SWKDSGDSRGDLSNA
+1175 SGKDPGDPRVDGLD
-1190 VLQTGVIAPAGAI
+1190 VLPQTTGVSAPAGGMV
-1203 IASLSLKSPVTGT
+1203 ASLFLETPVTGT
-1216 EQILP
+1216 VQTLP
-1221 HSPTDPKG
+1221 SSPTEPQG
-1229 QSRETPSQTCQ
+1229 QSREIPGQACQ
-1240 AQEQKLLEELDLDP
+1240 AQEQKLLAELDFNS
-1254 DFLFGDQTIP
+1254 DFLLRDQTIS
-1264 SAFPLEEVKAEPL
+1264 SAFSLEEVKAEPP
-1277 NHMIGK
+1277 NHVTGE
-1283 DTASRDTTQ
+1283 DTTPGDVPQ
-1292 QICFN
+1292 RVSLN
-1297 PGPSLPKPLACP
+1297 PGPSLPEPLPCP
-1309 QKEPHLEGSNHCS
+1309 LEEPHLEGSNHFS
-1322 LSESKGKSPSICL
+1322 VPESQGKRPSICL
-1335 PAEKSFLCFA
+1335 PAEKPFLCFA
-1345 PESHPKVSAGLR
+1345 PESYPKGSASLR
-1357 MATSLGFV
+1357 TAPSLGFAGV
-1365 GANETVAP
+1365 NETGAP
-1373 RIGMEQC
+1373 RMGMEQC

-1399 EDRDLEAHP
+1399 EGRDSEAGP

-1418 GSRLALPW
+1418 GNRLSLPW
-1426 RPARTHSCSAE
+1426 RPARAHSCSAE
-1437 PLPRKSHIWPEYCSR
+1437 LPSRNSHIWPEYCSR
-1452 ALRQLKA
+1452 ALRKLRA
-1459 APASTPE
+1459 APASIPE
-1466 GFIQLRE
+1466 GFIQLME
-1473 SLLELQD
+1473 SLLELQG

-1500 FSESRSRL
+1500 FAESRSRL

-1516 SSCQHVI
+1516 SSCQQVI
-1523 RMDQSPEEMQGAV
+1523 RMDQTPDEMQSAV
-1536 RDTFQHLVQLAGLCF
+1536 RDTFQHLVQLAGLCL
-1551 QFTDCSRCSSRH
+1551 QLTDCRRCSGHR
-1563 REAAGNLRDVVY
+1563 REAAGNLRDVVHT
-1575 AYHQFVEAA
+1575 YHEFVEAA
-1584 KLTCERG
+1584 RLTCERG
-1591 YHDLS
+1591 YRDLS
-1596 VKLLARR
+1596 VKLLARQ

-1617 FRASAAL
+1617 FRASTAL

>member
-1 MEEVETSLFQTRKA
+1 MEELESSLFQTRKA

-39 AADGPAGIPIQTIT
+39 AADGPPGIPTQTLI

-62 KDALLQDYGFHISES
+62 KDALLQDYGFHISET

-105 DEPAESLS
+105 DEPAEDLS
-113 CERAVNILREAED
+113 CERAVDILREAED
-126 PLSITVVRCTS
+126 SLSITVVRCTS
-137 GNYRRPYQTLC
+137 
-148 KNEGILP
+148 
-155 YPQDPALP
+155 
-163 IWNPIFKRK
+163 
-172 MNLVDSDLFLGVPK
+172 GVPK

-227 VLKLYLENG
+227 VLKVYLENG

-242 FEANTT
+242 FEAHTT

-266 YFALAL
+266 YFALVL
-272 EEQYNI
+272 EEQYSI

-450 LMLQDRESYIALL
+450 LMLQDRESCIALL

-470 SQIIS
+470 SQIIN
-475 SKLNIMSTLAEF
+475 SKLNITSTLAEF
-487 ANISRVELT
+487 ASISRVELM
-496 EESEKVSMVKVY
+496 EESEKVSVVKVY
-508 LQDVKVLTL
+508 LQDIKVLTL

-536 LFVDPDTSIFL
+536 LFVDPVTSIFL

-580 VLEPLSDGH
+580 VLEPLSDRRL
-589 VLKLGPCRP
+589 LKLGPCRP
-598 LVKEEQPP
+598 LGEEEQPP
-606 GDSPMPE
+606 EDSTTPE
-613 MARRGPSTSGASSM
+613 VARKGPSTCGTNSM

-664 TCSSSRS
+664 ACSSGRS
-671 GFFHSN
+671 GFFHLG
-677 SPGFPETL
+677 SPGFPESL
-685 GSSSQEERSRIE
+685 DSDSQEDRSSME
-697 TNGFLCLLD
+697 TSGLLCLLD
-706 LAQRANH
+706 LTQKAN
-713 PCQKTEFSESPTPET
+713 PQCQKAEFSESPAPGT
-728 FSWGPEPSAVRL
+728 FSWGPELSTVRL
-740 DPRLYEG
+740 DPRLYED
-747 SRTDYYSL
+747 SLTDYYSL
-755 CSSVSLASHLSNSS
+755 RSSVSPASRLSDSS
-769 ESTAS
+769 DSAAS
-774 RQGRGLPAWGQK
+774 RQGGGVAAWDQRGG
-786 GWTEA
+786 TEA
-791 QPSSAL
+791 QPSSTL
-797 EALAPH
+797 EALA
-803 LPLAF
+803 L

-832 PRAVSAAEPSATN
+832 PGAASAAEPSAT
-845 SQNKVSTC
+845 SLQNKGNTC
-853 TLEDGLNPGPD
+853 SPEGSLNPGPD

-931 SLQDMH
+931 SLQDVQG
-937 SEPGL
+937 EPGL
-942 LETKALGLLGPLRKP
+942 LETKALGLLAPLRETQ
-957 KSKNPASR
+957 SKNPASR
-965 VMEMEPETM
+965 AMEMEPETM

-992 CIDPNHKESSGDAP
+992 RIDPNHKENSGIAP
-1006 LTATVASSPA
+1006 LTTTVASSPGNTA
-1016 STPHCSNP
+1016 HCHNP
-1024 GSSGPDNS
+1024 GSSGPDT
-1032 RAEPSQTLSPFQHS
+1032 AQEGPSQTLSTFQNS
-1046 DGSAP
+1046 VGSAP
-1051 KELTLELGDSTSS
+1051 RELAMELGNSTPC
-1064 LSSTDPNP
+1064 LFNADPNP
-1072 DRGCQAI
+1072 DRVCLTI
-1079 SPGPHNASQADTL
+1079 SPGPHDVSRGDTR
-1092 ELGGVQFETR
+1092 ELGGVQLET
-1102 SGSLF
+1102 GWGHLF
-1107 TNPMQETAPKCTEP
+1107 THHMQEPAPQDTEP
-1121 LLSPPLRPRSGEYG
+1121 SLSPRDRPRSGENG
-1135 IYSEEKMASFPS
+1135 INSEEKVAAFPTKD
-1147 EEEQQGQLSLVHDG
+1147 EQQGQLSLEHDR
-1161 EVTNK
+1161 EVTDK
-1166 NGTDLFHDE
+1166 NGTSLFHDE
-1175 SWKDSGDSRGDLSNA
+1175 SGKDSGDPKGDVPNA
-1190 VLQTGVIAPAGAI
+1190 VPQTTGVSPPAGKK
-1203 IASLSLKSPVTGT
+1203 IASLSLETPVTGT
-1216 EQILP
+1216 EQTPP
-1221 HSPTDPKG
+1221 HSPTDPQG
-1229 QSRETPSQTCQ
+1229 HSRETPGQAHQ
-1240 AQEQKLLEELDLDP
+1240 AQEQKLAELDLDS
-1254 DFLFGDQTIP
+1254 DYLLRDQTIP

-1277 NHMIGK
+1277 NHVIGK
-1283 DTASRDTTQ
+1283 DTDPQDTPEQ
-1292 QICFN
+1292 VCLN
-1297 PGPSLPKPLACP
+1297 PGPCLPEPLPCP
-1309 QKEPHLEGSNHCS
+1309 QEEPYLEGSNHC
-1322 LSESKGKSPSICL
+1322 LLPESKDKSPSICL

-1345 PESHPKVSAGLR
+1345 PESHPKVSASLR
-1357 MATSLGFV
+1357 LATSSGFAGV
-1365 GANETVAP
+1365 NETVAP

-1380 SCQFSYATCFRGLQ
+1380 SCQLSYATCFRGLQ

-1399 EDRDLEAHP
+1399 EDRDLEAYP
-1408 TAPLTSPPSA
+1408 TVPLTSPPSP
-1418 GSRLALPW
+1418 GSWLALPQ
-1426 RPARTHSCSAE
+1426 RPARAHSCSTE
-1437 PLPRKSHIWPEYCSR
+1437 PLSRNSHIWPEYCSR

-1459 APASTPE
+1459 APASNPE
-1466 GFIQLRE
+1466 GFIQLME

-1508 CMGSQKLL
+1508 CLGSQKLL

-1523 RMDQSPEEMQGAV
+1523 RMDQSPDEMQSAI

-1551 QFTDCSRCSSRH
+1551 QFTDCSRCSTRH

-1575 AYHQFVEAA
+1575 TYHQFVEAA

-1596 VKLLARR
+1596 VKLLARQ

-1617 FRASAAL
+1617 FRASTAL

>member
-1 MEEVETSLFQTRKA
+1 MEELESSLLQTRKA

-39 AADGPAGIPIQTIT
+39 AADGPPGIPAQTLA

-77 LPLTVV
+77 LPLTVL

-105 DEPAESLS
+105 DEPAEDLS
-113 CERAVNILREAED
+113 YERAVHILREAED
-126 PLSITVVRCTS
+126 SLSITVVRCTS
-137 GNYRRPYQTLC
+137 G
-148 KNEGILP
+148 I
-155 YPQDPALP
+155 
-163 IWNPIFKRK
+163 
-172 MNLVDSDLFLGVPK
+172 PK

-255 VKEKLSIRSME
+255 VKEKLSIRSTD

-470 SQIIS
+470 SQIIN

-487 ANISRVELT
+487 ASISRVELT

-508 LQDVKVLTL
+508 LQDIKVLSL
-517 LLESNS
+517 LLECNS

-536 LFVDPDTSIFL
+536 LFVDPVTPIFL
-547 WPGNKQ
+547 WPGSKQ
-553 QVHRVSAEEGYESR
+553 QGHRVSAEEGYESR
-567 ACSDSEESSEVDC
+567 ACSDSEESSELDC
-580 VLEPLSDGH
+580 VLDALSDRRL
-589 VLKLGPCRP
+589 LKPGRCRTLSP
-598 LVKEEQPP
+598 A
-606 GDSPMPE
+606 GDSAVSDG
-613 MARRGPSTSGASSM
+613 ARRRPSTAANST

-664 TCSSSRS
+664 ACSSSRS
-671 GFFHSN
+671 GFFHFS
-677 SPGFPETL
+677 SRGFPDPS
-685 GSSSQEERSRIE
+685 GPQGPEEQNQLDTS
-697 TNGFLCLLD
+697 GFLCLLD
-706 LAQRANH
+706 LTQR
-713 PCQKTEFSESPTPET
+713 TSPQRSRRELPEGSSPEM
-728 FSWGPEPSAVRL
+728 FGWGAELSVVRL
-740 DPRLYEG
+740 DPQLYEG
-747 SRTDYYSL
+747 SRSDYYSL
-755 CSSVSLASHLSNSS
+755 CSSVSPASHLSDSS
-769 ESTAS
+769 DSTAS
-774 RQGRGLPAWGQK
+774 RQGPGPPAWAQQ
-786 GWTEA
+786 GWAEA
-791 QPSSAL
+791 RPRSTL
-797 EALAPH
+797 GALAPH

-819 AADKLTPPDTLSG
+819 AADKLTPPDPLSG
-832 PRAVSAAEPSATN
+832 PSAVSAAEPSTAGL
-845 SQNKVSTC
+845 QRKVCPEES
-853 TLEDGLNPGPD
+853 LKPGPD

-872 GVKKYAKTLR
+872 VGKKYAKSLR

-897 FPLVPSA
+897 FPLMPSV
-904 SLESVDDVCYYNRE
+904 SLETVDDVCYYERE
-918 PYLALGAPSPTVS
+918 PYLALGTPSPTVS

-937 SEPGL
+937 GEPGL
-942 LETKALGLLGPLRKP
+942 LETKALGLLAPLRGAEH
-957 KSKNPASR
+957 KNPASR
-965 VMEMEPETM
+965 AMEMEPETM
-974 ETKSVID
+974 ETKSVVD

-992 CIDPNHKESSGDAP
+992 RIDPSQKEKEAAAP
-1006 LTATVASSPA
+1006 LAVTVP
-1016 STPHCSNP
+1016 T
-1024 GSSGPDNS
+1024 S
-1032 RAEPSQTLSPFQHS
+1032 RAGTPPLPSRAGSPGPAAAPAGPAQALPPSCRHS
-1046 DGSAP
+1046 DACAP
-1051 KELTLELGDSTSS
+1051 TELTAELGDSTSS
-1064 LSSTDPNP
+1064 LSSSDPDP
-1072 DRGCQAI
+1072 DRVCAAP
-1079 SPGPHNASQADTL
+1079 SPGPDHACAGSRSGR
-1092 ELGGVQFETR
+1092 GGVPLEMALR
-1102 SGSLF
+1102 SSSTDHTPGTVPPATESPPVSPGSGE
-1107 TNPMQETAPKCTEP
+1107 QETGSREELACAPTNEKQGP
-1121 LLSPPLRPRSGEYG
+1121 LFGGSDGDTTDENGAHVGEDGSGED
-1135 IYSEEKMASFPS
+1135 PR
-1147 EEEQQGQLSLVHDG
+1147 DPPG
-1161 EVTNK
+1161 EV
-1166 NGTDLFHDE
+1166 GGDV
-1175 SWKDSGDSRGDLSNA
+1175 SGA
-1190 VLQTGVIAPAGAI
+1190 VPQTLGVSTPAGGITGARSSENPR
-1203 IASLSLKSPVTGT
+1203 AGT
-1216 EQILP
+1216 EQI
-1221 HSPTDPKG
+1221 SPPSPG
-1229 QSRETPSQTCQ
+1229 APQRLGRETPDQ
-1240 AQEQKLLEELDLDP
+1240 ACEAPEQKLLTELD
-1254 DFLFGDQTIP
+1254 QTAVCASP
-1264 SAFPLEEVKAEPL
+1264 VERVQPEPL
-1277 NHMIGK
+1277 THVEGQATHPG
-1283 DTASRDTTQ
+1283 DGLL
-1292 QICFN
+1292 QICPN
-1297 PGPSLPKPLACP
+1297 QRPSLPKLRPRPPEQPPSASP
-1309 QKEPHLEGSNHCS
+1309 QPCLRPENPG
-1322 LSESKGKSPSICL
+1322 ICL
-1335 PAEKSFLCFA
+1335 PAENSYLCSA
-1345 PESHPKVSAGLR
+1345 AKSHPEIPAGLR
-1357 MATSLGFV
+1357 VATPLGFV
-1365 GANETVAP
+1365 AMNESAAAP
-1373 RIGMEQC
+1373 RAGLEQC
-1380 SCQFSYATCFRGLQ
+1380 SCQLSYATCFRGLQ
-1394 PETEE
+1394 LDPEE
-1399 EDRDLEAHP
+1399 EERDPEAHP
-1408 TAPLTSPPSA
+1408 TVPLTAPPAA
-1418 GSRLALPW
+1418 GSPLALPW
-1426 RPARTHSCSAE
+1426 RPSPPHSCSPE
-1437 PLPRKSHIWPEYCSR
+1437 PLPRNSHIWPEYCSR
-1452 ALRQLKA
+1452 TLRQLKA
-1459 APASTPE
+1459 TPASTHE
-1466 GFIQLRE
+1466 GFAHLTD
-1473 SLLELQD
+1473 SLQELWHL
-1480 ILEASWGNGNKH
+1480 LEASEANGHNH

-1500 FSESRSRL
+1500 FSESQSRL

-1523 RMDQSPEEMQGAV
+1523 RMDQSPEEMQGAL
-1536 RDTFQHLVQLAGLCF
+1536 RDTFQHLVQLAGLCL
-1551 QFTDCSRCSSRH
+1551 QLTDCSLCSARH
-1563 REAAGNLRDVVY
+1563 REAASHLRDVVHN
-1575 AYHQFVEAA
+1575 YHQFVEAA

-1591 YHDLS
+1591 YQDLS
-1596 VKLLARR
+1596 VKLLARQ
-1603 CTALTAAVFCLTQK
+1603 CTALTGAVFCLNQK
-1617 FRASAAL
+1617 FRASPAL

>member
-1 MEEVETSLFQTRKA
+1 MEELETSLFQTRKA

-28 SRDSSARAKVA
+28 SRDSSARAKVS
-39 AADGPAGIPIQTIT
+39 AADGPPGNPSQTLT
-53 PVKHTVKID
+53 PVRHTLKID
-62 KDALLQDYGFHISES
+62 KDALLQNYGFHISES

-105 DEPAESLS
+105 NEPAEALS
-113 CERAVNILREAED
+113 CERAVDILRDAEET
-126 PLSITVVRCTS
+126 LSITVVRCTS
-137 GNYRRPYQTLC
+137 
-148 KNEGILP
+148 
-155 YPQDPALP
+155 
-163 IWNPIFKRK
+163 
-172 MNLVDSDLFLGVPK
+172 GVPK

-210 VLVSG
+210 VLISG

-242 FEANTT
+242 FEENTT

-255 VKEKLSIRSME
+255 VKEKLSIRSIE
-266 YFALAL
+266 YFALVL
-272 EEQYNI
+272 EEQYSI

-470 SQIIS
+470 SQIIN

-487 ANISRVELT
+487 ANISRIELT
-496 EESEKVSMVKVY
+496 EESEKVSLVKVY
-508 LQDVKVLTL
+508 LQDVKVLSL

-536 LFVDPDTSIFL
+536 LLVDPVTCIFL

-580 VLEPLSDGH
+580 VLEPLSDRH
-589 VLKLGPCRP
+589 PVKLGPCRS
-598 LVKEEQPP
+598 LIKEEQSP
-606 GDSPMPE
+606 GNNSTPE
-613 MARRGPSTSGASSM
+613 EARRGPSTCGACST

-645 CRTSGS
+645 CKTSGS
-651 SESMDA
+651 SESVEA

-664 TCSSSRS
+664 ACSSSVS
-671 GFFHSN
+671 AFFH
-677 SPGFPETL
+677 F
-685 GSSSQEERSRIE
+685 GSSGLPESLSSDSQEERSRIE
-697 TNGFLCLLD
+697 TSGFLCLLD
-706 LAQRANH
+706 LAQRAN
-713 PCQKTEFSESPTPET
+713 PQCQKTEFSESGASET
-728 FSWGPEPSAVRL
+728 LSWGPELSAVRL
-740 DPRLYEG
+740 DPKLYEG
-747 SRTDYYSL
+747 SRADYYSL
-755 CSSVSLASHLSNSS
+755 CSSVSPASHLSDSS

-774 RQGRGLPAWGQK
+774 RQGGALSGCGQQ

-791 QPSSAL
+791 QPGSTL
-797 EALAPH
+797 EALALH
-803 LPLAF
+803 SPLAF

-832 PRAVSAAEPSATN
+832 PRAVSAAETSAT
-845 SQNKVSTC
+845 SLRSKVSSC
-853 TLEDGLNPGPD
+853 SPENSLHPGPD

-872 GVKKYAKTLR
+872 VVKKYAKTLR

-887 LQTDYTCQVS
+887 LQTDYTSQVS

-904 SLESVDDVCYYNRE
+904 SLESIDDVCYYDRE
-918 PYLALGAPSPTVS
+918 IYLALGAPSPTVS
-931 SLQDMH
+931 SLQDMQG
-937 SEPGL
+937 EPGL
-942 LETKALGLLGPLRKP
+942 LETKALGLLAPLREAKGT
-957 KSKNPASR
+957 NPASR

-992 CIDPNHKESSGDAP
+992 RIDPSNKENSGVIPLIAMDATSS
-1006 LTATVASSPA
+1006 A
-1016 STPHCSNP
+1016 STPHCSNV
-1024 GSSGPDNS
+1024 GSSGPDTAQA
-1032 RAEPSQTLSPFQHS
+1032 RPPQIFSPPQ
-1046 DGSAP
+1046 DGVAP
-1051 KELTLELGDSTSS
+1051 RELAIECGDSFFS
-1064 LSSTDPNP
+1064 LSSSDLHP
-1072 DRGCQAI
+1072 DRVCLAI
-1079 SPGPHNASQADTL
+1079 SPRLHNASQGDTL
-1092 ELGGVQFETR
+1092 ELGGVELEMGF
-1102 SGSLF
+1102 GSF
-1107 TNPMQETAPKCTEP
+1107 CANQIQETTPKCTEP
-1121 LLSPPLRPRSGEYG
+1121 LLSPGDEPRSEECGINSGE
-1135 IYSEEKMASFPS
+1135 KLASVPVK
-1147 EEEQQGQLSLVHDG
+1147 EEQQGQVSLESDR
-1161 EVTNK
+1161 EVTHK
-1166 NGTDLFHDE
+1166 NGATLFQEESRRDSDE
-1175 SWKDSGDSRGDLSNA
+1175 PKGDVSNA
-1190 VLQTGVIAPAGAI
+1190 VSQAFDGSTPAGKI
-1203 IASLSLKSPVTGT
+1203 TTSLSLDASLTGT
-1216 EQILP
+1216 EKIPP
-1221 HSPTDPKG
+1221 HPPKDSQG
-1229 QSRETPSQTCQ
+1229 QSRETPDQASQPG
-1240 AQEQKLLEELDLDP
+1240 EQKLLEELDLYP
-1254 DFLFGDQTIP
+1254 NVLLGNQTIS
-1264 SAFPLEEVKAEPL
+1264 SAFPPEGVKSEPL
-1277 NHMIGK
+1277 NHAIGEDLAPQ
-1283 DTASRDTTQ
+1283 DTPQ
-1292 QICFN
+1292 GVCFN
-1297 PGPSLPKPLACP
+1297 PEPSLPKPLPCP
-1309 QKEPHLEGSNHCS
+1309 QEESHLEASNHCS
-1322 LSESKGKSPSICL
+1322 LSESKEDRSGLCL
-1335 PAEKSFLCFA
+1335 PTEKSFLCFA
-1345 PESHPKVSAGLR
+1345 PESHPKVSTSLR
-1357 MATSLGFV
+1357 MATSLGFAGV
-1365 GANETVAP
+1365 NETGTP
-1373 RIGMEQC
+1373 WIGMEQC
-1380 SCQFSYATCFRGLQ
+1380 SCQFSYATCFRAPQL
-1394 PETEE
+1394 ETEE
-1399 EDRDLEAHP
+1399 EDRGLEARP
-1408 TAPLTSPPSA
+1408 TVPLTSPPSA
-1418 GSRLALPW
+1418 GSLVVLPW
-1426 RPARTHSCSAE
+1426 RPARAHSCSAA
-1437 PLPRKSHIWPEYCSR
+1437 PLSRKNHIWPEYCSR
-1452 ALRQLKA
+1452 VLRQLKA
-1459 APASTPE
+1459 TPTNTPE
-1466 GFIQLRE
+1466 GFIQLME

-1480 ILEASWGNGNKH
+1480 ILEASWGVGNKH

-1551 QFTDCSRCSSRH
+1551 QFTDCTRCSARH

-1575 AYHQFVEAA
+1575 TYHQFVEAA

-1596 VKLLARR
+1596 VKLLARQ

-1617 FRASAAL
+1617 FRASMAL

>member
-1 MEEVETSLFQTRKA
+1 MEEVETSIFQTRKA

-28 SRDSSARAKVA
+28 TRDSSARAKVA
-39 AADGPAGIPIQTIT
+39 AADGPPGNPTQAPT
-53 PVKHTVKID
+53 PVRHTVKID
-62 KDALLQDYGFHISES
+62 KDTLLQNYGFHISER

-105 DEPAESLS
+105 NEPAEDLS
-113 CERAVNILREAED
+113 CERAVDILREAED
-126 PLSITVVRCTS
+126 SLSITVVRCTS
-137 GNYRRPYQTLC
+137 G
-148 KNEGILP
+148 
-155 YPQDPALP
+155 
-163 IWNPIFKRK
+163 
-172 MNLVDSDLFLGVPK
+172 VPK
-186 SSFLTEEKR
+186 SSFLTDEKR

-242 FEANTT
+242 FEENTT

-255 VKEKLSIRSME
+255 VKEKLSIRSIE
-266 YFALAL
+266 YFGLAL

-296 EESHDY
+296 EESHDS

-450 LMLQDRESYIALL
+450 LLLQDRESYIALL

-470 SQIIS
+470 SQIIN

-487 ANISRVELT
+487 ANISRIELT

-508 LQDVKVLTL
+508 LQDIKVLTL

-523 AKDLACLI
+523 AKDLVCLI

-536 LFVDPDTSIFL
+536 LFVNPVISIFL
-547 WPGNKQ
+547 WPGNR

-580 VLEPLSDGH
+580 VPEPLCNRR
-589 VLKLGPCRP
+589 LMKLGPCRP
-598 LVKEEQPP
+598 LIKEEQ
-606 GDSPMPE
+606 SPKNSLRPE
-613 MARRGPSTSGASSM
+613 VARKGSSTCGANST

-664 TCSSSRS
+664 ACSSSRS
-671 GFFHSN
+671 GFFHFS
-677 SPGFPETL
+677 SPGFSEGL
-685 GSSSQEERSRIE
+685 DSNSQEEKSRIE
-697 TNGFLCLLD
+697 TSGFLCLLD
-706 LAQRANH
+706 LAQSAN
-713 PCQKTEFSESPTPET
+713 PQCQKTQCSQSPAPET
-728 FSWGPEPSAVRL
+728 CSWGPELTMGRL

-747 SRTDYYSL
+747 SRADYYSL
-755 CSSVSLASHLSNSS
+755 CSSVSPASHLSSSS

-774 RQGRGLPAWGQK
+774 RQGGTPAAWGQQ

-791 QPSSAL
+791 QPSSTLEGLAL
-797 EALAPH
+797 H

-832 PRAVSAAEPSATN
+832 PRPISATKPSATGLQ
-845 SQNKVSTC
+845 SQTSAC
-853 TLEDGLNPGPD
+853 SPEDSLHPGPHA
-864 GREPSRRG
+864 RQPSRRG

-887 LQTDYTCQVS
+887 LQTDYTSQVS

-904 SLESVDDVCYYNRE
+904 SLESVDDVCYYDRE
-918 PYLALGAPSPTVS
+918 PHLSIGAASPTVS
-931 SLQDMH
+931 SLQH
-937 SEPGL
+937 VQGEPGL
-942 LETKALGLLGPLRKP
+942 LETKALGLLAPVRET

-974 ETKSVID
+974 ETKSVTD

-992 CIDPNHKESSGDAP
+992 RIDPNHKENSEVPHLATTADSPSASSLRCPDPASSGSE
-1006 LTATVASSPA
+1006 TA
-1016 STPHCSNP
+1016 
-1024 GSSGPDNS
+1024 
-1032 RAEPSQTLSPFQHS
+1032 QTKPFQIICPLQEP
-1046 DGSAP
+1046 DVTAP
-1051 KELTLELGDSTSS
+1051 KELTIDLSDSNFPPSS
-1064 LSSTDPNP
+1064 ADPKPDNP
-1072 DRGCQAI
+1072 E
-1079 SPGPHNASQADTL
+1079 PHNVIGDTL
-1092 ELGGVQFETR
+1092 ELGDIQLEVGL
-1102 SGSLF
+1102 GSFF
-1107 TNPMQETAPKCTEP
+1107 TNHIRETGPKYTEP
-1121 LLSPPLRPRSGEYG
+1121 LLSPGNGPRSDECEINSGE
-1135 IYSEEKMASFPS
+1135 MASIPP
-1147 EEEQQGQLSLVHDG
+1147 EEEQQGQLSLESDSKPG
-1161 EVTNK
+1161 PN
-1166 NGTDLFHDE
+1166 LFQEE
-1175 SWKDSGDSRGDLSNA
+1175 SGNDSGDSEGDVSSVPQA
-1190 VLQTGVIAPAGAI
+1190 PDVSTPASEIITSFFLQAPG
-1203 IASLSLKSPVTGT
+1203 TGT
-1216 EQILP
+1216 EQTP
-1221 HSPTDPKG
+1221 PNPPKNP
-1229 QSRETPSQTCQ
+1229 QEEALVQACQ
-1240 AQEQKLLEELDLDP
+1240 NQDQKLLAELDLDP
-1254 DFLFGDQTIP
+1254 SFLLGEQTIP
-1264 SAFPLEEVKAEPL
+1264 SDFPPGGVKAEPL
-1277 NHMIGK
+1277 NHVIGE
-1283 DTASRDTTQ
+1283 DTTSTDTPQ
-1292 QICFN
+1292 QVYFN
-1297 PGPSLPKPLACP
+1297 PSLPKPPLR
-1309 QKEPHLEGSNHCS
+1309 QEEPDLDASNHCS
-1322 LSESKGKSPSICL
+1322 LSESRDDSSSICL
-1335 PAEKSFLCFA
+1335 STEKSFLCFA
-1345 PESHPKVSAGLR
+1345 PESHPEVSAHLR
-1357 MATSLGFV
+1357 RAMSLGFV
-1365 GANETVAP
+1365 GLNEVVAP
-1373 RIGMEQC
+1373 GIGMEQC

-1399 EDRDLEAHP
+1399 EDRDPETCP
-1408 TAPLTSPPSA
+1408 PAPLTSPPSA
-1418 GSRLALPW
+1418 GTRLVLPW
-1426 RPARTHSCSAE
+1426 VPAWAHSCSTTS
-1437 PLPRKSHIWPEYCSR
+1437 LSRKSHVWPEYCSR

-1459 APASTPE
+1459 IPAGTPE
-1466 GFIQLRE
+1466 GFIQLLE

-1480 ILEASWGNGNKH
+1480 ILETSWGCGHKH
-1492 PPEKCTWH
+1492 PPEKCAWN
-1500 FSESRSRL
+1500 FLESRSHL
-1508 CMGSQKLL
+1508 CLGSQKLL

-1551 QFTDCSRCSSRH
+1551 QFTDCSRCSARH

-1575 AYHQFVEAA
+1575 TYHQFVEAA
-1584 KLTCERG
+1584 RLTCERG

-1596 VKLLARR
+1596 VKLLARQ

-1617 FRASAAL
+1617 FRASTAL

>member
-1 MEEVETSLFQTRKA
+1 MEELEASLFQTRKA

-28 SRDSSARAKVA
+28 SRDSSARAKVV
-39 AADGPAGIPIQTIT
+39 AADGPPGVPIQTFT
-53 PVKHTVKID
+53 PVKRTVKID

-105 DEPAESLS
+105 NEPPEALS
-113 CERAVNILREAED
+113 CERAIDILREAED
-126 PLSITVVRCTS
+126 SLSITVLRGTS
-137 GNYRRPYQTLC
+137 G
-148 KNEGILP
+148 
-155 YPQDPALP
+155 A
-163 IWNPIFKRK
+163 
-172 MNLVDSDLFLGVPK
+172 PK

-210 VLVSG
+210 VLVSA

-470 SQIIS
+470 SQIIN

-496 EESEKVSMVKVY
+496 EESEKVSMVRVY

-523 AKDLACLI
+523 AKDLACLV

-536 LFVDPDTSIFL
+536 LFVDPVTSVFL

-580 VLEPLSDGH
+580 VLEPLSDRH
-589 VLKLGPCRP
+589 LLMLGPCRL

-606 GDSPMPE
+606 GDSPMSE
-613 MARRGPSTSGASSM
+613 GARKGPSPCGVSSM

-651 SESMDA
+651 CESVDA
-657 LEEDDLD
+657 LEEDDFD
-664 TCSSSRS
+664 ACSSSQS
-671 GFFHSN
+671 GFFHFA
-677 SPGFPETL
+677 SPGFPEGL
-685 GSSSQEERSRIE
+685 DSNNQEERSRVE
-697 TNGFLCLLD
+697 TSGFLCLLD
-706 LAQRANH
+706 LAQTPN
-713 PCQKTEFSESPTPET
+713 PPFQKTELSESPTPET
-728 FSWGPEPSAVRL
+728 FSWGPELSAARL
-740 DPRLYEG
+740 DPRLHEG

-755 CSSVSLASHLSNSS
+755 CSRVSPASHLSDSS

-774 RQGRGLPAWGQK
+774 WQGGDLLALGQQ

-791 QPSSAL
+791 QPSSRL
-797 EALAPH
+797 EALA
-803 LPLAF
+803 F
-808 EDGSSDEEYYD
+808 EEGSSDEEYYD
-819 AADKLTPPDTLSG
+819 AADKLTPPDVLSG
-832 PRAVSAAEPSATN
+832 PRAMSAGEPSATGL
-845 SQNKVSTC
+845 QNKASSC
-853 TLEDGLNPGPD
+853 SPEDSLNPPD
-864 GREPSRRG
+864 GRQPSRRG

-904 SLESVDDVCYYNRE
+904 SLESMDDLCYYDRQ
-918 PYLALGAPSPTVS
+918 PYLALSAPSPTVS
-931 SLQDMH
+931 SLQDMQG
-937 SEPGL
+937 EPTL
-942 LETKALGLLGPLRKP
+942 LETKALGLLAPLRET
-957 KSKNPASR
+957 KSKSPASR
-965 VMEMEPETM
+965 IMEMEPETM

-992 CIDPNHKESSGDAP
+992 RIDPNHEENSEIAP

-1016 STPHCSNP
+1016 SSPHCSNP
-1024 GSSGPDNS
+1024 GSSSPDTTQ
-1032 RAEPSQTLSPFQHS
+1032 AGPSQTLSPSQDL

-1051 KELTLELGDSTSS
+1051 KELAAELGDSTSS
-1064 LSSTDPNP
+1064 LSGAGPNP
-1072 DRGCQAI
+1072 NIICLAI
-1079 SPGPHNASQADTL
+1079 SPGPHIGSQGDTL
-1092 ELGGVQFETR
+1092 ELGGAQLET
-1102 SGSLF
+1102 GLGF
-1107 TNPMQETAPKCTEP
+1107 LLANHMQETTPKYIGP
-1121 LLSPPLRPRSGEYG
+1121 LLCTQDRPASGECG
-1135 IYSEEKMASFPS
+1135 INPGEKTASFPTK
-1147 EEEQQGQLSLVHDG
+1147 EEEQEQFSLEHDG

-1166 NGTDLFHDE
+1166 NGNDLLHDE
-1175 SWKDSGDSRGDLSNA
+1175 PGEDSGDAKGATSDA
-1190 VLQTGVIAPAGAI
+1190 VAQTISAPAGGVTA
-1203 IASLSLKSPVTGT
+1203 ALSLGTPVTGT
-1216 EQILP
+1216 QHTP
-1221 HSPTDPKG
+1221 ARSPTSPQE
-1229 QSRETPSQTCQ
+1229 QSREAPGQ
-1240 AQEQKLLEELDLDP
+1240 AHEKQKLWAELDLDP
-1254 DFLFGDQTIP
+1254 DFLLQDQTVP
-1264 SAFPLEEVKAEPL
+1264 SGFPLAVVKAEPL
-1277 NHMIGK
+1277 NHVMGE
-1283 DTASRDTTQ
+1283 DTIPRDTPQ
-1292 QICFN
+1292 QACLN
-1297 PGPSLPKPLACP
+1297 PGSSLPNLLPCP
-1309 QKEPHLEGSNHCS
+1309 QEEPHLESLSHCS
-1322 LSESKGKSPSICL
+1322 LSESKEKSPSICL
-1335 PAEKSFLCFA
+1335 PAEKAFLCFA
-1345 PESHPKVSAGLR
+1345 PETHPKVSASLR
-1357 MATSLGFV
+1357 MATSLGFA
-1365 GANETVAP
+1365 GMNEMVAP

-1380 SCQFSYATCFRGLQ
+1380 SCQFSYATCFHGLQ

-1399 EDRDLEAHP
+1399 EDRDLEAQP

-1418 GSRLALPW
+1418 GSWLALPW
-1426 RPARTHSCSAE
+1426 RPARAHSCSAQ
-1437 PLPRKSHIWPEYCSR
+1437 PLLRNRHIWPEYCSR
-1452 ALRQLKA
+1452 ALRQLR
-1459 APASTPE
+1459 ASPTGTAE
-1466 GFIQLRE
+1466 AFIQLME
-1473 SLLELQD
+1473 NLLELQD

-1500 FSESRSRL
+1500 FSESRGRL

-1536 RDTFQHLVQLAGLCF
+1536 HDTFQHLVQLASMCF
-1551 QFTDCSRCSSRH
+1551 QFTHCNRCSARH
-1563 REAAGNLRDVVY
+1563 REVVGNLRDVVY
-1575 AYHQFVEAA
+1575 SYHQFVKAA
-1584 KLTCERG
+1584 KVTCERG

-1596 VKLLARR
+1596 VKLLVRQ

-1617 FRASAAL
+1617 FRASTAL